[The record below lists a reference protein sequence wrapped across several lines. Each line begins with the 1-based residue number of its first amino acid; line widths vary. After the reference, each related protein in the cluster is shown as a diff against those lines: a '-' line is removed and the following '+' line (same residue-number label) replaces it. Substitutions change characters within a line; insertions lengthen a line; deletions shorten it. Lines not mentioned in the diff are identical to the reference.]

1 MSDGSVVIEISLDDK
16 KADKQLDAFEKDL
29 AKAGTNAGAALDKAY
44 REAVSD
50 IASQSKRLK
59 DTFVNAFKSMGSAG
73 SNALKASLNFM
84 RELPSNV
91 QAALSKLA
99 STVKTGFVN
108 AAKASITAIKEL
120 GTSIKN
126 TAVNIKNGFFSI
138 AKTVQSSIVSA
149 VKVSINV
156 IKSIPSAIKSAGISI
171 KSALVSSLQAAKSA
185 AISFAQTTVKVI
197 RSIPSA
203 AKTAAVAVKDSF
215 VVAYKAAVVAAYMSV
230 KGTISAVKAI
240 PSATKSAALAVS
252 SAMKTAFSAV
262 ASAAKTT
269 GTTVKSALKTGFSA
283 VKSGAKAAGQA
294 GISALKGLGNIAKS
308 TGSLIK
314 SGLVSGFN
322 AAKAAAKGAGAGMR
336 EALKNSVEKPAEQAR
351 FSVLK
356 LAAALGLIAATKN
369 VVGSAIGRVDTID
382 TATKSLTVLTGSA
395 KDAQLVMTD
404 LTAAIDGT
412 PIALDAVALGAKKMV
427 AAGMK
432 AANVKPVFT
441 AIADAAYGVGN
452 GSESIDQMTDAISA
466 LQASGVAYA
475 DDINRLVD
483 AGVPAWQ
490 ILANS
495 TGKSVGEMKKYV
507 SEGSLE
513 STKAIAML
521 TKGIEEGTTGMAGNT
536 AKMAGLAKTAGNT
549 ISGSFANMKTA
560 AVKSLA
566 NIAEN
571 LKGPI
576 IQALDVAKNTFK
588 QFAAVTASPEFQKK
602 LSDMIQKIK
611 ELIPVMVKLAPTIL
625 KVVSAMLALQA
636 VSSVYVAFSNIGK
649 MFVPLKN
656 GLFVIA
662 TGFMKLA
669 KTIRHP
675 ITAIKNLA
683 FAIKYFIVTSGAV
696 IAIVGA
702 VIAVLYGMYA
712 AFKENTANIKGFLSG
727 MFDAVKNSFGKIV
740 DVFKQIVSA
749 LKPVGSGFK
758 DVLKYI
764 GVGVWVAFGIVL
776 ATVVDIIQV
785 LARIVL
791 VAIKGLQGLYYAIK
805 AAFQA
810 LSGDLKGA
818 KKSLEQSKEAFVDAG
833 SAIKDAF
840 NKDNYA
846 LTGTVEAFKQMGGEA
861 ENTAKKTETSGK
873 KIKETLKLVETTAK
887 QTETTVSK
895 SNQAIDTMLSGG
907 VDQYGNKLSEKTKS
921 FLNAAKDLYGQYQ
934 ESSKKSQD
942 KYSAAMEK
950 AQDLEGDKR
959 KKAIADANATLVAE
973 IDKNNGTL
981 LTLQADYAKLL
992 KENKWVDGTELTA
1005 QQKKFLQQQTADIQA
1020 ELAKQN
1026 QLYVEGNLLKLSN
1039 GKTLNEKE
1047 RSTSIEV
1054 QKSLYADR
1062 KKAVETGEKEL
1073 ADLKKK
1079 KSDAT
1084 TETEKANYQI
1094 QIDEQTKKNKTLAEN
1109 LQKWASEMNTIIANG
1124 GTLNAETFA
1133 KGLSE
1138 MGNISDEQL
1147 SAVWQDFVKVSG
1159 SIDNTLA
1166 GLGAIMSQRGGEG
1179 VQAFVTAL
1187 QSGDYT
1193 TAALNINNDV
1203 MNTLSTLPNGMFQN
1217 GQSGKDQFIAA
1228 IKSGDF
1234 QGAGKFLLD
1243 GVKLGASPLPGEMNN
1258 IGKQGGNANADG
1270 LKSTAEANKSA
1281 GAELKNNAKNGA
1293 FDPNLFKMTG
1303 ANNASGFNGGI
1314 LDGKGNAFSAGSGI
1328 GNSAKSG
1335 AASVDSSGVGS
1346 DFASGYAQGI
1356 ASGGMMVAGAASA
1369 LANKAL
1375 AAVQK
1380 KQDSHSPSKE
1390 SKKLGGD
1397 FGTGYSLGIAD
1408 KNKAVTKAANNLVA
1422 SALGTESQI
1431 KKLSSTLKDKISSAI
1446 DAGLHSKNKSV
1457 GQLKQAKALSSIE
1470 GYIGQQTNKLAATA
1484 KKRDKV
1490 VAQLKA
1496 ANTKMADLTKQSKEY
1511 AASITEKMQ
1520 SYGSISNVDPE
1531 NPQSIQAEMQKR
1543 LKEIKAF
1550 QANVEKLRKKGVS
1563 KDIIS
1568 DILESG
1574 VENGSSYAQALAKSD
1589 AKTIK
1594 AINST
1599 QNQINSA
1606 SKSMGN
1612 TAANAMYSAGIN
1624 AAKGL
1629 INGLNSQKKQL
1640 ENTAKS
1646 IANTITNSVKKAL
1659 RIHSPSRVAI
1669 ELGKFFTG
1677 GLGNGVLAGAK
1688 GAVQSTNKMVDKV
1701 VNAASNMTVPAIT
1714 LPKISAEKALG
1725 LKSVD
1730 LNRTITVK
1738 TIIDNKTKESSN
1750 ADLIKAI
1757 KESGAKPVILNLDGE
1772 VLANNSN
1779 NRIGSMTDLGLYGG
1793 GLL

>member
-59 DTFVNAFKSMGSAG
+59 DTFVNAFKSMGNAG
-73 SNALKASLNFM
+73 SNALKASLNFI

-108 AAKASITAIKEL
+108 AAKASITAVKNL

-149 VKVSINV
+149 VKISINV
-156 IKSIPSAIKSAGISI
+156 IKSIPGAIKSAGISI

-197 RSIPSA
+197 KSIPGA
-203 AKTAAVAVKDSF
+203 AKTAATAVKNSF
-215 VVAYKAAVVAAYMSV
+215 VVAYKAVVVAAYMSV

-351 FSVLK
+351 FSILR
-356 LAAALGLIAATKN
+356 LAAAFGLIAATKN

-513 STKAIAML
+513 STRAIAML

-576 IQALDVAKNTFK
+576 IQALDVAKNAFK

-602 LSDMIQKIK
+602 LSDLIQKIK
-611 ELIPVMVKLAPTIL
+611 EFIPVLIEWAPVLA
-625 KVVSAMLALQA
+625 KVAAGFVAFNII
-636 VSSVYVAFSNIGK
+636 SSVYSKVAGLVMAFRGLASSGTLLGGIVNTVKGAFVGLKAALGSASVAFG
-649 MFVPLKN
+649 V
-656 GLFVIA
+656 
-662 TGFMKLA
+662 
-669 KTIRHP
+669 
-675 ITAIKNLA
+675 ITA
-683 FAIKYFIVTSGAV
+683 V
-696 IAIVGA
+696 IGSV
-702 VIAVLYGMYA
+702 VAVLYGMYT
-712 AFKENTANIKGFLSG
+712 AFKENTAGIKGFLSG
-727 MFDAVKNSFGKIV
+727 MWDAVKNSFGKIV

-758 DVLKYI
+758 DILKYI

-810 LSGDLKGA
+810 LQGDLKGA
-818 KKSLEQSKEAFVDAG
+818 KKSLEQSKDAFVDAG

-846 LTGTVEAFKQMGGEA
+846 LTGTIESLKEMGGEA
-861 ENTAKKTETSGK
+861 EKTGAKAETSNK
-873 KIKETLKLVETTAK
+873 KIANSLKIVESTAK

-921 FLNAAKDLYGQYQ
+921 FLNSAKELYSQYQ
-934 ESSKKSQD
+934 ESAKKSQD
-942 KYSAAMEK
+942 AYTAAMEK
-950 AQDLEGDKR
+950 AQSLEGDKR
-959 KKAIADANATLVAE
+959 KKAIADANKTLVDE
-973 IDKNNGTL
+973 TTKNNSTL
-981 LTLQADYAKLL
+981 LTLQSDYSNMLKTNRWAD
-992 KENKWVDGTELTA
+992 GQELTA
-1005 QQKKFLQQQTADIQA
+1005 QQKKFLQQQTTDIQT

-1026 QLYVEGNLLKLSN
+1026 QLYVEANLLRLEQ
-1039 GKTLNEKE
+1039 GKSLNEKE
-1047 RSTSIEV
+1047 RNTSLEV
-1054 QKSLYADR
+1054 QKSLYEEK
-1062 KKAVETGEKEL
+1062 KKAVETGEKSL

-1079 KSDAT
+1079 KADAS

-1094 QIDEQTKKNKTLAEN
+1094 QIDEQTKKNQTLSTN
-1109 LQKWASEMNTIIANG
+1109 LKNWASEMNSIIANG
-1124 GTLNAETFA
+1124 GTLNAQTFA
-1133 KGLSE
+1133 NGLSQL
-1138 MGNISDEQL
+1138 GNISDEQL
-1147 SAVWQDFVKVSG
+1147 SALWQNFVSTST

-1166 GLGAIMSQRGGEG
+1166 GLAGIMGQRGGEG

-1203 MNTLSTLPNGMFQN
+1203 LSTISSLPNGMFLN
-1217 GQSGKDQFIAA
+1217 GENGKNQFLTA

-1234 QGAGKFLLD
+1234 QGAGKYLVD
-1243 GVKLGASPLPGEMNN
+1243 GVKMGTDSIESEMKTK
-1258 IGKQGGNANADG
+1258 GQTGGQNFADG
-1270 LKSTAEANKSA
+1270 VKGKEGAAKSA
-1281 GAELKNNAKNGA
+1281 GSAVKNKAKEGA
-1293 FDPNLFKMTG
+1293 TDPNAFKAVG
-1303 ANNASGFNGGI
+1303 SKDSAGFNNGVMG
-1314 LDGKGNAFSAGSGI
+1314 GKGGAYSAGSSV

-1335 AASVDSSGVGS
+1335 AGSVDSSGVGS
-1346 DFASGYAQGI
+1346 DFASGYVNGI
-1356 ASGGMMVAGAASA
+1356 LSGMGAVGEAAAS

-1380 KQDSHSPSKE
+1380 KQDSHSPAKK

-1397 FGTGYSLGIAD
+1397 FGSGYSLGIAS
-1408 KNKAVTKAANNLVA
+1408 KTKAVNKAASNLVA
-1422 SALGTESQI
+1422 GALGTESQI

-1446 DAGLHSKNKSV
+1446 DAGLHSKNKSR
-1457 GQLKQAKALSSIE
+1457 GQLKQAKALNSIE
-1470 GYIGQQTNKLAATA
+1470 GYIVQQTNRLAATA

-1511 AASITEKMQ
+1511 AASITEKMK

-1531 NPQSIQAEMQKR
+1531 NPKSIQQEMQKR

-1563 KDIIS
+1563 KDIIN
-1568 DILESG
+1568 DILEAG

-1629 INGLNSQKKQL
+1629 ISGLNSQKKQL
-1640 ENTAKS
+1640 EKTAKS

-1659 RIHSPSRVAI
+1659 KIHSPSRVAI

-1701 VNAASNMTVPAIT
+1701 VNAASNMTVPAIN

-1757 KESGAKPVILNLDGE
+1757 QQSGDRPINFYVDGKD
-1772 VLANNSN
+1772 LADNTNNHL
-1779 NRIGSMTDLGLYGG
+1779 GSSTSLAFYGKGL
-1793 GLL
+1793 

>member
-1 MSDGSVVIEISLDDK
+1 MSDGSVVIEISLDDT
-16 KADKQLDAFEKDL
+16 KADKQLDTFEKDL

-59 DTFVNAFKSMGSAG
+59 DTFVNAFKSMGNAG
-73 SNALKASLNFM
+73 SNALKASLSFM
-84 RELPSNV
+84 RELPANV
-91 QAALSKLA
+91 GSALSKLA

-108 AAKASITAIKEL
+108 AAKASITAVKNL

-126 TAVNIKNGFFSI
+126 TATNIKNGFFSI
-138 AKTVQSSIVSA
+138 AKAVQSSIVSA
-149 VKVSINV
+149 VKTSINV
-156 IKSIPSAIKSAGISI
+156 IKSIPNTIKSAGNSI
-171 KSALVSSLQAAKSA
+171 KSALVSSLQAAKTA
-185 AISFAQTTVKVI
+185 AISFAQTSVNVI
-197 RSIPSA
+197 KSIPGA
-203 AKTAAVAVKDSF
+203 AKTAAVAVKNSF
-215 VVAYKAAVVAAYMSV
+215 VVAYKAVVVAAYMSV

-240 PSATKSAALAVS
+240 PSAAKSAALAVS

-262 ASAAKTT
+262 VSAAKTT
-269 GTTVKSALKTGFSA
+269 GTTVKTALTTGFSA
-283 VKSGAKAAGQA
+283 IKSGAKTAGQV
-294 GISALKGLGNIAKS
+294 GISALKGLGNIAKN

-322 AAKAAAKGAGAGMR
+322 AARSAAKGAGAGMR
-336 EALKNSVEKPAEQAR
+336 EALKNSVERPAEQAR
-351 FSVLK
+351 FSILK
-356 LAAALGLIAATKN
+356 LAAAFGLIAATKN

-427 AAGMK
+427 AAGMQ

-466 LQASGVAYA
+466 LQASGVAYS

-576 IQALDVAKNTFK
+576 IQALDVAKNAFK

-611 ELIPVMVKLAPTIL
+611 ELIPVLIELAPIL
-625 KVVSAMLALQA
+625 AKVAAGFIA
-636 VSSVYVAFSNIGK
+636 FNIISSVYSKIAGLVGAIKGLASSGSLLGGIINTVRGSFLALKVALGSATAAFG
-649 MFVPLKN
+649 
-656 GLFVIA
+656 VIA
-662 TGFMKLA
+662 
-669 KTIRHP
+669 
-675 ITAIKNLA
+675 
-683 FAIKYFIVTSGAV
+683 AV
-696 IAIVGA
+696 IGA

-727 MFDAVKNSFGKIV
+727 MWEAVKNSFGKIV

-791 VAIKGLQGLYYAIK
+791 VAIKALQGLYYALK
-805 AAFQA
+805 AANQA
-810 LSGDLKGA
+810 AHWDLKGA
-818 KKSLEQSKEAFVDAG
+818 KKSIEQSKDAFVDAG

-846 LTGTVEAFKQMGGEA
+846 LTGTIESLKEMGGEA
-861 ENTAKKTETSGK
+861 EKTGTKAETSNK
-873 KIKETLKLVETTAK
+873 KISSSLKLVESTAK
-887 QTETTVSK
+887 QTEATVSK

-907 VDQYGNKLSEKTKS
+907 VDQYGNKLNEKTKS
-921 FLNAAKDLYGQYQ
+921 FLNAAKELYSNYQ
-934 ESSKKSQD
+934 ESAQKSQD
-942 KYSAAMEK
+942 KYTAAMEK
-950 AQDLEGDKR
+950 AQSLEGEKR
-959 KKAIADANATLVAE
+959 KKVIADANATLVAE

-992 KENKWVDGTELTA
+992 KDNKWVDGTELTA

-1026 QLYVEGNLLKLSN
+1026 QLYVEGNLLKLAN

-1047 RSTSIEV
+1047 RATSIEV
-1054 QKSLYADR
+1054 QKSLYGDR

-1073 ADLKKK
+1073 ADLKRK

-1094 QIDEQTKKNKTLAEN
+1094 QIDEQTKKNQTLSTN
-1109 LQKWASEMNTIIANG
+1109 LKNWASEMNSIIANG
-1124 GTLNAETFA
+1124 GTLNAQTFA
-1133 KGLSE
+1133 NGLSQL
-1138 MGNISDEQL
+1138 GNISDEQL
-1147 SAVWQDFVKVSG
+1147 SALWQNFVSTST

-1166 GLGAIMSQRGGEG
+1166 GLAGIMGQRGGEG

-1203 MNTLSTLPNGMFQN
+1203 LSTISSLPNGMFLN
-1217 GQSGKDQFIAA
+1217 GENGKNQFLTA

-1234 QGAGKFLLD
+1234 QGAGKYLVD
-1243 GVKLGASPLPGEMNN
+1243 GVKMGTDSIDSEMKTK
-1258 IGKQGGNANADG
+1258 GQTGGQNFADG
-1270 LKSTAEANKSA
+1270 VKGKEGAAKSA
-1281 GAELKNNAKNGA
+1281 GSAVKNKAKEGA
-1293 FDPNLFKMTG
+1293 TDPNAFKAVG
-1303 ANNASGFNGGI
+1303 SKDSAGFNNGVMG
-1314 LDGKGNAFSAGSGI
+1314 GKGGAYSAGSSV
-1328 GNSAKSG
+1328 GNSAKAG
-1335 AASVDSSGVGS
+1335 AGSVDSSGVGS
-1346 DFASGYAQGI
+1346 DFAAGFANGIRSG
-1356 ASGGMMVAGAASA
+1356 AGAVGEAAASIA
-1369 LANKAL
+1369 AKAL

-1380 KQDSHSPSKE
+1380 KQDSHSPSKK

-1397 FGTGYSLGIAD
+1397 FGSGYSLGIAS
-1408 KNKAVTKAANNLVA
+1408 KTKAVTKAASNLVA
-1422 SALGTESQI
+1422 GALGTEKQI
-1431 KKLSSTLKDKISSAI
+1431 KKLSSTLKDKVSSAI
-1446 DAGLHSKNKSV
+1446 DAGLHSKNKSR
-1457 GQLKQAKALSSIE
+1457 GQLKQAKALNSIE
-1470 GYIGQQTNKLAATA
+1470 GYIAQQTNKLAATA

-1563 KDIIS
+1563 KDIIN
-1568 DILESG
+1568 DILEAG

-1629 INGLNSQKKQL
+1629 ISGLNSQKKQL
-1640 ENTAKS
+1640 EKTAKS

-1659 RIHSPSRVAI
+1659 KIHSPSRVAI

-1688 GAVQSTNKMVDKV
+1688 GAVQSTSKMVDKV
-1701 VNAASNMTVPAIT
+1701 VNAASNMTVPTIN

-1757 KESGAKPVILNLDGE
+1757 QQSGDRPIIFNVDGKDIADNTNNHLGSSTS
-1772 VLANNSN
+1772 LAFY
-1779 NRIGSMTDLGLYGG
+1779 GKGL
-1793 GLL
+1793 

>member
-84 RELPSNV
+84 SELPSNV

-108 AAKASITAIKEL
+108 AAKASITAVKNL

-197 RSIPSA
+197 KGIPGA

-215 VVAYKAAVVAAYMSV
+215 VVAYKAVVVAAYMSV

-576 IQALDVAKNTFK
+576 IQALDVAKNAFK

-602 LSDMIQKIK
+602 LSDLIQKIK
-611 ELIPVMVKLAPTIL
+611 EFIPVLIEWAPLLAKVAAGFVAFNIL
-625 KVVSAMLALQA
+625 
-636 VSSVYVAFSNIGK
+636 SSVYSKVAGLVMAFRGLASSGTLLGGIVNTVKGS
-649 MFVPLKN
+649 FLALKVAL
-656 GLFVIA
+656 GSAAAAFGVI
-662 TGFMKLA
+662 
-669 KTIRHP
+669 I
-675 ITAIKNLA
+675 
-683 FAIKYFIVTSGAV
+683 AV
-696 IAIVGA
+696 IGA
-702 VIAVLYGMYA
+702 VIAVAYGMYVS
-712 AFKENTANIKGFLSG
+712 FKENTANIKGFLSTMWDG
-727 MFDAVKNSFGKIV
+727 VKNSFGKIV
-740 DVFKQIVSA
+740 DVFKQIVAA

-758 DVLKYI
+758 DVLKY
-764 GVGVWVAFGIVL
+764 VGVAIWASLGLVL
-776 ATVVDIIQV
+776 AAVVDIIQV

-791 VAIKGLQGLYYAIK
+791 VAIKALQGLYYAIK
-805 AAFQA
+805 SAFQA

-818 KKSLEQSKEAFVDAG
+818 KKSLEQSKDAFVEAG

-873 KIKETLKLVETTAK
+873 KIKDTLKLVETTAK

-934 ESSKKSQD
+934 ESAKKSQD
-942 KYSAAMEK
+942 AYSAAMEK

-959 KKAIADANATLVAE
+959 KKAIADANKTLVDE
-973 IDKNNGTL
+973 TTKNNSTL
-981 LTLQADYAKLL
+981 LTLQSDYSNMLKTNRWAD
-992 KENKWVDGTELTA
+992 GQELTA
-1005 QQKKFLQQQTADIQA
+1005 QQKKFLQQQTTDIQT

-1026 QLYVEGNLLKLSN
+1026 QLYVEANLLRLEQ
-1039 GKTLNEKE
+1039 GKSLNEKE
-1047 RSTSIEV
+1047 RNTSLEV
-1054 QKSLYADR
+1054 QKSLYEEK
-1062 KKAVETGEKEL
+1062 KKAVETGEKSL

-1079 KSDAT
+1079 KADAT

-1094 QIDEQTKKNKTLAEN
+1094 QIDEQTKKNQTLSTN
-1109 LQKWASEMNTIIANG
+1109 LKNWASEMNTIIANG

-1133 KGLSE
+1133 SGLSQL
-1138 MGNISDEQL
+1138 GNISDEQL
-1147 SAVWQDFVKVSG
+1147 SALWQNFVSTST
-1159 SIDNTLA
+1159 SIDNTLS
-1166 GLGAIMSQRGGEG
+1166 GLAAIMGQRGGEG
-1179 VQAFVTAL
+1179 VQAFVTAI
-1187 QSGDYT
+1187 QSKDYT

-1203 MNTLSTLPNGMFQN
+1203 LNTLSSLPNGMFLNGQN
-1217 GQSGKDQFIAA
+1217 GKNQFIAA
-1228 IKSGDF
+1228 IKSNEY
-1234 QGAGKFLLD
+1234 QEAGKYLVD
-1243 GVKLGASPLPGEMNN
+1243 GVKMGASPLPNELNG

-1270 LKSTAEANKSA
+1270 IKSTAEANKNA
-1281 GAELKNNAKNGA
+1281 GATIKNNAKNGA
-1293 FDPNLFKMTG
+1293 FDPNLFQMTG
-1303 ANNASGFNGGI
+1303 VSNANGFNSGI
-1314 LDGKGNAFSAGSGI
+1314 LDGKGNAFSAGTGI

-1446 DAGLHSKNKSV
+1446 DAGLHSKNKSA

-1531 NPQSIQAEMQKR
+1531 NPQSIQEEMQKR

-1563 KDIIS
+1563 KDIVS
-1568 DILESG
+1568 DILDAG

-1659 RIHSPSRVAI
+1659 RIHSPSRVAV
-1669 ELGKFFTG
+1669 ELGKFFTS
-1677 GLGNGVLAGAK
+1677 GLGNGVLDGAK

-1701 VNAASNMTVPAIT
+1701 VNAASNMTVPTIN

-1757 KESGAKPVILNLDGE
+1757 QQSGDRPIIFNVDGKNLAE
-1772 VLANNSN
+1772 NAN
-1779 NRIGSMTDLGLYGG
+1779 NRIGTMGNLGLYGG

>member
-108 AAKASITAIKEL
+108 AAKASITAVKNL

-197 RSIPSA
+197 KSIPGA
-203 AKTAAVAVKDSF
+203 AKTAATAVKNSF
-215 VVAYKAAVVAAYMSV
+215 VVAYKAVVVAAYMSV

-262 ASAAKTT
+262 SSAAKTT

-351 FSVLK
+351 FSILR
-356 LAAALGLIAATKN
+356 LAAAFGLIAATKN

-483 AGVPAWQ
+483 AGVPAWK

-495 TGKSVGEMKKYV
+495 TGKTVGEMKKYV

-513 STKAIAML
+513 STRAIAML

-566 NIAEN
+566 NIVEN

-576 IQALDVAKNTFK
+576 IQALDVAKNAFK

-602 LSDMIQKIK
+602 LSDLIQKIK
-611 ELIPVMVKLAPTIL
+611 EFIPVLIEWAPLLAKVAAGFVAFNIL
-625 KVVSAMLALQA
+625 
-636 VSSVYVAFSNIGK
+636 SSVYSKVAGLVMAFRGLASSGTLLGGIVNTVKGS
-649 MFVPLKN
+649 FLALKVAL
-656 GLFVIA
+656 GSAAAAFGVI
-662 TGFMKLA
+662 
-669 KTIRHP
+669 I
-675 ITAIKNLA
+675 
-683 FAIKYFIVTSGAV
+683 AV
-696 IAIVGA
+696 IGA
-702 VIAVLYGMYA
+702 VIAVAYGMYVS
-712 AFKENTANIKGFLSG
+712 FKENTANIKGFLSTMWDG
-727 MFDAVKNSFGKIV
+727 VKNSFGKIV
-740 DVFKQIVSA
+740 DVFKQIVAA

-758 DVLKYI
+758 DVLKY
-764 GVGVWVAFGIVL
+764 VGVAIWASLGLVL
-776 ATVVDIIQV
+776 AAVVDIIQV

-791 VAIKGLQGLYYAIK
+791 VAIKALQGLYYAIK
-805 AAFQA
+805 AAFKA
-810 LSGDLKGA
+810 LHWDLKGA
-818 KKSLEQSKEAFVDAG
+818 KKSLEQSKDAFVEAG

-861 ENTAKKTETSGK
+861 EKTAKKTETSGK

-887 QTETTVSK
+887 QTEITVSK

-907 VDQYGNKLSEKTKS
+907 VDQYGNKLSEKTES
-921 FLNAAKDLYGQYQ
+921 FLNAAKDLYEQYQ
-934 ESSKKSQD
+934 EATKKSQD
-942 KYSAAMEK
+942 KYSVAMEK

-992 KENKWVDGTELTA
+992 KGNKWVDGTELTA

-1109 LQKWASEMNTIIANG
+1109 LQKWASEMNAIIANG
-1124 GTLNAETFA
+1124 GTLSAETFA

-1166 GLGAIMSQRGGEG
+1166 GLAAVMSQRGGEG

-1193 TAALNINNDV
+1193 TAALNINDDV

-1217 GQSGKDQFIAA
+1217 GQSGKDQFITA

-1303 ANNASGFNGGI
+1303 SNNASGFNSGI
-1314 LDGKGNAFSAGSGI
+1314 LDGKGNAFSAGTGI

-1335 AASVDSSGVGS
+1335 AGSVDSSGVGS
-1346 DFASGYAQGI
+1346 DFASGYVNGI
-1356 ASGGMMVAGAASA
+1356 LSGMGAVGEAAAS
-1369 LANKAL
+1369 LASKAL

-1380 KQDSHSPSKE
+1380 KQDSHSPAKK

-1397 FGTGYSLGIAD
+1397 FGTGYSLGISE

-1457 GQLKQAKALSSIE
+1457 GQLKQAKALNSIE
-1470 GYIGQQTNKLAATA
+1470 GYIAQQTNKLAATA

-1531 NPQSIQAEMQKR
+1531 NPQSIQQEMQKR

-1563 KDIIS
+1563 KDIVS
-1568 DILESG
+1568 DILDAG

-1757 KESGAKPVILNLDGE
+1757 QQSGDRPIIFNVDGKNLAE
-1772 VLANNSN
+1772 NAN
-1779 NRIGSMTDLGLYGG
+1779 NRIGTMGNLGLYGG

>member
-1 MSDGSVVIEISLDDK
+1 MSDGSVVIEISLDDT

-29 AKAGTNAGAALDKAY
+29 SKAGTNAGAALDKAY

-50 IASQSKRLK
+50 IASQSKRIK

-73 SNALKASLNFM
+73 SNALKASLSFM
-84 RELPSNV
+84 RELPSNI

-108 AAKASITAIKEL
+108 AAKASITAVKNL

-126 TAVNIKNGFFSI
+126 TAINIKNGFFSI

-156 IKSIPSAIKSAGISI
+156 IKSIPGAIKSAGISI

-197 RSIPSA
+197 KSIPGA
-203 AKTAAVAVKDSF
+203 AKTAATAVKNSF
-215 VVAYKAAVVAAYMSV
+215 VVAYKAVVVAAYMSV

-240 PSATKSAALAVS
+240 PSAAKSAALAVS

-262 ASAAKTT
+262 VSAAKTT
-269 GTTVKSALKTGFSA
+269 GTTVKTALTTGFSA
-283 VKSGAKAAGQA
+283 IKSGAKTAGQV
-294 GISALKGLGNIAKS
+294 GISALKGLGNIAKN

-314 SGLVSGFN
+314 NGLVSGFN
-322 AAKAAAKGAGAGMR
+322 AARSAAKGAGAGMR
-336 EALKNSVEKPAEQAR
+336 EALKNSVERPAEQAR
-351 FSVLK
+351 FSILK
-356 LAAALGLIAATKN
+356 LAAAFGLIAATKN

-395 KDAQLVMTD
+395 KDAQLVMKD

-452 GSESIDQMTDAISA
+452 GSESIDQMVDAISS
-466 LQASGVAYA
+466 LQSAGVAYS

-576 IQALDVAKNTFK
+576 IQALDVAKNAFK

-602 LSDMIQKIK
+602 LSDLIQKIK
-611 ELIPVMVKLAPTIL
+611 EFIPVLIEWAPVLA
-625 KVVSAMLALQA
+625 KVAAGFVAFNII
-636 VSSVYVAFSNIGK
+636 SSVYSKVAGLVMAFRGLASSGTLLGGIVNTVKGAFVGLKAALGSASVAFG
-649 MFVPLKN
+649 V
-656 GLFVIA
+656 
-662 TGFMKLA
+662 
-669 KTIRHP
+669 
-675 ITAIKNLA
+675 ITA
-683 FAIKYFIVTSGAV
+683 V
-696 IAIVGA
+696 IGTV
-702 VIAVLYGMYA
+702 VAVLYGMYT
-712 AFKENTANIKGFLSG
+712 AFKENTAGIKGFLSG
-727 MFDAVKNSFGKIV
+727 MWDAVKNSFGKIV

-758 DVLKYI
+758 DILKYI

-810 LSGDLKGA
+810 LQGDLKGA
-818 KKSLEQSKEAFVDAG
+818 KKSLEQSKDAFVDAG

-846 LTGTVEAFKQMGGEA
+846 LAGTIESLKEMGGEA
-861 ENTAKKTETSGK
+861 EKTGTKAETSNK
-873 KIKETLKLVETTAK
+873 KIANSLKIVESTAK

-907 VDQYGNKLSEKTKS
+907 VNQYGNKLSEKTKS
-921 FLNAAKDLYGQYQ
+921 FLNSAKELYSQYQ
-934 ESSKKSQD
+934 ESAKKSQD
-942 KYSAAMEK
+942 AYTAAMEK
-950 AQDLEGDKR
+950 AQTLEGDKR
-959 KKAIADANATLVAE
+959 KKAIADANKTLVDE
-973 IDKNNGTL
+973 TTKNNSTL
-981 LTLQADYAKLL
+981 LTLQSDYSNMLKTNRWAD
-992 KENKWVDGTELTA
+992 GQELTA
-1005 QQKKFLQQQTADIQA
+1005 QQKKFLQQQTTDIQT

-1026 QLYVEGNLLKLSN
+1026 QLYVEANLLRLEQ
-1039 GKTLNEKE
+1039 GKSLNEKE
-1047 RSTSIEV
+1047 RNTSLEV
-1054 QKSLYADR
+1054 QKSLYEEK
-1062 KKAVETGEKEL
+1062 KKAVETGEKSL

-1079 KSDAT
+1079 KADAS

-1094 QIDEQTKKNKTLAEN
+1094 QIDEQTKKNKTLSTN
-1109 LQKWASEMNTIIANG
+1109 LKNWATEMNAIIANG

-1133 KGLSE
+1133 SGLSQL
-1138 MGNISDEQL
+1138 GNISDEQL
-1147 SAVWQDFVKVSG
+1147 SALWQNFVSTST
-1159 SIDNTLA
+1159 SIDNTLS
-1166 GLGAIMSQRGGEG
+1166 GLAAIMGQRGGEG

-1217 GQSGKDQFIAA
+1217 GQSGKDQFITA

-1314 LDGKGNAFSAGSGI
+1314 LDGKGNAFSAGTGI

-1369 LANKAL
+1369 IANKAL

-1446 DAGLHSKNKSV
+1446 DAGLHSKNKSA
-1457 GQLKQAKALSSIE
+1457 GQLKQAKALNSIE
-1470 GYIGQQTNKLAATA
+1470 GYIGQQTNKLAVTA

-1531 NPQSIQAEMQKR
+1531 NPQSIQQEMQKR

-1640 ENTAKS
+1640 ETTAKS

-1659 RIHSPSRVAI
+1659 KIHSPSRVAI

-1677 GLGNGVLAGAK
+1677 GLGNGVLAGAN

-1701 VNAASNMTVPAIT
+1701 VNAASNMTVPTIN

-1757 KESGAKPVILNLDGE
+1757 QQSGDRPIIFNVDGKNLAE
-1772 VLANNSN
+1772 NAN
-1779 NRIGSMTDLGLYGG
+1779 NRIGTMGNLGLYGG

>member
-29 AKAGTNAGAALDKAY
+29 EKAGTNAGAALDKAY

-197 RSIPSA
+197 KSIPGA
-203 AKTAAVAVKDSF
+203 AKTAATAVKNSF
-215 VVAYKAAVVAAYMSV
+215 VVAYKAVVVAAYMSV

-283 VKSGAKAAGQA
+283 VKSGAKAVGQA

-576 IQALDVAKNTFK
+576 IQALDVAKNAFK

-602 LSDMIQKIK
+602 LSDLIQKIK
-611 ELIPVMVKLAPTIL
+611 EFIPVLIEWAPLLAKVAAGFVAFNIL
-625 KVVSAMLALQA
+625 
-636 VSSVYVAFSNIGK
+636 SSVYSKVAGLVMAFRGLASSGTLLGGIVNTVKGS
-649 MFVPLKN
+649 FLALKVAL
-656 GLFVIA
+656 GSAAAAFGVI
-662 TGFMKLA
+662 
-669 KTIRHP
+669 I
-675 ITAIKNLA
+675 
-683 FAIKYFIVTSGAV
+683 AV
-696 IAIVGA
+696 IGA
-702 VIAVLYGMYA
+702 VIAVAYGMYVS
-712 AFKENTANIKGFLSG
+712 FKENTANIKGFLSTMWDG
-727 MFDAVKNSFGKIV
+727 VKNSFGKIV
-740 DVFKQIVSA
+740 DVFKQIVAA

-758 DVLKYI
+758 DVLKY
-764 GVGVWVAFGIVL
+764 VGVAIWASLGLVL
-776 ATVVDIIQV
+776 AAVVDIIQV

-791 VAIKGLQGLYYAIK
+791 VAIKALQGLYYAIK
-805 AAFQA
+805 SAFQA

-818 KKSLEQSKEAFVDAG
+818 KKSLEQSKDAFVEAG

-1397 FGTGYSLGIAD
+1397 FGTGYSLGISD

-1431 KKLSSTLKDKISSAI
+1431 KKLSSTLKDKISTAI
-1446 DAGLHSKNKSV
+1446 DAGLHSKNKSA
-1457 GQLKQAKALSSIE
+1457 GQLKQAKALNSIE
-1470 GYIGQQTNKLAATA
+1470 GYIAQQTNKLAATA

-1531 NPQSIQAEMQKR
+1531 NPQSIQQEMQKR

-1563 KDIIS
+1563 KDIVS
-1568 DILESG
+1568 DILDAG

-1757 KESGAKPVILNLDGE
+1757 QQSGDRPIIFNVDGKNLAE
-1772 VLANNSN
+1772 NAN
-1779 NRIGSMTDLGLYGG
+1779 NRIGTMGNLGLYGG

>member
-1 MSDGSVVIEISLDDK
+1 MSDGSVVIEISLDDT
-16 KADKQLDAFEKDL
+16 KADKQLDTFEKDL

-73 SNALKASLNFM
+73 SNALKASLSFM
-84 RELPSNV
+84 RELPANV
-91 QAALSKLA
+91 GSALSKLA

-108 AAKASITAIKEL
+108 AAKASITAIKNL

-149 VKVSINV
+149 VKTSINV
-156 IKSIPSAIKSAGISI
+156 IKSIPGAIKSAGSSI
-171 KSALVSSLQAAKSA
+171 KSALVSSLHAAKTA

-197 RSIPSA
+197 KSIPGA
-203 AKTAAVAVKDSF
+203 AKTAATAVKNSF
-215 VVAYKAAVVAAYMSV
+215 VVAYKAVVVAAYMSV

-262 ASAAKTT
+262 VSAAKTT
-269 GTTVKSALKTGFSA
+269 GTTVKTALTNGFSA
-283 VKSGAKAAGQA
+283 IKSGAKTAGQV
-294 GISALKGLGNIAKS
+294 GISALKGLGNAAKS

-314 SGLVSGFN
+314 NGLVSGFN
-322 AAKAAAKGAGAGMR
+322 AAKSAAKGAGAGMR

-351 FSVLK
+351 FSILR
-356 LAAALGLIAATKN
+356 LAAAFGLIAATKN

-427 AAGMK
+427 AAGMQ

-466 LQASGVAYA
+466 LQASGVAYS

-576 IQALDVAKNTFK
+576 IQALDVAKNAFK
-588 QFAAVTASPEFQKK
+588 QFASVTASPEFQKK

-611 ELIPVMVKLAPTIL
+611 ELIPVLIELAPIL
-625 KVVSAMLALQA
+625 AKVAAGFIA
-636 VSSVYVAFSNIGK
+636 FNIISSVYSKIAGLVGAIKGLASSGSLLGSIINTVRGSFLALKVALGSATAAFG
-649 MFVPLKN
+649 
-656 GLFVIA
+656 VIA
-662 TGFMKLA
+662 
-669 KTIRHP
+669 
-675 ITAIKNLA
+675 
-683 FAIKYFIVTSGAV
+683 AV
-696 IAIVGA
+696 IGA

-758 DVLKYI
+758 DILKYV

-791 VAIKGLQGLYYAIK
+791 VAIKALQGLYYALK
-805 AAFQA
+805 AANQA
-810 LSGDLKGA
+810 AHWDLKGA
-818 KKSLEQSKEAFVDAG
+818 KKSIEQSKDAFVDAG

-846 LTGTVEAFKQMGGEA
+846 LTGTIESLKEMGGEA
-861 ENTAKKTETSGK
+861 EKTGTKAETSNK
-873 KIKETLKLVETTAK
+873 KISSSLKLVESTAK
-887 QTETTVSK
+887 QTEATVSK

-907 VDQYGNKLSEKTKS
+907 VDQYGNKLNEKTKS
-921 FLNAAKDLYGQYQ
+921 FLNAAKELYSNYQ
-934 ESSKKSQD
+934 ESAQKSQD
-942 KYSAAMEK
+942 KYTAAMEK
-950 AQDLEGDKR
+950 AQSLEGEKR
-959 KKAIADANATLVAE
+959 KKVIADANATLVAE

-992 KENKWVDGTELTA
+992 KGNKWVDGTELTA

-1026 QLYVEGNLLKLSN
+1026 QLYVEGNLLKLAN

-1047 RSTSIEV
+1047 RATSIEV
-1054 QKSLYADR
+1054 QKSLYGDR

-1073 ADLKKK
+1073 ADLKRK

-1094 QIDEQTKKNKTLAEN
+1094 QIDEQTKKNKTLAGN
-1109 LQKWASEMNTIIANG
+1109 LQKWASEMNAIIANG

-1147 SAVWQDFVKVSG
+1147 GAVWQDFVKVSG

-1166 GLGAIMSQRGGEG
+1166 GLAAVMSQRGGEG

-1187 QSGDYT
+1187 QIGDYT
-1193 TAALNINNDV
+1193 TAALKINDDV
-1203 MNTLSTLPNGMFQN
+1203 LNTISGLPNSMFLN
-1217 GQSGKDQFIAA
+1217 GQSGKDQFLLA

-1243 GVKLGASPLPGEMNN
+1243 GVKMGADPLPGEMEKN
-1258 IGKQGGNANADG
+1258 GKKSGDAQAKGV
-1270 LKSTAEANKSA
+1270 KSTAEANKSA
-1281 GAELKNNAKNGA
+1281 GKEIKNNAKSGA

-1303 ANNASGFNGGI
+1303 SKNSSGFNNGI
-1314 LDGKGNAFSAGSGI
+1314 LGGKDGAFSAGTSVG
-1328 GNSAKSG
+1328 GSAKSG

-1346 DFASGYAQGI
+1346 DFAAGFANGIRSG
-1356 ASGGMMVAGAASA
+1356 AGAVGEAAASIA
-1369 LANKAL
+1369 AKAL

-1380 KQDSHSPSKE
+1380 KQDSHSPSKK

-1397 FGTGYSLGIAD
+1397 FGSGYSLGIAS
-1408 KNKAVTKAANNLVA
+1408 KTKAVTKAASNLVA
-1422 SALGTESQI
+1422 GALGTEKQI
-1431 KKLSSTLKDKISSAI
+1431 KKLSSTLKDKVSSAI
-1446 DAGLHSKNKSV
+1446 DAGLHSKNKSR
-1457 GQLKQAKALSSIE
+1457 GQLKQAKALNSIE
-1470 GYIGQQTNKLAATA
+1470 GYIAQQTNKLAATA

-1520 SYGSISNVDPE
+1520 SYGSISNVDAE
-1531 NPQSIQAEMQKR
+1531 NPQSIQQEMQKR

-1640 ENTAKS
+1640 EKTAKS

-1659 RIHSPSRVAI
+1659 RIHSPSRVAV

-1688 GAVQSTNKMVDKV
+1688 GAVKSTNKMVDSV
-1701 VNAASNMTVPAIT
+1701 VNAASNLTAPKIT
-1714 LPKISAEKALG
+1714 LPHVSAEKALG
-1725 LKSVD
+1725 LKSSD

-1738 TIIDNKTKESSN
+1738 AIVENES
-1750 ADLIKAI
+1750 K
-1757 KESGAKPVILNLDGE
+1757 
-1772 VLANNSN
+1772 NNSN
-1779 NRIGSMTDLGLYGG
+1779 SDLINAIEKSGGRPIILNVDGKVIADNTNNHLGNSTSLAFYGKGL
-1793 GLL
+1793 

>member
-84 RELPSNV
+84 RELPANV

-108 AAKASITAIKEL
+108 AAKASITAVKNL

-197 RSIPSA
+197 KSIPGA
-203 AKTAAVAVKDSF
+203 AKTAATAVKNSF
-215 VVAYKAAVVAAYMSV
+215 VVAYKAVVVAAYMGV

-283 VKSGAKAAGQA
+283 VKSRAKAAGQA

-351 FSVLK
+351 FSVLR
-356 LAAALGLIAATKN
+356 LAAAFGLIAATKN

-466 LQASGVAYA
+466 LQASGVAYS

-576 IQALDVAKNTFK
+576 IQALDVAKNAFK

-602 LSDMIQKIK
+602 LSDLIQKIK
-611 ELIPVMVKLAPTIL
+611 EFIPVLIEWAPVLA
-625 KVVSAMLALQA
+625 KVAAGFVAFNII
-636 VSSVYVAFSNIGK
+636 SSVYSKVAGLVMAFRGLASSGTLLGGIVNTVKGAFVGLKAALGSASVAFG
-649 MFVPLKN
+649 V
-656 GLFVIA
+656 
-662 TGFMKLA
+662 
-669 KTIRHP
+669 
-675 ITAIKNLA
+675 ITA
-683 FAIKYFIVTSGAV
+683 V
-696 IAIVGA
+696 IGSV
-702 VIAVLYGMYA
+702 VAVLYGMYT
-712 AFKENTANIKGFLSG
+712 AFKENTAGIKGFLSG
-727 MFDAVKNSFGKIV
+727 MWDAVKNSFGKIV

-758 DVLKYI
+758 DILKYI

-810 LSGDLKGA
+810 LQGDLKGA
-818 KKSLEQSKEAFVDAG
+818 KKSLEQSKDAFVDAG

-846 LTGTVEAFKQMGGEA
+846 LTGTIESLKEMGGEA
-861 ENTAKKTETSGK
+861 EKTGAKAETSNK
-873 KIKETLKLVETTAK
+873 KIANSLKIVESTAK

-921 FLNAAKDLYGQYQ
+921 FLNSAKELYSQYQ
-934 ESSKKSQD
+934 ESAKKSQD
-942 KYSAAMEK
+942 AYTAAMEK
-950 AQDLEGDKR
+950 AQTLEGDKR
-959 KKAIADANATLVAE
+959 KKAIADANTTLVSE
-973 IDKNNGTL
+973 INKNNGTL

-992 KENKWVDGTELTA
+992 KGNKWVDGTELTA

-1026 QLYVEGNLLKLSN
+1026 QLYVEGNLLKLAN

-1079 KSDAT
+1079 KADAS

-1094 QIDEQTKKNKTLAEN
+1094 QIDEQTKKNKTLAGN
-1109 LQKWASEMNTIIANG
+1109 LQKWASEMNAIIANG

-1166 GLGAIMSQRGGEG
+1166 GLAAVMSQRGGEG

-1203 MNTLSTLPNGMFQN
+1203 LSTISSLPNGMFLN
-1217 GQSGKDQFIAA
+1217 GENGKNQFLTA

-1234 QGAGKFLLD
+1234 QGAGKYLVD
-1243 GVKLGASPLPGEMNN
+1243 GVKMGTDSIDSEMKTK
-1258 IGKQGGNANADG
+1258 GQTGGQNFADG
-1270 LKSTAEANKSA
+1270 VKGKEGAAKSA
-1281 GAELKNNAKNGA
+1281 GSAVKNKAKEGA
-1293 FDPNLFKMTG
+1293 TDPNAFKAVG
-1303 ANNASGFNGGI
+1303 SKDSAGFNNGVMG
-1314 LDGKGNAFSAGSGI
+1314 GKGGAYSAGSSV

-1335 AASVDSSGVGS
+1335 AGSVDSSGVGS
-1346 DFASGYAQGI
+1346 DFASGYVNGI
-1356 ASGGMMVAGAASA
+1356 LSGMGAVGRAAAS

-1380 KQDSHSPSKE
+1380 KQDSHSPAKK

-1397 FGTGYSLGIAD
+1397 FGSGYSLGIAS
-1408 KNKAVTKAANNLVA
+1408 KTKAVNKAASNLVA
-1422 SALGTESQI
+1422 GALGTESQI

-1446 DAGLHSKNKSV
+1446 DAGLHSKNKSS
-1457 GQLKQAKALSSIE
+1457 GQLKQAKALNSIE
-1470 GYIGQQTNKLAATA
+1470 GYIVQQTNRLAATA

-1511 AASITEKMQ
+1511 AASITEKMK

-1531 NPQSIQAEMQKR
+1531 NPKSIQQEMQKR

-1563 KDIIS
+1563 KDIIN

-1606 SKSMGN
+1606 SKAMGN

-1640 ENTAKS
+1640 EKTAKS

-1659 RIHSPSRVAI
+1659 KIHSPSRVAI

-1701 VNAASNMTVPAIT
+1701 VNAASNMTVPTIN

-1757 KESGAKPVILNLDGE
+1757 QQSGDRPINFYVDGKDIADNTNNHLGSSTS
-1772 VLANNSN
+1772 LAFY
-1779 NRIGSMTDLGLYGG
+1779 GKGL
-1793 GLL
+1793 

>member
-99 STVKTGFVN
+99 STVKNGFVN
-108 AAKASITAIKEL
+108 AAKASITVIKEL

-197 RSIPSA
+197 KGIPGA
-203 AKTAAVAVKDSF
+203 AKTAATAVKNSF
-215 VVAYKAAVVAAYMSV
+215 VVAYKAVVVAAYMSV
-230 KGTISAVKAI
+230 KGTISAVKVI

-308 TGSLIK
+308 TGASIK
-314 SGLVSGFN
+314 NGLVTGFN

-576 IQALDVAKNTFK
+576 IQALDVAKNAFK

-602 LSDMIQKIK
+602 LSDLVQKIK
-611 ELIPVMVKLAPTIL
+611 EFIPVLIEWAPLLA
-625 KVVSAMLALQA
+625 KVAAGFVAFNII
-636 VSSVYVAFSNIGK
+636 SSVYSKIA
-649 MFVPLKN
+649 
-656 GLFVIA
+656 GLV
-662 TGFMKLA
+662 G
-669 KTIRHP
+669 
-675 ITAIKNLA
+675 AIKGLA
-683 FAIKYFIVTSGAV
+683 SSGSLLSGVVNAVRGSFLALKVALGSAAAAFGVVLAV
-696 IAIVGA
+696 IGA
-702 VIAVLYGMYA
+702 VIAVAYGMYVS
-712 AFKENTANIKGFLSG
+712 FKENTANIKGFLSTMWDG
-727 MFDAVKNSFGKIV
+727 VKNSFGKIV
-740 DVFKQIVSA
+740 DVFKQIVAA

-758 DVLKYI
+758 DVLKY
-764 GVGVWVAFGIVL
+764 VGVAIWASLGLVL
-776 ATVVDIIQV
+776 AAVVDIIQV

-791 VAIKGLQGLYYAIK
+791 VAIKALQGLYYAIK

-810 LSGDLKGA
+810 LHWDLKGA
-818 KKSLEQSKEAFVDAG
+818 KKSLEQSKDAFVEAG

-861 ENTAKKTETSGK
+861 EKTAKKTETSGK

-907 VDQYGNKLSEKTKS
+907 VDQYGKKLSEKTES
-921 FLNAAKDLYGQYQ
+921 FLNAAKDLYEQYQ
-934 ESSKKSQD
+934 EATIKSQD
-942 KYSAAMEK
+942 KYSVAMEK
-950 AQDLEGDKR
+950 AQSLEGDKR

-992 KENKWVDGTELTA
+992 KGNKWVDGTELTA

-1109 LQKWASEMNTIIANG
+1109 LQKWASEMNAIIANG

-1166 GLGAIMSQRGGEG
+1166 GLAAVMSKRGGEG

-1314 LDGKGNAFSAGSGI
+1314 LDGKGNAFSAGTGI

-1346 DFASGYAQGI
+1346 DFASGYVNGI
-1356 ASGGMMVAGAASA
+1356 LSGMGAVGEAAGS

-1375 AAVQK
+1375 QAVKDAQK
-1380 KQDSHSPSKE
+1380 SKSPSKKA
-1390 SKKLGGD
+1390 KKLGGD
-1397 FGTGYSLGIAD
+1397 FGSGYSLGIAS
-1408 KNKAVTKAANNLVA
+1408 KTKAVNKAASNLVA
-1422 SALGTESQI
+1422 GALGTESQI

-1446 DAGLHSKNKSV
+1446 DAGLHSKNKSA
-1457 GQLKQAKALSSIE
+1457 GQLKQAKALNSIE

-1531 NPQSIQAEMQKR
+1531 NPQSIQQEMQKR

-1669 ELGKFFTG
+1669 ELGKFFTD

-1701 VNAASNMTVPAIT
+1701 VNAASNLTVPAIT

-1757 KESGAKPVILNLDGE
+1757 QQSGDRPIIFNVDGKNLAE
-1772 VLANNSN
+1772 NAN
-1779 NRIGSMTDLGLYGG
+1779 NRIGTMGNLGLYGG

>member
-59 DTFVNAFKSMGSAG
+59 DTFVNAFKSMGNAG
-73 SNALKASLNFM
+73 SNALKASLNFI

-108 AAKASITAIKEL
+108 AAKASITAVKNL

-149 VKVSINV
+149 VKISINV
-156 IKSIPSAIKSAGISI
+156 IKSIPGAIKSAGISI

-197 RSIPSA
+197 KSIPGA
-203 AKTAAVAVKDSF
+203 AKTAATAVKNSF
-215 VVAYKAAVVAAYMSV
+215 VVAYKAVVVAAYMSV

-351 FSVLK
+351 FSILR
-356 LAAALGLIAATKN
+356 LAAAFGLIAATKN

-432 AANVKPVFT
+432 SANVKPVFT

-513 STKAIAML
+513 STRAIAML

-576 IQALDVAKNTFK
+576 IQALDVAKNAFK

-602 LSDMIQKIK
+602 LSDLIQKIK
-611 ELIPVMVKLAPTIL
+611 EFIPVLIEWAPVLA
-625 KVVSAMLALQA
+625 KVAAGFVAFNII
-636 VSSVYVAFSNIGK
+636 SSVYSKVAGLVMAFRGLASSGTLLGGIVNTVKGAFVGLKAALGSASVAFG
-649 MFVPLKN
+649 V
-656 GLFVIA
+656 
-662 TGFMKLA
+662 
-669 KTIRHP
+669 
-675 ITAIKNLA
+675 ITA
-683 FAIKYFIVTSGAV
+683 V
-696 IAIVGA
+696 IGSV
-702 VIAVLYGMYA
+702 VAVLYGMYT
-712 AFKENTANIKGFLSG
+712 AFKENTAGIKGFLSG
-727 MFDAVKNSFGKIV
+727 MWDAVKNSFGKIV

-758 DVLKYI
+758 DILKYI

-810 LSGDLKGA
+810 LQGDLKGA
-818 KKSLEQSKEAFVDAG
+818 KKSLEQSKDAFVDAG

-846 LTGTVEAFKQMGGEA
+846 LTGTIESLKEMGGEA
-861 ENTAKKTETSGK
+861 EKTGAKAETSNK
-873 KIKETLKLVETTAK
+873 KIANSLKIVESTAK

-921 FLNAAKDLYGQYQ
+921 FLNSAKELYSQYQ
-934 ESSKKSQD
+934 ESAKKSQD
-942 KYSAAMEK
+942 AYTAAMEK
-950 AQDLEGDKR
+950 AQSLEGDKR
-959 KKAIADANATLVAE
+959 KKAIADANKTLVDE
-973 IDKNNGTL
+973 TTKNNSTL
-981 LTLQADYAKLL
+981 LTLQSDYSNMLKTNRWAD
-992 KENKWVDGTELTA
+992 GQELTA
-1005 QQKKFLQQQTADIQA
+1005 QQKKFLQQQTTDIQT

-1026 QLYVEGNLLKLSN
+1026 QLYVEANLLRLEQ
-1039 GKTLNEKE
+1039 GKSLNEKE
-1047 RSTSIEV
+1047 RNTSLEV
-1054 QKSLYADR
+1054 QKSLYEEK
-1062 KKAVETGEKEL
+1062 KKAVETGEKSL

-1079 KSDAT
+1079 KADAS

-1094 QIDEQTKKNKTLAEN
+1094 QIDEQTKKNQTLSTN
-1109 LQKWASEMNTIIANG
+1109 LKNWASEMNSIIANG
-1124 GTLNAETFA
+1124 GTLNAQTFA
-1133 KGLSE
+1133 NGLSQL
-1138 MGNISDEQL
+1138 GNISDEQL
-1147 SAVWQDFVKVSG
+1147 SALWQNFVSTST

-1166 GLGAIMSQRGGEG
+1166 GLAGIMGQRGGEG

-1203 MNTLSTLPNGMFQN
+1203 LSTISSLPNGMFLN
-1217 GQSGKDQFIAA
+1217 GENGKNQFLTA

-1234 QGAGKFLLD
+1234 QGAGKYLVD
-1243 GVKLGASPLPGEMNN
+1243 GVKMGTDSIDSEMKTK
-1258 IGKQGGNANADG
+1258 GQTGGQNFADG
-1270 LKSTAEANKSA
+1270 VKGKEGAAKSA
-1281 GAELKNNAKNGA
+1281 GSAVKNKAKEGA
-1293 FDPNLFKMTG
+1293 TDPNAFKAVG
-1303 ANNASGFNGGI
+1303 SKDSAGFNNGVMG
-1314 LDGKGNAFSAGSGI
+1314 GKGGAYSAGSSV

-1335 AASVDSSGVGS
+1335 AGSVDSSGVGS
-1346 DFASGYAQGI
+1346 DFASGYVNGI
-1356 ASGGMMVAGAASA
+1356 LSGMGAVGRAAAS

-1380 KQDSHSPSKE
+1380 KQDSHSPAKK

-1397 FGTGYSLGIAD
+1397 FGSGYSLGIAS
-1408 KNKAVTKAANNLVA
+1408 KTKAVNKAASNLVA
-1422 SALGTESQI
+1422 GALGTESQI

-1446 DAGLHSKNKSV
+1446 DAGLHSKNKSS
-1457 GQLKQAKALSSIE
+1457 GQLKQAKALNSIE
-1470 GYIGQQTNKLAATA
+1470 GYIVQQTNRLAATA

-1563 KDIIS
+1563 KDIIN
-1568 DILESG
+1568 DILEAG

-1624 AAKGL
+1624 AARGL

-1640 ENTAKS
+1640 EKTAKS

-1659 RIHSPSRVAI
+1659 KIHSPSRVAI

-1701 VNAASNMTVPAIT
+1701 VNAASNMTVPAIN

-1757 KESGAKPVILNLDGE
+1757 QQSGDRPINFYVDGKD
-1772 VLANNSN
+1772 LADNTNNHL
-1779 NRIGSMTDLGLYGG
+1779 GSSTSLAFYGKGL
-1793 GLL
+1793 

>member
-84 RELPSNV
+84 RELPANV

-215 VVAYKAAVVAAYMSV
+215 VVAYKAVVVAAYMSV

-262 ASAAKTT
+262 SSAAKTT

-336 EALKNSVEKPAEQAR
+336 EALKNSVEKPAEQAS
-351 FSVLK
+351 FSILR
-356 LAAALGLIAATKN
+356 LAAAFGLIAATKN

-483 AGVPAWQ
+483 AGVPAWK

-513 STKAIAML
+513 STRAIAML

-566 NIAEN
+566 NIVEN

-576 IQALDVAKNTFK
+576 IQALDVAKNAFK

-602 LSDMIQKIK
+602 LSDLIQKIK
-611 ELIPVMVKLAPTIL
+611 EFIPVLIEWAPLLAKVAAGFVAFNIL
-625 KVVSAMLALQA
+625 
-636 VSSVYVAFSNIGK
+636 SSVYSKVAGLVMAFRGLASSGTLLGGIVNTVKGS
-649 MFVPLKN
+649 FLALKVAL
-656 GLFVIA
+656 GSAAAAFGVI
-662 TGFMKLA
+662 
-669 KTIRHP
+669 I
-675 ITAIKNLA
+675 
-683 FAIKYFIVTSGAV
+683 AV
-696 IAIVGA
+696 IGA
-702 VIAVLYGMYA
+702 VIAVAYGMYVS
-712 AFKENTANIKGFLSG
+712 FKENTANIKGFLSTMWDG
-727 MFDAVKNSFGKIV
+727 VKNSFGKIV
-740 DVFKQIVSA
+740 DVFKQIVAA

-758 DVLKYI
+758 DVLKY
-764 GVGVWVAFGIVL
+764 VGVAIWASLGLVL
-776 ATVVDIIQV
+776 AAVVDIIQV

-791 VAIKGLQGLYYAIK
+791 VAIKALQGLYYAIK

-810 LSGDLKGA
+810 LHWDLKGA
-818 KKSLEQSKEAFVDAG
+818 KKSLEQSKDAFVEAG

-861 ENTAKKTETSGK
+861 EKTAKKTETSGK
-873 KIKETLKLVETTAK
+873 KIKDTLKLVETTAK

-907 VDQYGNKLSEKTKS
+907 VDQYGKKLSEKTES
-921 FLNAAKDLYGQYQ
+921 FLNAAKDLYEQYQ
-934 ESSKKSQD
+934 EATKKSQD
-942 KYSAAMEK
+942 KYSVAMEK
-950 AQDLEGDKR
+950 AQSLEGDKR

-992 KENKWVDGTELTA
+992 KGNKWVDGTELTA

-1109 LQKWASEMNTIIANG
+1109 LQKWASEMNAIIANG

-1166 GLGAIMSQRGGEG
+1166 GLAAVMSQRGGEG

-1193 TAALNINNDV
+1193 TAALNINDDV

-1217 GQSGKDQFIAA
+1217 GQSGKDQFITA

-1303 ANNASGFNGGI
+1303 SNNASGFNSGI
-1314 LDGKGNAFSAGSGI
+1314 LDGKGNAFSAGTGI

-1335 AASVDSSGVGS
+1335 AGSVDSSGVGS
-1346 DFASGYAQGI
+1346 DFASGYVNGI
-1356 ASGGMMVAGAASA
+1356 LSGMGAVGEAAAS
-1369 LANKAL
+1369 LASRAL

-1380 KQDSHSPSKE
+1380 KQDSHSPAKK

-1397 FGTGYSLGIAD
+1397 FGTGYSLGISE

-1422 SALGTESQI
+1422 GALGTESQI

-1446 DAGLHSKNKSV
+1446 DAGLHSKNKSR
-1457 GQLKQAKALSSIE
+1457 GQLKQAKALNSIE
-1470 GYIGQQTNKLAATA
+1470 GYIVQQTNRLAATA

-1520 SYGSISNVDPE
+1520 SYGSISNVDAE

-1669 ELGKFFTG
+1669 ELGKFFTD

-1701 VNAASNMTVPAIT
+1701 VNAASNLTVPAIT

>member
-29 AKAGTNAGAALDKAY
+29 EKAGTNAGAALDKAY

-108 AAKASITAIKEL
+108 AAKASITVIKEL

-197 RSIPSA
+197 KSIPVA
-203 AKTAAVAVKDSF
+203 AKTAATAVKNSF
-215 VVAYKAAVVAAYMSV
+215 VVAYKAVVVAAYMSV

-252 SAMKTAFSAV
+252 SAMKKAFSAV

-566 NIAEN
+566 NIVEN

-576 IQALDVAKNTFK
+576 IQALDVAKNAFK

-602 LSDMIQKIK
+602 LSDLIQKIK
-611 ELIPVMVKLAPTIL
+611 EFIPVLIEWAPLLAKVAAGFVAFNIL
-625 KVVSAMLALQA
+625 
-636 VSSVYVAFSNIGK
+636 SSVYSKVAGLVMAFRGLASSGTLLGGIVNTVKGS
-649 MFVPLKN
+649 FLALKVAL
-656 GLFVIA
+656 GSAAAAFGVI
-662 TGFMKLA
+662 
-669 KTIRHP
+669 I
-675 ITAIKNLA
+675 
-683 FAIKYFIVTSGAV
+683 AV
-696 IAIVGA
+696 IGA
-702 VIAVLYGMYA
+702 VIAVAYGMYVS
-712 AFKENTANIKGFLSG
+712 FKENTANIKGFLSTMWDG
-727 MFDAVKNSFGKIV
+727 VKNSFGKIV
-740 DVFKQIVSA
+740 DVFKQIVAA

-758 DVLKYI
+758 DVLKY
-764 GVGVWVAFGIVL
+764 VGVAIWVSLGLVL
-776 ATVVDIIQV
+776 AAVVDIIQV

-791 VAIKGLQGLYYAIK
+791 VAIKALQGLYYAIK

-810 LSGDLKGA
+810 LHWDLKGA
-818 KKSLEQSKEAFVDAG
+818 KKSLEQSKDAFVEAG

-861 ENTAKKTETSGK
+861 EKTAKKTETSGK

-907 VDQYGNKLSEKTKS
+907 VDQYGKKLSEKTES
-921 FLNAAKDLYGQYQ
+921 FLNAAKDLYEQYQ
-934 ESSKKSQD
+934 EATKKSQD
-942 KYSAAMEK
+942 KYSVAMEK
-950 AQDLEGDKR
+950 AQSLEGDKR
-959 KKAIADANATLVAE
+959 KKAIADANKTLVDE
-973 IDKNNGTL
+973 TTKNNSTL
-981 LTLQADYAKLL
+981 LTLQSDYSNMLKTNRWAD
-992 KENKWVDGTELTA
+992 GQELTA
-1005 QQKKFLQQQTADIQA
+1005 QQKKFLQQQTTDIQT

-1026 QLYVEGNLLKLSN
+1026 QLYVEANLLRLEQ
-1039 GKTLNEKE
+1039 GKSLNEKE
-1047 RSTSIEV
+1047 RNTSLEV
-1054 QKSLYADR
+1054 QKSLYEEK
-1062 KKAVETGEKEL
+1062 KKAVETGEKSL

-1079 KSDAT
+1079 KADAS

-1094 QIDEQTKKNKTLAEN
+1094 QIDEQTKKNKTLSTN
-1109 LQKWASEMNTIIANG
+1109 LKNWATEMNAIIANG

-1133 KGLSE
+1133 SGLSQL
-1138 MGNISDEQL
+1138 GNISDEQL
-1147 SAVWQDFVKVSG
+1147 SALWQNFVSTST
-1159 SIDNTLA
+1159 SIDNTLS
-1166 GLGAIMSQRGGEG
+1166 GLAAIMGQRGGEG
-1179 VQAFVTAL
+1179 VQAFVTAI
-1187 QSGDYT
+1187 QSKDYT

-1203 MNTLSTLPNGMFQN
+1203 LNTLSNLPNGMFLNGQN
-1217 GQSGKDQFIAA
+1217 GKNQFIAA
-1228 IKSGDF
+1228 IKSNEY
-1234 QGAGKFLLD
+1234 QEAGKYLVD
-1243 GVKLGASPLPGEMNN
+1243 GVKMGASPLPNELNG

-1270 LKSTAEANKSA
+1270 IKSTAEANKNA
-1281 GAELKNNAKNGA
+1281 GATIKNNAKNGA
-1293 FDPNLFKMTG
+1293 FDPNLFQMTG
-1303 ANNASGFNGGI
+1303 VSNANGFNGGI
-1314 LDGKGNAFSAGSGI
+1314 LDGKGNAFSAGTGI

-1346 DFASGYAQGI
+1346 DFASGYVNGI
-1356 ASGGMMVAGAASA
+1356 LSGMGAVGEAAGS

-1375 AAVQK
+1375 QAVKDAQK
-1380 KQDSHSPSKE
+1380 SKSPSKKA
-1390 SKKLGGD
+1390 KKLGGD

-1457 GQLKQAKALSSIE
+1457 GQLKQAKALNSIE

-1520 SYGSISNVDPE
+1520 SYGSISNVDAE

-1669 ELGKFFTG
+1669 ELGKFFTD

-1701 VNAASNMTVPAIT
+1701 VNAASNLTVPAIT

>member
-29 AKAGTNAGAALDKAY
+29 EKAGTNAGAALDKAY

-156 IKSIPSAIKSAGISI
+156 IKSIPGAIKSAGISI

-197 RSIPSA
+197 KSIPGA
-203 AKTAAVAVKDSF
+203 AKTASTAVKNSF
-215 VVAYKAAVVAAYMSV
+215 VVAYKAVVVAAYMSV

-308 TGSLIK
+308 TGASIK
-314 SGLVSGFN
+314 NGLVTGFN

-336 EALKNSVEKPAEQAR
+336 EALKNSVERPAEQAR

-513 STKAIAML
+513 STKAIEML
-521 TKGIEEGTTGMAGNT
+521 TKGIEEGTSGMAGNT

-576 IQALDVAKNTFK
+576 IQALDVAKNAFK

-602 LSDMIQKIK
+602 LSDLVQKIK
-611 ELIPVMVKLAPTIL
+611 EFIPVLIEWAPLLAKVAASFVAFNIL
-625 KVVSAMLALQA
+625 
-636 VSSVYVAFSNIGK
+636 SSVYSKVAGLVMAFRGLASSGTLLGGIVNTVKGS
-649 MFVPLKN
+649 FLALKVAL
-656 GLFVIA
+656 GSAAAAFGVI
-662 TGFMKLA
+662 
-669 KTIRHP
+669 I
-675 ITAIKNLA
+675 
-683 FAIKYFIVTSGAV
+683 AV
-696 IAIVGA
+696 IGA
-702 VIAVLYGMYA
+702 VIAVAYGMYVS
-712 AFKENTANIKGFLSG
+712 FKENTANIKGFLSTMWDG
-727 MFDAVKNSFGKIV
+727 VKNSFGKIV
-740 DVFKQIVSA
+740 DVFKQIVAA

-758 DVLKYI
+758 DVLKY
-764 GVGVWVAFGIVL
+764 VGVAIWASLGLVL
-776 ATVVDIIQV
+776 AAVVDIIQV

-791 VAIKGLQGLYYAIK
+791 VAIKALQGLYYAIK

-810 LSGDLKGA
+810 LHWDLKGA
-818 KKSLEQSKEAFVDAG
+818 KKSLEQSKDAFVEAG

-861 ENTAKKTETSGK
+861 EKTAKKTETSGK

-907 VDQYGNKLSEKTKS
+907 VDQYGKKLSEKTES
-921 FLNAAKDLYGQYQ
+921 FLNAAKDLYEQYQ
-934 ESSKKSQD
+934 EATKKSQD
-942 KYSAAMEK
+942 KYSVAMEK

-992 KENKWVDGTELTA
+992 KGNKWVDGTELTA

-1094 QIDEQTKKNKTLAEN
+1094 QIDEQTKKNKTLSTN
-1109 LQKWASEMNTIIANG
+1109 LKNWATEMNAIIANG

-1133 KGLSE
+1133 SGLSQL
-1138 MGNISDEQL
+1138 GNISDEQL
-1147 SAVWQDFVKVSG
+1147 SALWQNFVSTST
-1159 SIDNTLA
+1159 SIDNTLS
-1166 GLGAIMSQRGGEG
+1166 GLAAIMGQRGGEG
-1179 VQAFVTAL
+1179 VQAFVTAI
-1187 QSGDYT
+1187 QSKDYT

-1203 MNTLSTLPNGMFQN
+1203 LNTLSRLPNGMFLNGQN
-1217 GQSGKDQFIAA
+1217 GKNQFIAA
-1228 IKSGDF
+1228 IKSNEY
-1234 QGAGKFLLD
+1234 QEAGKYLVD
-1243 GVKLGASPLPGEMNN
+1243 GVKMGASPLPSELNG

-1270 LKSTAEANKSA
+1270 IKSTAEANKNA
-1281 GAELKNNAKNGA
+1281 GATIKNNAKNGA
-1293 FDPNLFKMTG
+1293 FDPNLFQMTG
-1303 ANNASGFNGGI
+1303 VSNANGFNGGI
-1314 LDGKGNAFSAGSGI
+1314 LDGKGNAFSAGTGI

-1356 ASGGMMVAGAASA
+1356 TNGGVMVAGAAAS
-1369 LANKAL
+1369 LAQKAL

-1380 KQDSHSPSKE
+1380 KQDSHSPAKE

-1659 RIHSPSRVAI
+1659 RIHSPSRVAV

>member
-59 DTFVNAFKSMGSAG
+59 DTFVNAFKSMGNAG
-73 SNALKASLNFM
+73 SNALKASLNFI

-108 AAKASITAIKEL
+108 AAKASITAVKNL

-149 VKVSINV
+149 VKISINV
-156 IKSIPSAIKSAGISI
+156 IKSIPGAIKSAGISI

-197 RSIPSA
+197 KSIPGA
-203 AKTAAVAVKDSF
+203 AKTAATAVKNSF
-215 VVAYKAAVVAAYMSV
+215 VVAYKAVVVAAYMSV

-351 FSVLK
+351 FSILR
-356 LAAALGLIAATKN
+356 LAAAFGLIAATKN

-513 STKAIAML
+513 STRAIAML

-576 IQALDVAKNTFK
+576 IQALDVAKNAFK

-602 LSDMIQKIK
+602 LSDLIQKIK
-611 ELIPVMVKLAPTIL
+611 EFIPVLIEWAPVLA
-625 KVVSAMLALQA
+625 KVAAGFVAFNII
-636 VSSVYVAFSNIGK
+636 SSVYSKVAGLVMAFRGLASSGTLLGGIVNTVKGAFVGLKAALGSASVAFG
-649 MFVPLKN
+649 V
-656 GLFVIA
+656 
-662 TGFMKLA
+662 
-669 KTIRHP
+669 
-675 ITAIKNLA
+675 ITA
-683 FAIKYFIVTSGAV
+683 V
-696 IAIVGA
+696 IGSV
-702 VIAVLYGMYA
+702 VAVLYGMYT
-712 AFKENTANIKGFLSG
+712 AFKENTAGIKGFLSG
-727 MFDAVKNSFGKIV
+727 MWDAVKNSFGKIV

-758 DVLKYI
+758 DILKYI

-810 LSGDLKGA
+810 LQGDLKGA
-818 KKSLEQSKEAFVDAG
+818 KKSLEQSKDAFVDAG

-846 LTGTVEAFKQMGGEA
+846 LTGTIESLKEMGGEA
-861 ENTAKKTETSGK
+861 EKTGAKAETSNK
-873 KIKETLKLVETTAK
+873 KIANSLKIVESTAK

-921 FLNAAKDLYGQYQ
+921 FLNSAKELYSQYQ
-934 ESSKKSQD
+934 ESAKKSQD
-942 KYSAAMEK
+942 AYTAAMEK
-950 AQDLEGDKR
+950 AQSLEGDKR
-959 KKAIADANATLVAE
+959 KKAIADANKTLVDE
-973 IDKNNGTL
+973 TTKNNSTL
-981 LTLQADYAKLL
+981 LTLQSDYSNMLKTNRWAD
-992 KENKWVDGTELTA
+992 GQELTA
-1005 QQKKFLQQQTADIQA
+1005 QQKKFLQQQTTDIQT

-1026 QLYVEGNLLKLSN
+1026 QLYVEANLLRLEQ
-1039 GKTLNEKE
+1039 GKSLNEKE
-1047 RSTSIEV
+1047 RNTSLEV
-1054 QKSLYADR
+1054 QKSLYEEK
-1062 KKAVETGEKEL
+1062 KKAVETGEKSL

-1079 KSDAT
+1079 KADAS

-1094 QIDEQTKKNKTLAEN
+1094 QIDEQTKKNQTLSTN
-1109 LQKWASEMNTIIANG
+1109 LKNWASEMNSIIANG
-1124 GTLNAETFA
+1124 GTLNAQTFA
-1133 KGLSE
+1133 NGLSQL
-1138 MGNISDEQL
+1138 GNISDEQL
-1147 SAVWQDFVKVSG
+1147 SALWQNFVSTST

-1166 GLGAIMSQRGGEG
+1166 GLAGIMGQRGGEG

-1203 MNTLSTLPNGMFQN
+1203 LSTISSLPNGMFLN
-1217 GQSGKDQFIAA
+1217 GENGKNQFLTA

-1234 QGAGKFLLD
+1234 QGAGKYLVD
-1243 GVKLGASPLPGEMNN
+1243 GVKMGTDSIDSEMKTK
-1258 IGKQGGNANADG
+1258 GQTGGQNFADG
-1270 LKSTAEANKSA
+1270 VKGKEGAAKSA
-1281 GAELKNNAKNGA
+1281 GSAVKNKAKEGA
-1293 FDPNLFKMTG
+1293 TDPNAFKAVG
-1303 ANNASGFNGGI
+1303 SKDSAGFNNGVMG
-1314 LDGKGNAFSAGSGI
+1314 GKGGAYSAGSSV

-1335 AASVDSSGVGS
+1335 VGSVDSSGVGS
-1346 DFASGYAQGI
+1346 DFASGYVNGI
-1356 ASGGMMVAGAASA
+1356 LSGMGAVGRAAAS

-1380 KQDSHSPSKE
+1380 KQDSHSPAKK

-1397 FGTGYSLGIAD
+1397 FGSGYSLGIAS
-1408 KNKAVTKAANNLVA
+1408 KTKAVNKAASNLVA
-1422 SALGTESQI
+1422 GALGTESQI

-1446 DAGLHSKNKSV
+1446 DAGLHSKNKSS
-1457 GQLKQAKALSSIE
+1457 GQLKQAKALNSIE
-1470 GYIGQQTNKLAATA
+1470 GYIVQQTNRLAATA

-1563 KDIIS
+1563 KDIIN
-1568 DILESG
+1568 DILEAG

-1624 AAKGL
+1624 AARGL

-1640 ENTAKS
+1640 EKTAKS

-1659 RIHSPSRVAI
+1659 KIHSPSRVAI

-1701 VNAASNMTVPAIT
+1701 VNAASNMTVPAIN

-1757 KESGAKPVILNLDGE
+1757 QQSGDRPINFYVDGKD
-1772 VLANNSN
+1772 LADNTNNHL
-1779 NRIGSMTDLGLYGG
+1779 GSSTSLAFYGKGL
-1793 GLL
+1793 

>member
-1 MSDGSVVIEISLDDK
+1 MSDGSVVIEISLDDT
-16 KADKQLDAFEKDL
+16 KADKQLDTFEKDL

-59 DTFVNAFKSMGSAG
+59 DTFVNAFKSMGNAG
-73 SNALKASLNFM
+73 SNALKASLSFM
-84 RELPSNV
+84 RELPANV
-91 QAALSKLA
+91 GSALSKLA

-108 AAKASITAIKEL
+108 AAKASITAVKNL

-149 VKVSINV
+149 VKTSINV
-156 IKSIPSAIKSAGISI
+156 IKSIPGAIKSAGSSI
-171 KSALVSSLQAAKSA
+171 KSALVSSLQAAKMA
-185 AISFAQTTVKVI
+185 AISFAQTSVNVI
-197 RSIPSA
+197 KSIPGA
-203 AKTAAVAVKDSF
+203 AKTAAVTVKNSF
-215 VVAYKAAVVAAYMSV
+215 VVAYKAVVVAAYMSV

-240 PSATKSAALAVS
+240 PNATKSAALAIS

-262 ASAAKTT
+262 VSAAKTT
-269 GTTVKSALKTGFSA
+269 GTTVKTALTTGFSA
-283 VKSGAKAAGQA
+283 IKSGAKTAGQV
-294 GISALKGLGNIAKS
+294 GISALKGLGNIAKN

-314 SGLVSGFN
+314 NGLVSGFN
-322 AAKAAAKGAGAGMR
+322 AARSAAKGAGAGMR
-336 EALKNSVEKPAEQAR
+336 EALKNSVERPAEQAR
-351 FSVLK
+351 FSILK
-356 LAAALGLIAATKN
+356 LAAAFGLIAATKN

-395 KDAQLVMTD
+395 KDAQLVMKD

-475 DDINRLVD
+475 DDINRLVE

-576 IQALDVAKNTFK
+576 IQALDVAKNAFK

-602 LSDMIQKIK
+602 LSDLIQKIK
-611 ELIPVMVKLAPTIL
+611 EFIPVLIEWAPVLA
-625 KVVSAMLALQA
+625 KVAAGFVAFNII
-636 VSSVYVAFSNIGK
+636 SSVYSKVAGLVMAFRGLASSGTLLGGIVNTVKGS
-649 MFVPLKN
+649 FLALKVAL
-656 GLFVIA
+656 GSAAAAFGVI
-662 TGFMKLA
+662 
-669 KTIRHP
+669 I
-675 ITAIKNLA
+675 
-683 FAIKYFIVTSGAV
+683 AV
-696 IAIVGA
+696 IGA
-702 VIAVLYGMYA
+702 VIAVAYGMYVS
-712 AFKENTANIKGFLSG
+712 FKENTANIKGFLSTMWDG
-727 MFDAVKNSFGKIV
+727 VKNSFGKIV
-740 DVFKQIVSA
+740 DVFKQIVAA

-758 DVLKYI
+758 DVLKY
-764 GVGVWVAFGIVL
+764 VGVAIWASLGLVL
-776 ATVVDIIQV
+776 AAVVDIIQV

-791 VAIKGLQGLYYAIK
+791 VAIKALQGLYYAIK

-810 LSGDLKGA
+810 LHWDLKGA
-818 KKSLEQSKEAFVDAG
+818 KKSLEQSKDAFVEAG

-861 ENTAKKTETSGK
+861 EKTAKKTETSGK

-907 VDQYGNKLSEKTKS
+907 VDQYGKKLSEKTES
-921 FLNAAKDLYGQYQ
+921 FLNAAKDLYEQYQ
-934 ESSKKSQD
+934 EATIKSQD
-942 KYSAAMEK
+942 KYSVAMEK
-950 AQDLEGDKR
+950 AQSLEGDKR

-992 KENKWVDGTELTA
+992 KGNKWVDGTELTA

-1109 LQKWASEMNTIIANG
+1109 LQKWASEMNAIIANG

-1166 GLGAIMSQRGGEG
+1166 GLAAVMSKRGGEG

-1217 GQSGKDQFIAA
+1217 GQSGKDQFITA

-1303 ANNASGFNGGI
+1303 SNNASGFNSGI
-1314 LDGKGNAFSAGSGI
+1314 LDGKGNAFSAGTGI

-1335 AASVDSSGVGS
+1335 AGSVDSSGVGS
-1346 DFASGYAQGI
+1346 DFASGYVNGI
-1356 ASGGMMVAGAASA
+1356 LSGMGAVGEAAGS

-1375 AAVQK
+1375 QAVKDAQK
-1380 KQDSHSPSKE
+1380 SKSPSKKA
-1390 SKKLGGD
+1390 KKLGGD
-1397 FGTGYSLGIAD
+1397 FGSGYSLGIAS
-1408 KNKAVTKAANNLVA
+1408 KTKAVNKAASNLVA
-1422 SALGTESQI
+1422 GALGTESQI

-1446 DAGLHSKNKSV
+1446 DAGLHSKNKSR
-1457 GQLKQAKALSSIE
+1457 GQLKQAKALNSIE
-1470 GYIGQQTNKLAATA
+1470 GYIVQQTNRLAATA

-1520 SYGSISNVDPE
+1520 SYGSISNVDAE

-1669 ELGKFFTG
+1669 ELGKYFTG

-1701 VNAASNMTVPAIT
+1701 VNAASNMTVPTIN

-1757 KESGAKPVILNLDGE
+1757 QQSGDRPIIFNVDGKDIADNTNNHLGSSTS
-1772 VLANNSN
+1772 LAFY
-1779 NRIGSMTDLGLYGG
+1779 GKGL
-1793 GLL
+1793 

>member
-1 MSDGSVVIEISLDDK
+1 MSDGSVVIEISLDDT
-16 KADKQLDAFEKDL
+16 KADKQLDTFEKDL

-108 AAKASITAIKEL
+108 AAKASITVIKEL

-197 RSIPSA
+197 KSIPVA
-203 AKTAAVAVKDSF
+203 AKTAATAVKNSF
-215 VVAYKAAVVAAYMSV
+215 VVAYKAVVVAAYMSV

-566 NIAEN
+566 NIVEN

-576 IQALDVAKNTFK
+576 IQALDVAKNAFK

-602 LSDMIQKIK
+602 LSDLIQKIK
-611 ELIPVMVKLAPTIL
+611 EFIPVLIEWAPLLAKVAAGFVAFNIL
-625 KVVSAMLALQA
+625 
-636 VSSVYVAFSNIGK
+636 SSVYSKVAGLVMAFRGLASSGTLLGGIVNTVKGS
-649 MFVPLKN
+649 FLALKVAL
-656 GLFVIA
+656 GSAAAAFGVI
-662 TGFMKLA
+662 
-669 KTIRHP
+669 I
-675 ITAIKNLA
+675 
-683 FAIKYFIVTSGAV
+683 AV
-696 IAIVGA
+696 IGA
-702 VIAVLYGMYA
+702 VIAVAYGMYVS
-712 AFKENTANIKGFLSG
+712 FKENTANIKGFLSTMWDG
-727 MFDAVKNSFGKIV
+727 VKNSFGKIV
-740 DVFKQIVSA
+740 DVFKQIVAA

-758 DVLKYI
+758 DVLKY
-764 GVGVWVAFGIVL
+764 VGVAIWVSLGLVL
-776 ATVVDIIQV
+776 AAVVDIIQV

-791 VAIKGLQGLYYAIK
+791 VAIKALQGLYYAIK

-810 LSGDLKGA
+810 LHWDLKGA
-818 KKSLEQSKEAFVDAG
+818 KKSLEQSKDAFVEAG

-861 ENTAKKTETSGK
+861 EKTAKKTETSGK

-907 VDQYGNKLSEKTKS
+907 VDQYGKKLSEKTES
-921 FLNAAKDLYGQYQ
+921 FLNAAKDLYEQYQ
-934 ESSKKSQD
+934 EATKKSQD
-942 KYSAAMEK
+942 KYSVAMEK
-950 AQDLEGDKR
+950 AQSLEGDKR
-959 KKAIADANATLVAE
+959 KKAIADANKTLVDE
-973 IDKNNGTL
+973 TTKNNSTL
-981 LTLQADYAKLL
+981 LTLQSDYSNMLKTNRWAD
-992 KENKWVDGTELTA
+992 GQELTA
-1005 QQKKFLQQQTADIQA
+1005 QQKKFLQQQTTDIQT

-1026 QLYVEGNLLKLSN
+1026 QLYVEANLLRLEQ
-1039 GKTLNEKE
+1039 GKSLNEKE
-1047 RSTSIEV
+1047 RNTSLEV
-1054 QKSLYADR
+1054 QKSLYEEK
-1062 KKAVETGEKEL
+1062 KKAVETGEKSL

-1079 KSDAT
+1079 KADAS

-1094 QIDEQTKKNKTLAEN
+1094 QIDEQTKKNKTLSTN
-1109 LQKWASEMNTIIANG
+1109 LKNWATEMNAIIANG

-1133 KGLSE
+1133 SGLSQL
-1138 MGNISDEQL
+1138 GNISDEQL
-1147 SAVWQDFVKVSG
+1147 SALWQNFVSTST
-1159 SIDNTLA
+1159 SIDNTLS
-1166 GLGAIMSQRGGEG
+1166 GLAAIMGQRGGEG
-1179 VQAFVTAL
+1179 VQAFVTAI
-1187 QSGDYT
+1187 QSKDYT

-1203 MNTLSTLPNGMFQN
+1203 LNTLSNLPNGMFLNGQN
-1217 GQSGKDQFIAA
+1217 GKNQFIAA
-1228 IKSGDF
+1228 IKSNEY
-1234 QGAGKFLLD
+1234 QEAGKYLVD
-1243 GVKLGASPLPGEMNN
+1243 GVKMGASPLPNELNG

-1270 LKSTAEANKSA
+1270 IKSTAEANKNA
-1281 GAELKNNAKNGA
+1281 GATIKNNAKNGA
-1293 FDPNLFKMTG
+1293 FDPNLFQMTG
-1303 ANNASGFNGGI
+1303 VSNANGFNGGI
-1314 LDGKGNAFSAGSGI
+1314 LDGKGNAFSAGTGI

-1346 DFASGYAQGI
+1346 DFASGYVNGI
-1356 ASGGMMVAGAASA
+1356 LSGMGAVGEAAGS

-1375 AAVQK
+1375 QAVKDAQK
-1380 KQDSHSPSKE
+1380 SKSPSKKA
-1390 SKKLGGD
+1390 KKLGGD

-1457 GQLKQAKALSSIE
+1457 GQLKQAKALNSIE

-1520 SYGSISNVDPE
+1520 SYGSISNVDAE

-1659 RIHSPSRVAI
+1659 RIHSPSRVAV

-1757 KESGAKPVILNLDGE
+1757 QQSGDRPIIFNVDGKNLAE
-1772 VLANNSN
+1772 NAN
-1779 NRIGSMTDLGLYGG
+1779 NRIGTMGNLGLYGG

>member
-29 AKAGTNAGAALDKAY
+29 AKAGTNAGTALDKAY

-59 DTFVNAFKSMGSAG
+59 DTFVNVFKSMGNAG
-73 SNALKASLNFM
+73 SNALKASLNFI

-99 STVKTGFVN
+99 STVKIGFVN
-108 AAKASITAIKEL
+108 AAKASITAVKNL

-138 AKTVQSSIVSA
+138 AKTVQSSIASA

-156 IKSIPSAIKSAGISI
+156 IKPIPGAIKSAGISI

-197 RSIPSA
+197 KSIPGA
-203 AKTAAVAVKDSF
+203 AKTAATAVKNSF
-215 VVAYKAAVVAAYMSV
+215 VVAYKAVVVAAYMSV

-240 PSATKSAALAVS
+240 PSATKSAALAIS

-351 FSVLK
+351 FSILR
-356 LAAALGLIAATKN
+356 LAAAFGLIAATKN

-576 IQALDVAKNTFK
+576 IQALDVAKNAFK

-602 LSDMIQKIK
+602 LSDLIQKIK
-611 ELIPVMVKLAPTIL
+611 EFIPVLIEWAPVLA
-625 KVVSAMLALQA
+625 KVAAGFVAFNII
-636 VSSVYVAFSNIGK
+636 SSVYSKVAGLVMAFRGLASSGTLLGGIVNTVKGAFVGLKAALGSASVAFG
-649 MFVPLKN
+649 V
-656 GLFVIA
+656 
-662 TGFMKLA
+662 
-669 KTIRHP
+669 
-675 ITAIKNLA
+675 ITA
-683 FAIKYFIVTSGAV
+683 V
-696 IAIVGA
+696 IGSV
-702 VIAVLYGMYA
+702 VAVLYGMYT
-712 AFKENTANIKGFLSG
+712 AFKENTAGIKGFLSG
-727 MFDAVKNSFGKIV
+727 MWDAVKNSFGKIV

-758 DVLKYI
+758 DILKYI

-810 LSGDLKGA
+810 LHWDLKGA
-818 KKSLEQSKEAFVDAG
+818 KKSLEQSKDAFVDAG

-861 ENTAKKTETSGK
+861 EKTAKKTETSGK
-873 KIKETLKLVETTAK
+873 KIKDTLKLVETTAK

-895 SNQAIDTMLSGG
+895 SNQAIDMMLSGG
-907 VDQYGNKLSEKTKS
+907 VDQYGKKLNEKTKS
-921 FLNAAKDLYGQYQ
+921 FLNAAKDLYEQYQ
-934 ESSKKSQD
+934 EATKKSQD
-942 KYSAAMEK
+942 KYSVAMEK
-950 AQDLEGDKR
+950 AQSLEGDKR
-959 KKAIADANATLVAE
+959 KKAIADANKTLVDE
-973 IDKNNGTL
+973 TTKNNSTL
-981 LTLQADYAKLL
+981 LTLQSDYSNMLKTNRWAD
-992 KENKWVDGTELTA
+992 GQELTA
-1005 QQKKFLQQQTADIQA
+1005 QQKKFLQQQTTDIQT

-1026 QLYVEGNLLKLSN
+1026 QLYVEANLLRLEQ
-1039 GKTLNEKE
+1039 GKSLNEKE
-1047 RSTSIEV
+1047 RNTSLEV
-1054 QKSLYADR
+1054 QKSLYEEK
-1062 KKAVETGEKEL
+1062 KKAVETGEKSL

-1079 KSDAT
+1079 KADAS

-1094 QIDEQTKKNKTLAEN
+1094 QIDEQTKKNKTLSTN
-1109 LQKWASEMNTIIANG
+1109 LKNWATEMNAIIANG

-1133 KGLSE
+1133 SGLSQL
-1138 MGNISDEQL
+1138 GNISDEQL
-1147 SAVWQDFVKVSG
+1147 SALWQNFVSTST
-1159 SIDNTLA
+1159 SIDNTLS
-1166 GLGAIMSQRGGEG
+1166 GLAAIMGQRGGEG

-1217 GQSGKDQFIAA
+1217 GQSGKDQFITA

-1314 LDGKGNAFSAGSGI
+1314 LDGKGNAFSAGTGI

-1346 DFASGYAQGI
+1346 DFASGYVNGI
-1356 ASGGMMVAGAASA
+1356 LSGMGAVGEAAGS

-1375 AAVQK
+1375 QAVKDAQK
-1380 KQDSHSPSKE
+1380 SKSPSKKA
-1390 SKKLGGD
+1390 KKLGGD
-1397 FGTGYSLGIAD
+1397 FGSGYSLGIAS
-1408 KNKAVTKAANNLVA
+1408 KTKAVNKAASNLVA
-1422 SALGTESQI
+1422 GALGTESQI

-1446 DAGLHSKNKSV
+1446 DAGLHSKNKSS
-1457 GQLKQAKALSSIE
+1457 GQLKQAKALNSIE
-1470 GYIGQQTNKLAATA
+1470 GYIVQQTNRLAATA

-1563 KDIIS
+1563 KDIIN
-1568 DILESG
+1568 DILEAG

-1624 AAKGL
+1624 AARGL

-1640 ENTAKS
+1640 EKTAKS

-1659 RIHSPSRVAI
+1659 KIHSPSRVAI

-1701 VNAASNMTVPAIT
+1701 VNAASYMTVPTIN

-1738 TIIDNKTKESSN
+1738 TIINNKTKESSN

-1757 KESGAKPVILNLDGE
+1757 QQSGDRPIIFNVDGKDI
-1772 VLANNSN
+1772 ADNTNNH
-1779 NRIGSMTDLGLYGG
+1779 IGSSTSLAFYGKGL
-1793 GLL
+1793 

>member
-84 RELPSNV
+84 RELPANV
-91 QAALSKLA
+91 QAAISKLA

-108 AAKASITAIKEL
+108 AAKASITAVKNL

-149 VKVSINV
+149 VKISINV
-156 IKSIPSAIKSAGISI
+156 IKSIPSAIKSAGSSI
-171 KSALVSSLQAAKSA
+171 KSALVSSLQAAKMA

-197 RSIPSA
+197 KSIPGA
-203 AKTAAVAVKDSF
+203 AKTAATAVKNSF
-215 VVAYKAAVVAAYMSV
+215 VVAYKAVVVAAYMSV

-240 PSATKSAALAVS
+240 PNATKSAALAIS

-283 VKSGAKAAGQA
+283 VKSGAKATGQA

-314 SGLVSGFN
+314 NGLVSGFN
-322 AAKAAAKGAGAGMR
+322 TAKAAAKGAGAGMR

-351 FSVLK
+351 FSILR
-356 LAAALGLIAATKN
+356 LAAAFGLIAATKN

-483 AGVPAWQ
+483 AGVPAWK

-513 STKAIAML
+513 STRAIAML

-566 NIAEN
+566 NIVEN

-576 IQALDVAKNTFK
+576 IQALDVAKNAFK

-602 LSDMIQKIK
+602 LSDLIQKIK
-611 ELIPVMVKLAPTIL
+611 EFIPVLIEWAPLLAKVAAGFVAFNIL
-625 KVVSAMLALQA
+625 
-636 VSSVYVAFSNIGK
+636 SSVYSKVAGLVMAFRGLASSGTLLGGIVNTVKGS
-649 MFVPLKN
+649 FLALKVAL
-656 GLFVIA
+656 GSAAAAFGVI
-662 TGFMKLA
+662 
-669 KTIRHP
+669 I
-675 ITAIKNLA
+675 
-683 FAIKYFIVTSGAV
+683 AV
-696 IAIVGA
+696 IGA
-702 VIAVLYGMYA
+702 VIAVAYGMYVS
-712 AFKENTANIKGFLSG
+712 FKENTANIKGFLSTMWDG
-727 MFDAVKNSFGKIV
+727 VKNSFGKIV
-740 DVFKQIVSA
+740 DVFKQIVAA

-758 DVLKYI
+758 DVLKY
-764 GVGVWVAFGIVL
+764 VGVAIWASLGLVL
-776 ATVVDIIQV
+776 AAVVDIIQV

-791 VAIKGLQGLYYAIK
+791 VAIKALQGLYYAIK

-810 LSGDLKGA
+810 LHWDLKGA
-818 KKSLEQSKEAFVDAG
+818 KKSLEQSKDAFVEAG

-861 ENTAKKTETSGK
+861 EKTAKKTETSGK

-907 VDQYGNKLSEKTKS
+907 VDQYGNKLSEKTES
-921 FLNAAKDLYGQYQ
+921 FLNAAKDLYEQYQ
-934 ESSKKSQD
+934 EATKKSQD
-942 KYSAAMEK
+942 KYSVAMEK

-992 KENKWVDGTELTA
+992 KGNKWVDGTELTA

-1109 LQKWASEMNTIIANG
+1109 LQKWASEMNAIIANG
-1124 GTLNAETFA
+1124 GTLSAETFA

-1166 GLGAIMSQRGGEG
+1166 GLAAVMSQRGGEG

-1193 TAALNINNDV
+1193 TAALNINDDV

-1217 GQSGKDQFIAA
+1217 GQSGKDQFITA

-1314 LDGKGNAFSAGSGI
+1314 LDGKGNAFSAGTGI

-1346 DFASGYAQGI
+1346 DFASGYVNGI
-1356 ASGGMMVAGAASA
+1356 LSGMGAVGEAAGS

-1375 AAVQK
+1375 QAVKDAQK
-1380 KQDSHSPSKE
+1380 SKSPSKKA
-1390 SKKLGGD
+1390 KKLGGD
-1397 FGTGYSLGIAD
+1397 FGSGYSLGIAS
-1408 KNKAVTKAANNLVA
+1408 KTKAVNKAASNLVA
-1422 SALGTESQI
+1422 GALGTESQI

-1446 DAGLHSKNKSV
+1446 DAGLHSKNKSS
-1457 GQLKQAKALSSIE
+1457 GQLKQAKALNSIE
-1470 GYIGQQTNKLAATA
+1470 GYIVQQTNRLAATA

-1563 KDIIS
+1563 KDIIN
-1568 DILESG
+1568 DILEAG
-1574 VENGSSYAQALAKSD
+1574 VENGSSHAQALAKSD

-1606 SKSMGN
+1606 SKAMGN

-1640 ENTAKS
+1640 EKTAKS

-1659 RIHSPSRVAI
+1659 KIHSPSRVAI

-1701 VNAASNMTVPAIT
+1701 VNAASNMTVPTIN

-1757 KESGAKPVILNLDGE
+1757 QQSGDRPINFYVDGKDIADNTNNHLGSSTS
-1772 VLANNSN
+1772 LAFY
-1779 NRIGSMTDLGLYGG
+1779 GKGL
-1793 GLL
+1793 

>member
-1 MSDGSVVIEISLDDK
+1 MSDGSVVIEISLDDT
-16 KADKQLDAFEKDL
+16 KADKQLDTFEKDL

-59 DTFVNAFKSMGSAG
+59 DTFVNAFKSMGNAG
-73 SNALKASLNFM
+73 SNALKASLSFM
-84 RELPSNV
+84 RELPANV
-91 QAALSKLA
+91 GSALSKLA

-108 AAKASITAIKEL
+108 AAKASITAVKNL

-138 AKTVQSSIVSA
+138 AKTVQSSIMSA
-149 VKVSINV
+149 VKISINV
-156 IKSIPSAIKSAGISI
+156 IKSIPSAIKSAGSSI

-197 RSIPSA
+197 KSIPGA
-203 AKTAAVAVKDSF
+203 AKTAATAVKNSF
-215 VVAYKAAVVAAYMSV
+215 VVAYKAVVVAAYMSV

-322 AAKAAAKGAGAGMR
+322 AAKAAAKGAGTGMR

-351 FSVLK
+351 FSILR
-356 LAAALGLIAATKN
+356 LAAAFGLIAATKN

-452 GSESIDQMTDAISA
+452 GSESIDQMVDAISS
-466 LQASGVAYA
+466 LQSAGVAYS
-475 DDINRLVD
+475 DDINRLVE

-495 TGKSVGEMKKYV
+495 TGKSVADMKKYV

-576 IQALDVAKNTFK
+576 IQALDVAKNAFK

-602 LSDMIQKIK
+602 LSDLIQKIK
-611 ELIPVMVKLAPTIL
+611 EFIPVLIEWAPVLA
-625 KVVSAMLALQA
+625 KVAAGFVAFNII
-636 VSSVYVAFSNIGK
+636 SSVYSKVAGLVMAFRGLASSGTLLGGIVNTVKGS
-649 MFVPLKN
+649 FLALKVAL
-656 GLFVIA
+656 GSAAAAFGVI
-662 TGFMKLA
+662 
-669 KTIRHP
+669 I
-675 ITAIKNLA
+675 
-683 FAIKYFIVTSGAV
+683 AV
-696 IAIVGA
+696 IGA
-702 VIAVLYGMYA
+702 VIAVAYGMYVS
-712 AFKENTANIKGFLSG
+712 FKENTANIKGFLSTMWDG
-727 MFDAVKNSFGKIV
+727 VKNSFGKIV
-740 DVFKQIVSA
+740 DVFKQIVAA

-758 DVLKYI
+758 DVLKY
-764 GVGVWVAFGIVL
+764 VGVAIWASLGLVL
-776 ATVVDIIQV
+776 AAVVDIIQV

-791 VAIKGLQGLYYAIK
+791 VAIKALQGLYYAIK

-810 LSGDLKGA
+810 LHWDLKGA
-818 KKSLEQSKEAFVDAG
+818 KKSLEQSKDAFVEAG

-861 ENTAKKTETSGK
+861 EKTAKKTETSGK

-907 VDQYGNKLSEKTKS
+907 VDQYGKKLSEKTES
-921 FLNAAKDLYGQYQ
+921 FLNAAKDLYEQYQ
-934 ESSKKSQD
+934 EATIKSQD
-942 KYSAAMEK
+942 KYSVAMEK
-950 AQDLEGDKR
+950 AQSLEGDKR

-992 KENKWVDGTELTA
+992 KGNKWVDGTELTA

-1109 LQKWASEMNTIIANG
+1109 LQKWASEMNAIIANG

-1166 GLGAIMSQRGGEG
+1166 GLAAVMSKRGGEG

-1193 TAALNINNDV
+1193 TAALNINDDV

-1217 GQSGKDQFIAA
+1217 GQSGKDQFITA

-1303 ANNASGFNGGI
+1303 SNNASGFNSGI
-1314 LDGKGNAFSAGSGI
+1314 LDGKGNAFSAGTGI

-1335 AASVDSSGVGS
+1335 AGSVDSSGVGS
-1346 DFASGYAQGI
+1346 DFASGYVNGI
-1356 ASGGMMVAGAASA
+1356 LSGMGAVGEAAGS

-1375 AAVQK
+1375 QAVKDAQK
-1380 KQDSHSPSKE
+1380 SKSPSKKA
-1390 SKKLGGD
+1390 KKLGGD
-1397 FGTGYSLGIAD
+1397 FGSGYSLGIAS
-1408 KNKAVTKAANNLVA
+1408 KTKAVNKAASNLVA
-1422 SALGTESQI
+1422 GALGTESQI

-1446 DAGLHSKNKSV
+1446 DAGLHSKNKSR
-1457 GQLKQAKALSSIE
+1457 GQLKQAKALNSIE
-1470 GYIGQQTNKLAATA
+1470 GYIVQQTNKLAATA

-1520 SYGSISNVDPE
+1520 SYGSISNVDAE

-1669 ELGKFFTG
+1669 ELGKFFTD

-1701 VNAASNMTVPAIT
+1701 VNAASNMTVPTIN

-1757 KESGAKPVILNLDGE
+1757 QQSGDRPIIFNVDGKNLAE
-1772 VLANNSN
+1772 NAN
-1779 NRIGSMTDLGLYGG
+1779 NRIGTMSNLGLYGG

>member
-84 RELPSNV
+84 RELPANV

-156 IKSIPSAIKSAGISI
+156 IKSIPGAIKSAGISI

-197 RSIPSA
+197 KSIPGA
-203 AKTAAVAVKDSF
+203 AKTAATAVKNSF
-215 VVAYKAAVVAAYMSV
+215 VVAYKAVVVAAYMSV

-262 ASAAKTT
+262 SSAAKTT

-351 FSVLK
+351 FSILR
-356 LAAALGLIAATKN
+356 LAAAFGLIAATKN

-475 DDINRLVD
+475 DDINRLVE

-566 NIAEN
+566 NIVEN

-576 IQALDVAKNTFK
+576 IQALDVAKNAFK

-602 LSDMIQKIK
+602 LSDLIQKIK
-611 ELIPVMVKLAPTIL
+611 EFIPVLIEWAPVLA
-625 KVVSAMLALQA
+625 KVAAGFVAFNII
-636 VSSVYVAFSNIGK
+636 SSVYSKVAGLVMAFRGLASSGTLLGGIVNTVKGS
-649 MFVPLKN
+649 FLALKVAL
-656 GLFVIA
+656 GSAAAAFGVI
-662 TGFMKLA
+662 
-669 KTIRHP
+669 I
-675 ITAIKNLA
+675 
-683 FAIKYFIVTSGAV
+683 AV
-696 IAIVGA
+696 IGA
-702 VIAVLYGMYA
+702 VIAVAYGMYVS
-712 AFKENTANIKGFLSG
+712 FKENTANIKGFLSTMWDG
-727 MFDAVKNSFGKIV
+727 VKNSFGKIV
-740 DVFKQIVSA
+740 DVFKQIVAA

-758 DVLKYI
+758 DVLKY
-764 GVGVWVAFGIVL
+764 VGVAIWASLGLVL
-776 ATVVDIIQV
+776 AAVVDIIQV

-791 VAIKGLQGLYYAIK
+791 VAIKALQGLYYAIK

-810 LSGDLKGA
+810 LHWDLKGA
-818 KKSLEQSKEAFVDAG
+818 KKSLEQSKDAFVEAG

-861 ENTAKKTETSGK
+861 EKTAKKTETSGK

-907 VDQYGNKLSEKTKS
+907 VDQYGKKLSEKTES
-921 FLNAAKDLYGQYQ
+921 FLNAAKDLYEQYQ
-934 ESSKKSQD
+934 EATIKSQD
-942 KYSAAMEK
+942 KYSVAMEK
-950 AQDLEGDKR
+950 AQSLEGDKR

-992 KENKWVDGTELTA
+992 KGNKWVDGTELTA

-1109 LQKWASEMNTIIANG
+1109 LQKWASEMNAIIANG

-1166 GLGAIMSQRGGEG
+1166 GLAAVMSKRGGEG

-1193 TAALNINNDV
+1193 TAALNINDDV

-1217 GQSGKDQFIAA
+1217 GQSGKDQFITA

-1314 LDGKGNAFSAGSGI
+1314 LDGKGNAFSAGTGI

-1346 DFASGYAQGI
+1346 DFASGYVNGI
-1356 ASGGMMVAGAASA
+1356 LSGMGAVGEAAGS

-1375 AAVQK
+1375 QAVKDAQK
-1380 KQDSHSPSKE
+1380 SKSPSKKA
-1390 SKKLGGD
+1390 KKLGGD
-1397 FGTGYSLGIAD
+1397 FGSGYSLGIAS
-1408 KNKAVTKAANNLVA
+1408 KTKAVNKAASNLVA
-1422 SALGTESQI
+1422 GALGTESQI

-1446 DAGLHSKNKSV
+1446 DAGLHSKNKSR
-1457 GQLKQAKALSSIE
+1457 GQLKQAKALNSIE
-1470 GYIGQQTNKLAATA
+1470 GYIVQQTNRLAATA

-1563 KDIIS
+1563 KDIIN
-1568 DILESG
+1568 DILEAG

-1606 SKSMGN
+1606 SKAMGN

-1640 ENTAKS
+1640 EKTAKS

-1701 VNAASNMTVPAIT
+1701 VNAASNMTVPTIN
-1714 LPKISAEKALG
+1714 LPKVSAEKALG

-1750 ADLIKAI
+1750 ADLIKAL
-1757 KESGAKPVILNLDGE
+1757 KQSGDRPIIFNVDGKDIADNTNNHLGSSTS
-1772 VLANNSN
+1772 LAFY
-1779 NRIGSMTDLGLYGG
+1779 GKGL
-1793 GLL
+1793 

>member
-1 MSDGSVVIEISLDDK
+1 MSDGSVVIEISLDDT
-16 KADKQLDAFEKDL
+16 KADKQLDTFEKDL

-59 DTFVNAFKSMGSAG
+59 DTFVNAFKSMGNAG
-73 SNALKASLNFM
+73 SNALKASLSFM
-84 RELPSNV
+84 RELPANV
-91 QAALSKLA
+91 GSALSKLA

-108 AAKASITAIKEL
+108 AAKASITAVKNL

-149 VKVSINV
+149 VKTSINV
-156 IKSIPSAIKSAGISI
+156 IKSIPGAIKSAGSSI
-171 KSALVSSLQAAKSA
+171 KSALVSSLHAAKTA

-197 RSIPSA
+197 KSIPGA
-203 AKTAAVAVKDSF
+203 AKTAATAVKNSF
-215 VVAYKAAVVAAYMSV
+215 VVAYKAVVVAAYMSV

-351 FSVLK
+351 FSILR
-356 LAAALGLIAATKN
+356 LAAAFGLIAATKN

-427 AAGMK
+427 AAGMQ

-466 LQASGVAYA
+466 LQASGVAYS

-495 TGKSVGEMKKYV
+495 TEKSVGEMKKYV

-576 IQALDVAKNTFK
+576 IQALDVAKNAFK

-611 ELIPVMVKLAPTIL
+611 ELIPVLIELAPIL
-625 KVVSAMLALQA
+625 AKVAAGFIA
-636 VSSVYVAFSNIGK
+636 FNIISSVYSKIAGLVGAIKGLASSGSLLGGIINTVRGSFLALKVALGSATAAFG
-649 MFVPLKN
+649 
-656 GLFVIA
+656 VIA
-662 TGFMKLA
+662 
-669 KTIRHP
+669 
-675 ITAIKNLA
+675 
-683 FAIKYFIVTSGAV
+683 AV
-696 IAIVGA
+696 IGA

-818 KKSLEQSKEAFVDAG
+818 KKSLEQSKDAFVDAG

-846 LTGTVEAFKQMGGEA
+846 LTGTIESLKEMGGEA
-861 ENTAKKTETSGK
+861 EKTGTKAETSNK
-873 KIKETLKLVETTAK
+873 KISSSLKLVESTAK
-887 QTETTVSK
+887 QTEATVSK

-907 VDQYGNKLSEKTKS
+907 VDQYGNKLNEKTKS
-921 FLNAAKDLYGQYQ
+921 FLNAAKELYSSYQ
-934 ESSKKSQD
+934 ESAQKSQD
-942 KYSAAMEK
+942 KYTAAMEK
-950 AQDLEGDKR
+950 AQSLEGEKR
-959 KKAIADANATLVAE
+959 KKVIADANATLVAE

-992 KENKWVDGTELTA
+992 KGNKWVDGTELTA

-1026 QLYVEGNLLKLSN
+1026 QLYVEGNLLKLAN

-1047 RSTSIEV
+1047 RATSIEV
-1054 QKSLYADR
+1054 QKSLYGDR

-1073 ADLKKK
+1073 ADLKRK

-1094 QIDEQTKKNKTLAEN
+1094 QIDEQTKKNKTLAGN
-1109 LQKWASEMNTIIANG
+1109 LQKWASEMNAIIANG

-1147 SAVWQDFVKVSG
+1147 GAVWQDFVKVSG

-1166 GLGAIMSQRGGEG
+1166 GLAAVMSQRGGEG

-1193 TAALNINNDV
+1193 TAALKINDDV
-1203 MNTLSTLPNGMFQN
+1203 LNTISGLPNSMFLN
-1217 GQSGKDQFIAA
+1217 GQSGKDQFLLA

-1243 GVKLGASPLPGEMNN
+1243 GVKMGADPLPGEMEKN
-1258 IGKQGGNANADG
+1258 GKKSGDAQAKGV
-1270 LKSTAEANKSA
+1270 KSTAEANKSA
-1281 GAELKNNAKNGA
+1281 GKEIKNNAKSGA

-1303 ANNASGFNGGI
+1303 SKNSSGFNNGI
-1314 LDGKGNAFSAGSGI
+1314 LGGKDGAFSAGTSVG
-1328 GNSAKSG
+1328 GSAKSG

-1346 DFASGYAQGI
+1346 DFAAGFANGIRSG
-1356 ASGGMMVAGAASA
+1356 AGAVGEAAASIA
-1369 LANKAL
+1369 AKAL

-1380 KQDSHSPSKE
+1380 KQDSHSPSKK

-1397 FGTGYSLGIAD
+1397 FGSGYSLGIAS
-1408 KNKAVTKAANNLVA
+1408 KTKAVTKAASNLVA
-1422 SALGTESQI
+1422 GALGTEKQI
-1431 KKLSSTLKDKISSAI
+1431 KKLSSTLKDKVSSAI
-1446 DAGLHSKNKSV
+1446 DAGLHSKNKSR
-1457 GQLKQAKALSSIE
+1457 GQLKQAKALNSIE
-1470 GYIGQQTNKLAATA
+1470 GYIAQQTNKLAATA

-1563 KDIIS
+1563 KDIIN
-1568 DILESG
+1568 DILEAG

-1629 INGLNSQKKQL
+1629 ISGLNSQKKQL
-1640 ENTAKS
+1640 EKTAKS

-1659 RIHSPSRVAI
+1659 KIHSPSRVAI

-1688 GAVQSTNKMVDKV
+1688 EAVQSTSKMVDKV
-1701 VNAASNMTVPAIT
+1701 VNAASNMTVPTIN

-1757 KESGAKPVILNLDGE
+1757 QQSGDRPIIFNVDGKDIADNTNNHLGSSTS
-1772 VLANNSN
+1772 LAFY
-1779 NRIGSMTDLGLYGG
+1779 GKGL
-1793 GLL
+1793 

>member
-1 MSDGSVVIEISLDDK
+1 MSDGSVVIEISLDDT
-16 KADKQLDAFEKDL
+16 KADKQLDTFEKDL

-59 DTFVNAFKSMGSAG
+59 DTFVNAFKSMGNAG
-73 SNALKASLNFM
+73 SNALKASLRFM
-84 RELPSNV
+84 RELPANV
-91 QAALSKLA
+91 GSALSKLA

-108 AAKASITAIKEL
+108 AAKASITAVKNL

-138 AKTVQSSIVSA
+138 AKTVQSSIMSA
-149 VKVSINV
+149 VKISINV
-156 IKSIPSAIKSAGISI
+156 IKSIPSAIKSAGSSI
-171 KSALVSSLQAAKSA
+171 KSALVSSLQAAKMA

-197 RSIPSA
+197 KSIPGA
-203 AKTAAVAVKDSF
+203 AKTAATAVKNSF
-215 VVAYKAAVVAAYMSV
+215 VVAYKAVVVAAYMSV

-262 ASAAKTT
+262 VSAAKTT
-269 GTTVKSALKTGFSA
+269 GTTVKTALTNGFSA
-283 VKSGAKAAGQA
+283 IKSGAKTAGQV
-294 GISALKGLGNIAKS
+294 GISALKGLGNAAKS

-314 SGLVSGFN
+314 NGLVSGFN
-322 AAKAAAKGAGAGMR
+322 AAKSAAKGAGAGMR

-351 FSVLK
+351 FSILR
-356 LAAALGLIAATKN
+356 LAAAFGLIAATKN

-427 AAGMK
+427 AAGMQ

-466 LQASGVAYA
+466 LQASGVAYS

-576 IQALDVAKNTFK
+576 IQALDVAKNAFK

-602 LSDMIQKIK
+602 LSDLIQKIK
-611 ELIPVMVKLAPTIL
+611 EFIPVLIEWAPVLA
-625 KVVSAMLALQA
+625 KVAAGFVAFNII
-636 VSSVYVAFSNIGK
+636 SSVYSKVAGLVMAFRGLASSGTLLGGIVNTVKGAFVGLKAALGSASVAFG
-649 MFVPLKN
+649 V
-656 GLFVIA
+656 
-662 TGFMKLA
+662 
-669 KTIRHP
+669 
-675 ITAIKNLA
+675 ITA
-683 FAIKYFIVTSGAV
+683 V
-696 IAIVGA
+696 IGTV
-702 VIAVLYGMYA
+702 VAVLYGMYT
-712 AFKENTANIKGFLSG
+712 AFKENTAGIKGFLSG
-727 MFDAVKNSFGKIV
+727 MWDAVKNSFGKIV

-758 DVLKYI
+758 DILKYI

-810 LSGDLKGA
+810 LQGDLKGA
-818 KKSLEQSKEAFVDAG
+818 KKSLEQSKDAFVDAG

-846 LTGTVEAFKQMGGEA
+846 LTGTIESLKEMGGEA
-861 ENTAKKTETSGK
+861 EKTGAKAETSNK
-873 KIKETLKLVETTAK
+873 KIANSLKIVESTAK

-921 FLNAAKDLYGQYQ
+921 FLNSAKELYSQYQ
-934 ESSKKSQD
+934 ESAKKSQD
-942 KYSAAMEK
+942 AYTAAMEK
-950 AQDLEGDKR
+950 AQTLEGDKR
-959 KKAIADANATLVAE
+959 KKAIADANTALVSE
-973 IDKNNGTL
+973 INKNNGTL

-992 KENKWVDGTELTA
+992 KGNKWVDGTELTA

-1026 QLYVEGNLLKLSN
+1026 QLYVEGNLLKLAN

-1054 QKSLYADR
+1054 QKSLYSDR

-1079 KSDAT
+1079 KSDAS

-1094 QIDEQTKKNKTLAEN
+1094 QIDEQTKKNKTLSTN
-1109 LQKWASEMNTIIANG
+1109 LQNWATEMNAIVANG
-1124 GTLNAETFA
+1124 GTLTAETFA

-1147 SAVWQDFVKVSG
+1147 GAVWQDFVKASG

-1166 GLGAIMSQRGGEG
+1166 GLAAIMSQRGGEG
-1179 VQAFVTAL
+1179 VQGFVTAL

-1193 TAALNINNDV
+1193 TAASKVNDDV
-1203 MNTLSTLPNGMFQN
+1203 LKTISSLPNSMFLN

-1228 IKSGDF
+1228 VKSGDF

-1243 GVKLGASPLPGEMNN
+1243 GVKMGAEPLPGEMDKN
-1258 IGKQGGNANADG
+1258 GKTSGNAQANG
-1270 LKSTAEANKSA
+1270 LKGTKEANKKA
-1281 GAELKNNAKNGA
+1281 GAELKNNAKSGA

-1303 ANNASGFNGGI
+1303 SKNSSGFNNGI
-1314 LDGKGNAFSAGSGI
+1314 LVGKDGAFSAGSSVG
-1328 GNSAKSG
+1328 GSAKSG
-1335 AASVDSSGVGS
+1335 ADSVDSTGVGS
-1346 DFASGYAQGI
+1346 DFASGYVNGI
-1356 ASGGMMVAGAASA
+1356 LSGMGKVAEAAAS
-1369 LANKAL
+1369 LASKAL

-1380 KQDSHSPSKE
+1380 KQDSHSPAKK
-1390 SKKLGGD
+1390 SKKLGGY
-1397 FGTGYSLGIAD
+1397 FGSGYSLGIAS
-1408 KNKAVTKAANNLVA
+1408 KTKAVNKAASNLVA
-1422 SALGTESQI
+1422 GALGTEKQI
-1431 KKLSSTLKDKISSAI
+1431 KKLSSTLKDKISTAI
-1446 DAGLHSKNKSV
+1446 DAGLHSKNKSR
-1457 GQLKQAKALSSIE
+1457 GQLKQAKALNSIE
-1470 GYIGQQTNKLAATA
+1470 GYIAQQTNRLAATA

-1531 NPQSIQAEMQKR
+1531 NPKSIQQEMQKR
-1543 LKEIKAF
+1543 LKEIRAF

-1563 KDIIS
+1563 KDIIN
-1568 DILESG
+1568 DILEAG

-1640 ENTAKS
+1640 EKTAKS

-1659 RIHSPSRVAI
+1659 KIHSPSRVGI

-1701 VNAASNMTVPAIT
+1701 VNAASNMTVPTIN

-1757 KESGAKPVILNLDGE
+1757 QQSGDRPIIFNVDGKDIADNTNNHLGSSAS
-1772 VLANNSN
+1772 LAFY
-1779 NRIGSMTDLGLYGG
+1779 GKGL
-1793 GLL
+1793 

>member
-29 AKAGTNAGAALDKAY
+29 EKAGTNAGAALDKAY

-108 AAKASITAIKEL
+108 AAKASITVIKEL

-197 RSIPSA
+197 KSIPVA
-203 AKTAAVAVKDSF
+203 AKTAATAVKNSF
-215 VVAYKAAVVAAYMSV
+215 VVAYKAVVVAAYMSV

-262 ASAAKTT
+262 VSAAKTT

-566 NIAEN
+566 NIVEN

-576 IQALDVAKNTFK
+576 IQALDVAKNAFK

-602 LSDMIQKIK
+602 LSDLIQKIK
-611 ELIPVMVKLAPTIL
+611 EFIPVLIEWAPLLAKVAAGFVAFNIL
-625 KVVSAMLALQA
+625 
-636 VSSVYVAFSNIGK
+636 SSVYSKVAGLVMAFRGLASSGTLLGGIVNTVKGS
-649 MFVPLKN
+649 FLALKVAL
-656 GLFVIA
+656 GSAAAAFGVI
-662 TGFMKLA
+662 
-669 KTIRHP
+669 I
-675 ITAIKNLA
+675 
-683 FAIKYFIVTSGAV
+683 AV
-696 IAIVGA
+696 IGA
-702 VIAVLYGMYA
+702 VIAVAYGMYVS
-712 AFKENTANIKGFLSG
+712 FKENTANIKGFLSTMWDG
-727 MFDAVKNSFGKIV
+727 VKNSFGKIV
-740 DVFKQIVSA
+740 DVFKQIVAA

-758 DVLKYI
+758 DVLKY
-764 GVGVWVAFGIVL
+764 VGVAIWVSLGLVL
-776 ATVVDIIQV
+776 AAVVDIIQV

-791 VAIKGLQGLYYAIK
+791 VAIKALQGLYYAIK

-810 LSGDLKGA
+810 LHWDLKGA
-818 KKSLEQSKEAFVDAG
+818 KKSLEQSKDAFVEAG

-861 ENTAKKTETSGK
+861 EKTAKKTETSGK

-907 VDQYGNKLSEKTKS
+907 VDQYGKKLSEKTES
-921 FLNAAKDLYGQYQ
+921 FLNAAKDLYEQYQ
-934 ESSKKSQD
+934 EATKKSQD
-942 KYSAAMEK
+942 KYSVAMEK
-950 AQDLEGDKR
+950 AQSLEGDKR
-959 KKAIADANATLVAE
+959 KKAIADANKTLVDE
-973 IDKNNGTL
+973 TTKNNSTL
-981 LTLQADYAKLL
+981 LTLQSDYSNMLKTNRWAD
-992 KENKWVDGTELTA
+992 GQELTA
-1005 QQKKFLQQQTADIQA
+1005 QQKKFLQQQTTDIQT

-1026 QLYVEGNLLKLSN
+1026 QLYVEANLLRLEQ
-1039 GKTLNEKE
+1039 GKSLNEKE
-1047 RSTSIEV
+1047 RNTSLEV
-1054 QKSLYADR
+1054 QKSLYEEK
-1062 KKAVETGEKEL
+1062 KKAVETGEKSL

-1079 KSDAT
+1079 KADAS

-1094 QIDEQTKKNKTLAEN
+1094 QIDEQTKKNKTLSTN
-1109 LQKWASEMNTIIANG
+1109 LKNWATEMNAIIANG

-1133 KGLSE
+1133 SGLSQL
-1138 MGNISDEQL
+1138 GNISDEQL
-1147 SAVWQDFVKVSG
+1147 SALWQNFVSTST
-1159 SIDNTLA
+1159 SIDNTLS
-1166 GLGAIMSQRGGEG
+1166 GLAAIMGQRGGEG
-1179 VQAFVTAL
+1179 VQAFVTAI
-1187 QSGDYT
+1187 QSKDYT

-1203 MNTLSTLPNGMFQN
+1203 LNTLSNLPNGMFLNGQN
-1217 GQSGKDQFIAA
+1217 GKNQFIAA
-1228 IKSGDF
+1228 IKSNEY
-1234 QGAGKFLLD
+1234 QEAGKYLVD
-1243 GVKLGASPLPGEMNN
+1243 GVKMGASPLPNELNG

-1270 LKSTAEANKSA
+1270 IKSTAEANKNA
-1281 GAELKNNAKNGA
+1281 GATIKNNAKNGA
-1293 FDPNLFKMTG
+1293 FDPNLFQMTG
-1303 ANNASGFNGGI
+1303 VSNANGFNGGI
-1314 LDGKGNAFSAGSGI
+1314 LDGKGNAFSAGTGI

-1346 DFASGYAQGI
+1346 DFASGYVNGI
-1356 ASGGMMVAGAASA
+1356 LSGMGAVGEAAGS

-1375 AAVQK
+1375 QAVKDAQK
-1380 KQDSHSPSKE
+1380 SKSPSKKA
-1390 SKKLGGD
+1390 KKLGGD

-1457 GQLKQAKALSSIE
+1457 GQLKQAKALNSIE

-1520 SYGSISNVDPE
+1520 SYGSISNVDAE

-1669 ELGKFFTG
+1669 ELGKFFTD

-1701 VNAASNMTVPAIT
+1701 VNAASNLTVPAIT

>member
-1 MSDGSVVIEISLDDK
+1 MSDGSVVIEISLDDT
-16 KADKQLDAFEKDL
+16 KADKQLDTFEKDL

-59 DTFVNAFKSMGSAG
+59 DTFVNAFKSMGNAG
-73 SNALKASLNFM
+73 SNALKASLSFM
-84 RELPSNV
+84 RELPANV
-91 QAALSKLA
+91 GSALSKLA

-108 AAKASITAIKEL
+108 AAKASITAVKNL

-149 VKVSINV
+149 VKTSINV
-156 IKSIPSAIKSAGISI
+156 IKSIPGAIKSAGSSI
-171 KSALVSSLQAAKSA
+171 KSALVSSLHAAKTA

-197 RSIPSA
+197 KSIPGA
-203 AKTAAVAVKDSF
+203 AKTAATAVKNSF
-215 VVAYKAAVVAAYMSV
+215 VVAYKAVVVAAYMSV

-262 ASAAKTT
+262 VSAAKTT
-269 GTTVKSALKTGFSA
+269 GTTVKTALTNGFSA
-283 VKSGAKAAGQA
+283 IKSGAKTAGQV
-294 GISALKGLGNIAKS
+294 GISALKGLGNAAKS

-314 SGLVSGFN
+314 NGLVSGFN
-322 AAKAAAKGAGAGMR
+322 AAKSAAKGAGAGMR

-351 FSVLK
+351 FSILR
-356 LAAALGLIAATKN
+356 LAAAFGLIAATKN

-427 AAGMK
+427 AAGMQ

-466 LQASGVAYA
+466 LQASGVAYS

-576 IQALDVAKNTFK
+576 IQALDVAKNAFK
-588 QFAAVTASPEFQKK
+588 QFASVTASPEFQKK

-611 ELIPVMVKLAPTIL
+611 ELIPVLIELAPIL
-625 KVVSAMLALQA
+625 AKVAAGFIA
-636 VSSVYVAFSNIGK
+636 FNIISSVYSKIAGLVGAIKGLASSGSLLGSIINTVRGSFLALKVALGSATAAFG
-649 MFVPLKN
+649 
-656 GLFVIA
+656 VIA
-662 TGFMKLA
+662 
-669 KTIRHP
+669 
-675 ITAIKNLA
+675 
-683 FAIKYFIVTSGAV
+683 AV
-696 IAIVGA
+696 IGA

-758 DVLKYI
+758 DILKYV

-791 VAIKGLQGLYYAIK
+791 VAIKALQGLYYALK
-805 AAFQA
+805 AANQA
-810 LSGDLKGA
+810 AHWDLKGA
-818 KKSLEQSKEAFVDAG
+818 KKSIEQSKDAFVDAG

-846 LTGTVEAFKQMGGEA
+846 LTGTIESLKEMGGEA
-861 ENTAKKTETSGK
+861 EKTGTKAETSNK
-873 KIKETLKLVETTAK
+873 KISSSLKLVESTAK
-887 QTETTVSK
+887 QTEATVSK

-907 VDQYGNKLSEKTKS
+907 VDQYGNKLNEKTKS
-921 FLNAAKDLYGQYQ
+921 FLNAAKELYSNYQ
-934 ESSKKSQD
+934 ESAQKSQD
-942 KYSAAMEK
+942 KYTAAMEK
-950 AQDLEGDKR
+950 AQSLEGEKR
-959 KKAIADANATLVAE
+959 KKVIADANATLVAE

-992 KENKWVDGTELTA
+992 KGNKWVDGTELTA

-1026 QLYVEGNLLKLSN
+1026 QLYVEGNLLKLAN

-1047 RSTSIEV
+1047 RATSIEV
-1054 QKSLYADR
+1054 QKSLYGDR

-1073 ADLKKK
+1073 ADLKRK

-1094 QIDEQTKKNKTLAEN
+1094 QIDEQTKKNKTLAGN
-1109 LQKWASEMNTIIANG
+1109 LQKWASEMNAIIANG

-1147 SAVWQDFVKVSG
+1147 GAVWQDFVKVSG

-1166 GLGAIMSQRGGEG
+1166 GLAAVMSQRGGEG

-1187 QSGDYT
+1187 QIGDYT
-1193 TAALNINNDV
+1193 TAALKINDDV
-1203 MNTLSTLPNGMFQN
+1203 LNTISGLPNSMFLN
-1217 GQSGKDQFIAA
+1217 GQSGKDQFLLA

-1243 GVKLGASPLPGEMNN
+1243 GVKMGADPLPGEMEKN
-1258 IGKQGGNANADG
+1258 GKKSGDAQAKGV
-1270 LKSTAEANKSA
+1270 KSTAEANKSA
-1281 GAELKNNAKNGA
+1281 GKEIKNNAKSGA

-1303 ANNASGFNGGI
+1303 SKNSSGFNNGI
-1314 LDGKGNAFSAGSGI
+1314 LGGKDGAFSAGTSVG
-1328 GNSAKSG
+1328 GSAKSG

-1346 DFASGYAQGI
+1346 DFAAGFANGIRSG
-1356 ASGGMMVAGAASA
+1356 AGAVGEAAASIA
-1369 LANKAL
+1369 AKAL

-1380 KQDSHSPSKE
+1380 KQDSHSPSKK

-1397 FGTGYSLGIAD
+1397 FGSGYSLGIAS
-1408 KNKAVTKAANNLVA
+1408 KTKAVTKAASNLVA
-1422 SALGTESQI
+1422 GALGTEKQI
-1431 KKLSSTLKDKISSAI
+1431 KKLSSTLKDKVSSAI
-1446 DAGLHSKNKSV
+1446 DAGLHSKNKSR
-1457 GQLKQAKALSSIE
+1457 GQLKQAKALNSIE
-1470 GYIGQQTNKLAATA
+1470 GYIAQQTNKLAATA

-1511 AASITEKMQ
+1511 AASITEKVQ
-1520 SYGSISNVDPE
+1520 SYGSISNVDAE
-1531 NPQSIQAEMQKR
+1531 NPQSIQQEMQKR

-1640 ENTAKS
+1640 EKTAKS

-1659 RIHSPSRVAI
+1659 RIHSPSRVAV

-1688 GAVQSTNKMVDKV
+1688 GAVKSTNKMVDSV
-1701 VNAASNMTVPAIT
+1701 VNAASNLTAPKIT
-1714 LPKISAEKALG
+1714 LPHVSAEKALG
-1725 LKSVD
+1725 LKSSD

-1738 TIIDNKTKESSN
+1738 AIVENES
-1750 ADLIKAI
+1750 K
-1757 KESGAKPVILNLDGE
+1757 
-1772 VLANNSN
+1772 NNSN
-1779 NRIGSMTDLGLYGG
+1779 SDLINAIEKSGGRPIILNVDGKVIADNTNNHLGNSTSLAFYGKGL
-1793 GLL
+1793 

>member
-1 MSDGSVVIEISLDDK
+1 MSDGSVVIEISLDDT
-16 KADKQLDAFEKDL
+16 KADKQFDAIEKDL
-29 AKAGTNAGAALDKAY
+29 SKAGTNAGAALDKAY

-50 IASQSKRLK
+50 IASQSKRIK

-84 RELPSNV
+84 RELPANV

-108 AAKASITAIKEL
+108 AAKASITAVKNL

-126 TAVNIKNGFFSI
+126 TATNIKNGFFSI
-138 AKTVQSSIVSA
+138 AKAVQSSIVSA
-149 VKVSINV
+149 VKTSINV
-156 IKSIPSAIKSAGISI
+156 IRSIPNTIKSAGNSI
-171 KSALVSSLQAAKSA
+171 KSALVSSLQAAKTA
-185 AISFAQTTVKVI
+185 AISFAQTSVNVI
-197 RSIPSA
+197 KSIPGA
-203 AKTAAVAVKDSF
+203 AKTAAVAVKNSF
-215 VVAYKAAVVAAYMSV
+215 VVAYKAVVVAAYMSV

-240 PSATKSAALAVS
+240 PSAAKSAALAVS

-262 ASAAKTT
+262 VSAAKTT
-269 GTTVKSALKTGFSA
+269 GTTVKTALTTGFSA
-283 VKSGAKAAGQA
+283 IKSGAKTAGQV
-294 GISALKGLGNIAKS
+294 GISALKGLGNIAKN

-314 SGLVSGFN
+314 NGLVSGFN
-322 AAKAAAKGAGAGMR
+322 AARSAAKGAGAGMR
-336 EALKNSVEKPAEQAR
+336 EALKNSVERPAEQAR
-351 FSVLK
+351 FSILK
-356 LAAALGLIAATKN
+356 LAAAFGLIAATKN

-395 KDAQLVMTD
+395 KDAQLVMKD

-452 GSESIDQMTDAISA
+452 GSESIDQMVDAISS
-466 LQASGVAYA
+466 LQSAGVAYS

-576 IQALDVAKNTFK
+576 IQALDVAKNAFK

-602 LSDMIQKIK
+602 LSDLIQKIK
-611 ELIPVMVKLAPTIL
+611 EFIPVLIEWAPVLAKVAAGFVAFNIISSVFSKVTKLA
-625 KVVSAMLALQA
+625 
-636 VSSVYVAFSNIGK
+636 G
-649 MFVPLKN
+649 
-656 GLFVIA
+656 
-662 TGFMKLA
+662 
-669 KTIRHP
+669 
-675 ITAIKNLA
+675 AIKSLTSSGSLLSVVANTVKGSFIELA
-683 FAIKYFIVTSGAV
+683 VTLGSTTAAFGVVVA
-696 IAIVGA
+696 AVGA
-702 VIAVLYGMYA
+702 VIAVIYGMYV
-712 AFKENTANIKGFLSG
+712 AFKENTANIKGFLSV
-727 MFDAVKNSFGKIV
+727 MLSNVKKSFGKIV
-740 DVFKQIVSA
+740 DVFKQLMAA
-749 LKPVGSGFK
+749 LKPVSGVFK
-758 DVLKYI
+758 GILKS
-764 GVGVWVAFGIVL
+764 VGVYVWVEL
-776 ATVVDIIQV
+776 AVALAAVVDVIQV
-785 LARIVL
+785 LVRVVL
-791 VAIKGLQGLYYAIK
+791 IATKYFQGLYGAIK
-805 AAFQA
+805 ASFLAMK
-810 LSGDLKGA
+810 GDIKGA
-818 KKSLEQSKEAFVDAG
+818 IKSAKESQKAFDEAGKAVDAL
-833 SAIKDAF
+833 F

-846 LTGTVEAFKQMGGEA
+846 LSGTIDAFKQMASGA
-861 ENTAKKTETSGK
+861 ENAGNKTETSGK
-873 KIKETLKLVETTAK
+873 KIKETLKLVESTAK

-895 SNQAIDTMLSGG
+895 SNQAIDMMLSGG

-921 FLNAAKDLYGQYQ
+921 FLNAAKDLYEKYQ
-934 ESSKKSQD
+934 ESAKKSQD

-992 KENKWVDGTELTA
+992 KGNKWVDGTELTA

-1026 QLYVEGNLLKLSN
+1026 QLYVEGNLLKLAN

-1054 QKSLYADR
+1054 QKSLYSDR

-1079 KSDAT
+1079 KSDAS

-1094 QIDEQTKKNKTLAEN
+1094 QIDEQTKKNKTLSTN
-1109 LQKWASEMNTIIANG
+1109 LQNWATEMNSIMANG
-1124 GTLNAETFA
+1124 GTLNAQTFA
-1133 KGLSE
+1133 TGLSQL
-1138 MGNISDEQL
+1138 GNISDEQL
-1147 SAVWQDFVKVSG
+1147 SALWQNFVSTST

-1166 GLGAIMSQRGGEG
+1166 GLAGIMGQRGGQG

-1203 MNTLSTLPNGMFQN
+1203 LSTISSLPNGMFLN
-1217 GQSGKDQFIAA
+1217 GESGKNQFLTA

-1234 QGAGKFLLD
+1234 QGAGKYLVD
-1243 GVKLGASPLPGEMNN
+1243 GVKMGTDSIDSEMKTK
-1258 IGKQGGNANADG
+1258 GQTGGQNFADG
-1270 LKSTAEANKSA
+1270 VKGKEGAAKSA
-1281 GAELKNNAKNGA
+1281 GSAVKNKAKEGA
-1293 FDPNLFKMTG
+1293 TDPNAFKAVG
-1303 ANNASGFNGGI
+1303 SKDSAGFNNGVMG
-1314 LDGKGNAFSAGSGI
+1314 GKGDAYSAGSSV

-1335 AASVDSSGVGS
+1335 AGSIDSSGVGS
-1346 DFASGYAQGI
+1346 DFASGYVNGI
-1356 ASGGMMVAGAASA
+1356 LSGMGAVGEAAAS

-1380 KQDSHSPSKE
+1380 KQDSHSPAKK

-1397 FGTGYSLGIAD
+1397 FGSGYSLGIAS
-1408 KNKAVTKAANNLVA
+1408 KTKAVNKAASNLVA
-1422 SALGTESQI
+1422 GALGTEKQI
-1431 KKLSSTLKDKISSAI
+1431 KKLSSTLKDKISTAI
-1446 DAGLHSKNKSV
+1446 DAGLHSKNKSR
-1457 GQLKQAKALSSIE
+1457 GQLKQAKALNSIE
-1470 GYIGQQTNKLAATA
+1470 GYIAQQTSRLAATA

-1511 AASITEKMQ
+1511 AASISEKMR

-1531 NPQSIQAEMQKR
+1531 NPKSIQQEMQKR
-1543 LKEIKAF
+1543 LKEIRAF

-1563 KDIIS
+1563 KDIIN

-1640 ENTAKS
+1640 EKTAKS
-1646 IANTITNSVKKAL
+1646 IASTITNSVKKAL

-1669 ELGKFFTG
+1669 ELGKYFTG

-1701 VNAASNMTVPAIT
+1701 VNAASNMTVPAIN

-1757 KESGAKPVILNLDGE
+1757 QQSGDRPIIFNVDGKDIADNTNNHLGSSTS
-1772 VLANNSN
+1772 LAFY
-1779 NRIGSMTDLGLYGG
+1779 GKGL
-1793 GLL
+1793 

>member
-1 MSDGSVVIEISLDDK
+1 MSDGSVVIEISLDDT
-16 KADKQLDAFEKDL
+16 KADKQLDTFEKDL

-59 DTFVNAFKSMGSAG
+59 DTFVNAFKSMGNAG
-73 SNALKASLNFM
+73 SNALKASLSFM
-84 RELPSNV
+84 RELPANV
-91 QAALSKLA
+91 GSALSKLA

-108 AAKASITAIKEL
+108 AAKASITAVKNL

-149 VKVSINV
+149 VKTSINV
-156 IKSIPSAIKSAGISI
+156 IKSIPGAIKSAGSSI
-171 KSALVSSLQAAKSA
+171 KSALVSSLQAAKMA
-185 AISFAQTTVKVI
+185 AISFAQTSVNVI
-197 RSIPSA
+197 KSIPGA
-203 AKTAAVAVKDSF
+203 AKTAAVTVKNSF
-215 VVAYKAAVVAAYMSV
+215 VVAYKAVVVAAYMSV

-240 PSATKSAALAVS
+240 PNATKSAALAIS

-262 ASAAKTT
+262 VSAAKTT
-269 GTTVKSALKTGFSA
+269 GTTVKTALTTGFSA
-283 VKSGAKAAGQA
+283 IKSGAKTAGQV
-294 GISALKGLGNIAKS
+294 GISALKGLGNIAKN

-314 SGLVSGFN
+314 NGLVSGFN
-322 AAKAAAKGAGAGMR
+322 AARSAAKGAGAGMR
-336 EALKNSVEKPAEQAR
+336 EALKNSVERPAEQAR
-351 FSVLK
+351 FSILK
-356 LAAALGLIAATKN
+356 LAAAFGLIAATKN

-395 KDAQLVMTD
+395 KDAQLVMKD

-576 IQALDVAKNTFK
+576 IQALDVAKNAFK
-588 QFAAVTASPEFQKK
+588 QFASVTASPEFQKK

-611 ELIPVMVKLAPTIL
+611 ELIPVLIELAPIL
-625 KVVSAMLALQA
+625 AKVAAGFIA
-636 VSSVYVAFSNIGK
+636 FNIISSVYSKIAGLVGAIKGLASSGSLLGSIINTVRGSFLALKVALGSATAAFG
-649 MFVPLKN
+649 
-656 GLFVIA
+656 VIA
-662 TGFMKLA
+662 
-669 KTIRHP
+669 
-675 ITAIKNLA
+675 
-683 FAIKYFIVTSGAV
+683 AV
-696 IAIVGA
+696 IGA

-758 DVLKYI
+758 DILKYV

-791 VAIKGLQGLYYAIK
+791 VAIKALQGLYYALK
-805 AAFQA
+805 AANQA
-810 LSGDLKGA
+810 AHWDLKGA
-818 KKSLEQSKEAFVDAG
+818 KKSIEQSKDAFVDAG

-846 LTGTVEAFKQMGGEA
+846 LTGTIESLKEMGGEA
-861 ENTAKKTETSGK
+861 EKTGTKAETSNK
-873 KIKETLKLVETTAK
+873 KISSSLKLVESTAK
-887 QTETTVSK
+887 QTEATVSK

-907 VDQYGNKLSEKTKS
+907 VDQYGNKLNEKTKS
-921 FLNAAKDLYGQYQ
+921 FLNAAKELYSNYQ
-934 ESSKKSQD
+934 ESAQKSQD
-942 KYSAAMEK
+942 KYTAAMEK
-950 AQDLEGDKR
+950 AQSLEGEKR
-959 KKAIADANATLVAE
+959 KKVIADANATLVAE

-992 KENKWVDGTELTA
+992 KDNKWVDGTELTA

-1026 QLYVEGNLLKLSN
+1026 QLYVEGNLLKLAN

-1047 RSTSIEV
+1047 RATSIEV
-1054 QKSLYADR
+1054 QKSLYGDR

-1073 ADLKKK
+1073 ADLKRK

-1094 QIDEQTKKNKTLAEN
+1094 QIDEQTKKNQTLSTN
-1109 LQKWASEMNTIIANG
+1109 LKNWASEMNSIIANG
-1124 GTLNAETFA
+1124 GTLNAQTFA
-1133 KGLSE
+1133 NGLSQL
-1138 MGNISDEQL
+1138 GNISDEQL
-1147 SAVWQDFVKVSG
+1147 SALWQNFVSTST

-1166 GLGAIMSQRGGEG
+1166 GLAGIMGQRGGEG

-1203 MNTLSTLPNGMFQN
+1203 LSTISSLPNGMFLN
-1217 GQSGKDQFIAA
+1217 GENGKNQFLTA

-1234 QGAGKFLLD
+1234 QGAGKYLVD
-1243 GVKLGASPLPGEMNN
+1243 GVKMGTDSIDSEMKTK
-1258 IGKQGGNANADG
+1258 GQTGGQNFADG
-1270 LKSTAEANKSA
+1270 VKGKEGAAKSA
-1281 GAELKNNAKNGA
+1281 GSAVKNKAKEGA
-1293 FDPNLFKMTG
+1293 TDPNAFKAVG
-1303 ANNASGFNGGI
+1303 SKDSAGFNNGVMG
-1314 LDGKGNAFSAGSGI
+1314 GKGGAYSAGSSV

-1335 AASVDSSGVGS
+1335 AGSVDSSGVGS
-1346 DFASGYAQGI
+1346 DFASGYVNGI
-1356 ASGGMMVAGAASA
+1356 LSGMGAVGRAAAS

-1380 KQDSHSPSKE
+1380 KQDSHSPAKK

-1397 FGTGYSLGIAD
+1397 FGSGYSLGIAS
-1408 KNKAVTKAANNLVA
+1408 KTKAVNKAASNLVA
-1422 SALGTESQI
+1422 GALGTESQI

-1446 DAGLHSKNKSV
+1446 DAGLHSKNKSS
-1457 GQLKQAKALSSIE
+1457 GQLKQAKALNSIE
-1470 GYIGQQTNKLAATA
+1470 GYIVQQTNRLAATA

-1563 KDIIS
+1563 KDIIN
-1568 DILESG
+1568 DILEAG

-1624 AAKGL
+1624 AARGL

-1640 ENTAKS
+1640 EKTAKS

-1659 RIHSPSRVAI
+1659 KIHSPSRVAI

-1701 VNAASNMTVPAIT
+1701 VNAASNMTVPAIN

-1757 KESGAKPVILNLDGE
+1757 QQSGDRPINFYVDGKD
-1772 VLANNSN
+1772 LADNTNNHL
-1779 NRIGSMTDLGLYGG
+1779 GSSTSLAFYGKGL
-1793 GLL
+1793 

>member
-1 MSDGSVVIEISLDDK
+1 MSDGSVVIEISLDDT
-16 KADKQLDAFEKDL
+16 KADKQLDTFEKDL

-59 DTFVNAFKSMGSAG
+59 DTFVNAFKSMGNAG
-73 SNALKASLNFM
+73 SNALKASLSFM
-84 RELPSNV
+84 RELPANV
-91 QAALSKLA
+91 GSALSKLA

-108 AAKASITAIKEL
+108 AAKASITAVKNL

-138 AKTVQSSIVSA
+138 AKTVQSSIMSA
-149 VKVSINV
+149 VKISINV
-156 IKSIPSAIKSAGISI
+156 IKSIPSAIKSSGSSI
-171 KSALVSSLQAAKSA
+171 KSALVSSLQAAKMA

-197 RSIPSA
+197 KSIPGA
-203 AKTAAVAVKDSF
+203 AKTAATAVKNSF
-215 VVAYKAAVVAAYMSV
+215 VVAYKAVVVAAYMSV

-240 PSATKSAALAVS
+240 PNATKSAALAIS

-262 ASAAKTT
+262 VSAAKTT
-269 GTTVKSALKTGFSA
+269 GTTVKTALTTGFSA
-283 VKSGAKAAGQA
+283 IKSGAKTAGQV

-314 SGLVSGFN
+314 NGLVSGFN
-322 AAKAAAKGAGAGMR
+322 AAKSAAKGAGAGMR

-351 FSVLK
+351 FSILR
-356 LAAALGLIAATKN
+356 LAAAFGLIAATKN

-427 AAGMK
+427 AAGMQ

-466 LQASGVAYA
+466 LQASGVAYS

-576 IQALDVAKNTFK
+576 IQALDVAKNAFK
-588 QFAAVTASPEFQKK
+588 QFASVTASPEFQKK

-611 ELIPVMVKLAPTIL
+611 ELIPVLIELAPIL
-625 KVVSAMLALQA
+625 AKVAAGFIA
-636 VSSVYVAFSNIGK
+636 FNIISSVYSKIAGLVGAIKGLASSGSLLGSIINTVRGSFLALKVALGSATAAFG
-649 MFVPLKN
+649 
-656 GLFVIA
+656 VIA
-662 TGFMKLA
+662 
-669 KTIRHP
+669 
-675 ITAIKNLA
+675 
-683 FAIKYFIVTSGAV
+683 AV
-696 IAIVGA
+696 IGA

-758 DVLKYI
+758 DILKYV

-791 VAIKGLQGLYYAIK
+791 VAIKALQGLYYALK
-805 AAFQA
+805 AANQA
-810 LSGDLKGA
+810 AHWDLKGA
-818 KKSLEQSKEAFVDAG
+818 KKSIEQSKDAFVDAG

-846 LTGTVEAFKQMGGEA
+846 LTGTIESLKEMGGEA
-861 ENTAKKTETSGK
+861 EKTGTKAETSNK
-873 KIKETLKLVETTAK
+873 KISSSLKLVESTAK
-887 QTETTVSK
+887 QTEATVSK

-907 VDQYGNKLSEKTKS
+907 VDQYGNKLNEKTKS
-921 FLNAAKDLYGQYQ
+921 FLNAAKELYSNYQ
-934 ESSKKSQD
+934 ESAQKSQD
-942 KYSAAMEK
+942 KYTAAMEK
-950 AQDLEGDKR
+950 AQSLEGEKR
-959 KKAIADANATLVAE
+959 KKVIADANATLVAE

-992 KENKWVDGTELTA
+992 KGNKWVDGTELTA

-1026 QLYVEGNLLKLSN
+1026 QLYVEGNLLKLAN

-1047 RSTSIEV
+1047 RATSIEV
-1054 QKSLYADR
+1054 QKSLYGDR

-1073 ADLKKK
+1073 ADLKRK

-1094 QIDEQTKKNKTLAEN
+1094 QIDEQTKKNKTLAGN
-1109 LQKWASEMNTIIANG
+1109 LQKWASEMNAIIANG

-1147 SAVWQDFVKVSG
+1147 GAVWQDFVKVSG

-1166 GLGAIMSQRGGEG
+1166 GLAAVMSQRGGEG
-1179 VQAFVTAL
+1179 VQGFVTAL
-1187 QSGDYT
+1187 QSKDYT
-1193 TAALNINNDV
+1193 TATLKINDDVLNTISD
-1203 MNTLSTLPNGMFQN
+1203 LPNEMFLN
-1217 GQSGKDQFIAA
+1217 GQSGKDQFITA
-1228 IKSGDF
+1228 IKSGKF
-1234 QGAGKFLLD
+1234 QEAGKYLLD
-1243 GVKLGASPLPGEMNN
+1243 NVKMGADPLPGEM
-1258 IGKQGGNANADG
+1258 GKNGKNSGNAQANG
-1270 LKSTAEANKSA
+1270 MKGTAQANKKA
-1281 GAELKNNAKNGA
+1281 GATIKNSAKNGA
-1293 FDPNLFKMTG
+1293 FDPNLFKMAGSNNSTG
-1303 ANNASGFNGGI
+1303 YNNGI
-1314 LDGKGNAFSAGSGI
+1314 LVGKDGAFSAGTSVG
-1328 GNSAKSG
+1328 GSAKSG

-1346 DFASGYAQGI
+1346 DFASGYVNGI
-1356 ASGGMMVAGAASA
+1356 LSGMGAVGEAAAS

-1380 KQDSHSPSKE
+1380 KQDSHSPSKK

-1397 FGTGYSLGIAD
+1397 FGSGYSLGIAS
-1408 KNKAVTKAANNLVA
+1408 KTKAVTKAASNLVA
-1422 SALGTESQI
+1422 GALGTEKQI
-1431 KKLSSTLKDKISSAI
+1431 KKLSSTLKDKVSSAI
-1446 DAGLHSKNKSV
+1446 DAGLHSKNKSR
-1457 GQLKQAKALSSIE
+1457 GQLKQAKALNSIE
-1470 GYIGQQTNKLAATA
+1470 GYIAQQTNKLAATA

-1496 ANTKMADLTKQSKEY
+1496 ANTKMADLTKRSKEY

-1520 SYGSISNVDPE
+1520 SYGSISNVDAE
-1531 NPQSIQAEMQKR
+1531 NPQSIQQEMQKR

-1629 INGLNSQKKQL
+1629 IKGLNSQKKQL
-1640 ENTAKS
+1640 EKTAKS

-1659 RIHSPSRVAI
+1659 RIHSPSRVAV

-1688 GAVQSTNKMVDKV
+1688 GAVKSTNKMVDSV
-1701 VNAASNMTVPAIT
+1701 VNAASNLTAPKIT
-1714 LPKISAEKALG
+1714 LPHVSAEKALG
-1725 LKSVD
+1725 LKSSD

-1738 TIIDNKTKESSN
+1738 AIVENES
-1750 ADLIKAI
+1750 K
-1757 KESGAKPVILNLDGE
+1757 
-1772 VLANNSN
+1772 NNSN
-1779 NRIGSMTDLGLYGG
+1779 SDLINAIEKSGGRPIILNVDGKVIADNTNNHLGNSTSLAFYGKGL
-1793 GLL
+1793 

>member
-84 RELPSNV
+84 RELPANV

-156 IKSIPSAIKSAGISI
+156 IKSIPGAIKSAGISI

-215 VVAYKAAVVAAYMSV
+215 VVAYKAVVVAAYMSV

-262 ASAAKTT
+262 VSAAKTT
-269 GTTVKSALKTGFSA
+269 GTTVKTALTTGFSA
-283 VKSGAKAAGQA
+283 IKSGAKTAGQV
-294 GISALKGLGNIAKS
+294 GISALKGLGNIAKN

-314 SGLVSGFN
+314 NGLVSGFN
-322 AAKAAAKGAGAGMR
+322 AARSAAKGAGAGMR
-336 EALKNSVEKPAEQAR
+336 EALKNSVERPAEQAR
-351 FSVLK
+351 FSILK
-356 LAAALGLIAATKN
+356 LAAAFGLIAATKN

-395 KDAQLVMTD
+395 KDAQLVMKD

-483 AGVPAWQ
+483 AGVPAWK

-513 STKAIAML
+513 STKAISML

-536 AKMAGLAKTAGNT
+536 AKMSGLAKTAGNT

-576 IQALDVAKNTFK
+576 IQALDVAKNAFK

-602 LSDMIQKIK
+602 LSDLIQKIK
-611 ELIPVMVKLAPTIL
+611 EFIPVLIEWAPVLA
-625 KVVSAMLALQA
+625 KVAAGFVAFNII
-636 VSSVYVAFSNIGK
+636 SSVYSKVAGLVMAFRGLASSGTLLGGIVNTVKGS
-649 MFVPLKN
+649 FLALKVAL
-656 GLFVIA
+656 GSAAAAFGVI
-662 TGFMKLA
+662 
-669 KTIRHP
+669 I
-675 ITAIKNLA
+675 
-683 FAIKYFIVTSGAV
+683 AV
-696 IAIVGA
+696 IGA
-702 VIAVLYGMYA
+702 VIAVAYGMYVS
-712 AFKENTANIKGFLSG
+712 FKENTANIKGFLSTMWDG
-727 MFDAVKNSFGKIV
+727 VKNSFGKIV
-740 DVFKQIVSA
+740 DVFKQIVAA

-758 DVLKYI
+758 DVLKY
-764 GVGVWVAFGIVL
+764 VGVAIWASLGLVL
-776 ATVVDIIQV
+776 AAVVDIIQV

-791 VAIKGLQGLYYAIK
+791 VAIKALQGLYYAIK

-810 LSGDLKGA
+810 LHWDLKGA
-818 KKSLEQSKEAFVDAG
+818 KKSLEQSKDAFVEAG

-861 ENTAKKTETSGK
+861 EKTAKKTETSGK

-907 VDQYGNKLSEKTKS
+907 VDQYGKKLSEKTES
-921 FLNAAKDLYGQYQ
+921 FLNAAKDLYEQYQ
-934 ESSKKSQD
+934 EATIKSQD
-942 KYSAAMEK
+942 KYSVAMEK
-950 AQDLEGDKR
+950 AQSLEGDKR

-992 KENKWVDGTELTA
+992 KGNKWVDGTELTA

-1109 LQKWASEMNTIIANG
+1109 LQKWASEMNAIIANG

-1166 GLGAIMSQRGGEG
+1166 GLAAVMSKRGGEG
-1179 VQAFVTAL
+1179 VQAFVTAI
-1187 QSGDYT
+1187 QSKDYT

-1203 MNTLSTLPNGMFQN
+1203 LNTLSSLPNGMFLNGQN
-1217 GQSGKDQFIAA
+1217 GKNQFIAA
-1228 IKSGDF
+1228 IKSNEY
-1234 QGAGKFLLD
+1234 QEAGKYLVD
-1243 GVKLGASPLPGEMNN
+1243 GVKMGASPLPSELNG

-1270 LKSTAEANKSA
+1270 IKSTAEANKSA

-1314 LDGKGNAFSAGSGI
+1314 LDSKGNSYTAGSGI
-1328 GNSAKSG
+1328 ANSAKSG

-1356 ASGGMMVAGAASA
+1356 ASGGVMVAGAASA

-1446 DAGLHSKNKSV
+1446 DAGLHSKNKSA
-1457 GQLKQAKALSSIE
+1457 GQLKQAKALNSIE
-1470 GYIGQQTNKLAATA
+1470 GYIAQQTNKLAATA

-1531 NPQSIQAEMQKR
+1531 NPQSIQQEMQKR

-1563 KDIIS
+1563 KDIVS
-1568 DILESG
+1568 DILDAG

-1701 VNAASNMTVPAIT
+1701 VNAASNMTVPTIN
-1714 LPKISAEKALG
+1714 LPKVSAEKALG

-1757 KESGAKPVILNLDGE
+1757 QQSGDRPIIFNVDGKNLAE
-1772 VLANNSN
+1772 NAN
-1779 NRIGSMTDLGLYGG
+1779 NRIGTMGNLGLYGG

>member
-16 KADKQLDAFEKDL
+16 KADKQLDTFEKDL

-156 IKSIPSAIKSAGISI
+156 IKSIPGAIKSAGISI

-197 RSIPSA
+197 KSIPGA
-203 AKTAAVAVKDSF
+203 AKTAATAVKNSF
-215 VVAYKAAVVAAYMSV
+215 VVAYKAVVVAAYMSV

-322 AAKAAAKGAGAGMR
+322 AAKAAAKGAGTGMR

-351 FSVLK
+351 FSILR
-356 LAAALGLIAATKN
+356 LAAAFGLIAATKN

-452 GSESIDQMTDAISA
+452 GSESIDQMVDAISS
-466 LQASGVAYA
+466 LQSAGVAYS
-475 DDINRLVD
+475 DDINRLVE

-495 TGKSVGEMKKYV
+495 TGKSVADMKKYV

-576 IQALDVAKNTFK
+576 IQALDVAKNAFK
-588 QFAAVTASPEFQKK
+588 QFASVTASPEFQKK

-611 ELIPVMVKLAPTIL
+611 ELIPVLIELAPIL
-625 KVVSAMLALQA
+625 AKVAAGFVAFNII
-636 VSSVYVAFSNIGK
+636 SSVYSKVAGLVMAFRGLASSGTLLGGIVNTVKGAFVGLKAALGSASVAFG
-649 MFVPLKN
+649 V
-656 GLFVIA
+656 
-662 TGFMKLA
+662 
-669 KTIRHP
+669 
-675 ITAIKNLA
+675 ITA
-683 FAIKYFIVTSGAV
+683 V
-696 IAIVGA
+696 IGTV
-702 VIAVLYGMYA
+702 VAVLYGMYT
-712 AFKENTANIKGFLSG
+712 AFKENTAGIKSFLSG
-727 MFDAVKNSFGKIV
+727 MWEAVKNSFGKIV
-740 DVFKQIVSA
+740 DVLKQIVSA

-758 DVLKYI
+758 DILKYI

-791 VAIKGLQGLYYAIK
+791 VAIKALQGLYYAIK
-805 AAFQA
+805 AAFLA
-810 LSGDLKGA
+810 MRFDIKGA
-818 KKSLEQSKEAFVDAG
+818 KKSLEQSKDAFVEAG
-833 SAIKDAF
+833 TAIKDAF
-840 NKDNYA
+840 NTDNYA
-846 LTGTVEAFKQMGGEA
+846 LTGTIESLKEMGGEA
-861 ENTAKKTETSGK
+861 EKTGTKAETSNK
-873 KIKETLKLVETTAK
+873 KIANSLKIVESTAK

-895 SNQAIDTMLSGG
+895 SNQAIDTMLSGD
-907 VDQYGNKLSEKTKS
+907 VDQYGNKLNEKTKS
-921 FLNAAKDLYGQYQ
+921 FLNAAKELYSQYQ
-934 ESSKKSQD
+934 ESAQKSQD
-942 KYSAAMEK
+942 KYTVAMEK
-950 AQDLEGDKR
+950 AQSLEGEKR
-959 KKAIADANATLVAE
+959 KKAIADANKTLVSE

-992 KENKWVDGTELTA
+992 KDNKWVDGTELTA

-1026 QLYVEGNLLKLSN
+1026 QLYVEGNLLKLAN

-1047 RSTSIEV
+1047 RATSIEV
-1054 QKSLYADR
+1054 QKSLYGDR

-1073 ADLKKK
+1073 ADLKRK

-1094 QIDEQTKKNKTLAEN
+1094 QIDEQTKKNKTLAGN
-1109 LQKWASEMNTIIANG
+1109 LQKWASEMNAIIANG

-1147 SAVWQDFVKVSG
+1147 GAVWQDFVKVSG

-1166 GLGAIMSQRGGEG
+1166 GLAAVMSQRGGEG

-1193 TAALNINNDV
+1193 TAALKINDDV
-1203 MNTLSTLPNGMFQN
+1203 LNTISGLPNSMFLN
-1217 GQSGKDQFIAA
+1217 GQSGKDQFLLA

-1243 GVKLGASPLPGEMNN
+1243 GVKMGADPLPGEMEKN
-1258 IGKQGGNANADG
+1258 GKKSGDAQAKGV
-1270 LKSTAEANKSA
+1270 KSTAEANKSA
-1281 GAELKNNAKNGA
+1281 GKEIKNNAKSGA

-1303 ANNASGFNGGI
+1303 SKNSSGFNNGI
-1314 LDGKGNAFSAGSGI
+1314 LGGKDGAFSAGTSVG
-1328 GNSAKSG
+1328 GSAKSG

-1346 DFASGYAQGI
+1346 DFAAGFANGIRSG
-1356 ASGGMMVAGAASA
+1356 AGAVGEAAASIA
-1369 LANKAL
+1369 AKAL

-1380 KQDSHSPSKE
+1380 KQDSHSPSKK

-1397 FGTGYSLGIAD
+1397 FGSGYSLGIAS
-1408 KNKAVTKAANNLVA
+1408 KTKAVTKAASNLVA
-1422 SALGTESQI
+1422 GALGTEKQI
-1431 KKLSSTLKDKISSAI
+1431 KKLSSTLKDKVSSAI
-1446 DAGLHSKNKSV
+1446 DAGLHSKNKSR
-1457 GQLKQAKALSSIE
+1457 GQLKQAKALNSIE
-1470 GYIGQQTNKLAATA
+1470 GYIAQQTNKLAATA

-1563 KDIIS
+1563 KDIIN
-1568 DILESG
+1568 DILEAG

-1629 INGLNSQKKQL
+1629 ISGLNSQKKQL
-1640 ENTAKS
+1640 EKTAKS

-1659 RIHSPSRVAI
+1659 KIHSPSRVAI

-1688 GAVQSTNKMVDKV
+1688 GAVQSTSKMVDKV
-1701 VNAASNMTVPAIT
+1701 VNAASNMTVPTIN

-1757 KESGAKPVILNLDGE
+1757 QQSGDRPIIFNVDGKDIADNTNNHLGSSTS
-1772 VLANNSN
+1772 LAFY
-1779 NRIGSMTDLGLYGG
+1779 GKGL
-1793 GLL
+1793 

>member
-59 DTFVNAFKSMGSAG
+59 DTFVNAFKSMGNAG
-73 SNALKASLNFM
+73 SNALKASLNFI

-108 AAKASITAIKEL
+108 AAKASITAVKNL

-149 VKVSINV
+149 VKISINV
-156 IKSIPSAIKSAGISI
+156 IKSIPGAIKSAGISI

-197 RSIPSA
+197 KSIPGA
-203 AKTAAVAVKDSF
+203 AKTAATAVKNSF
-215 VVAYKAAVVAAYMSV
+215 VVAYKAVVVAAYMSV

-351 FSVLK
+351 FSVLR
-356 LAAALGLIAATKN
+356 LAAAFGLIAATKN

-466 LQASGVAYA
+466 LQASGVAYS

-576 IQALDVAKNTFK
+576 IQALDVAKNAFK

-602 LSDMIQKIK
+602 LSDLIQKIK
-611 ELIPVMVKLAPTIL
+611 EFIPVLIEWAPVLA
-625 KVVSAMLALQA
+625 KVAAGFVAFNII
-636 VSSVYVAFSNIGK
+636 SSVYSKVAGLVMAFRGLASSGTLLGGIVNTVKGAFVGLKAALGSASVAFG
-649 MFVPLKN
+649 V
-656 GLFVIA
+656 
-662 TGFMKLA
+662 
-669 KTIRHP
+669 
-675 ITAIKNLA
+675 ITA
-683 FAIKYFIVTSGAV
+683 V
-696 IAIVGA
+696 IGSV
-702 VIAVLYGMYA
+702 VAVLYGMYT
-712 AFKENTANIKGFLSG
+712 AFKENTAGIKGFLSG
-727 MFDAVKNSFGKIV
+727 MWDAVKNSFGKIV

-758 DVLKYI
+758 DILKYI

-810 LSGDLKGA
+810 LQGDLKGA
-818 KKSLEQSKEAFVDAG
+818 KKSLEQSKDAFVDAG

-846 LTGTVEAFKQMGGEA
+846 LTGTIESLKEMGGEA
-861 ENTAKKTETSGK
+861 EKTGTKAETSNK
-873 KIKETLKLVETTAK
+873 KIASSLKVVETTAK
-887 QTETTVSK
+887 QTEATVSK

-921 FLNAAKDLYGQYQ
+921 FLYSAKELYSQYQ
-934 ESSKKSQD
+934 ESAKKSQD
-942 KYSAAMEK
+942 AYTAAMEK
-950 AQDLEGDKR
+950 AQTLEGDKR
-959 KKAIADANATLVAE
+959 KKAIADANTALVSE
-973 IDKNNGTL
+973 INKNNGTL

-992 KENKWVDGTELTA
+992 KGNKWVDGTELTA

-1026 QLYVEGNLLKLSN
+1026 QLYVEGNLLKLAN

-1054 QKSLYADR
+1054 QKSLYSDR

-1079 KSDAT
+1079 KSDAS

-1094 QIDEQTKKNKTLAEN
+1094 QIDEQTKKNKALSTN
-1109 LQKWASEMNTIIANG
+1109 LQNWATEMNSIIANG
-1124 GTLNAETFA
+1124 GTLNAQTFA
-1133 KGLSE
+1133 TGLSQL
-1138 MGNISDEQL
+1138 GNISDEQL
-1147 SAVWQDFVKVSG
+1147 SALWQNFVSTST

-1166 GLGAIMSQRGGEG
+1166 GLAGIMGQRGGQG

-1203 MNTLSTLPNGMFQN
+1203 LSTISSLPNGMFLN
-1217 GQSGKDQFIAA
+1217 GESGKNQFLTA

-1234 QGAGKFLLD
+1234 QGAGKYLVD
-1243 GVKLGASPLPGEMNN
+1243 GVKMGTDSIDSEMKTK
-1258 IGKQGGNANADG
+1258 GQTGGQNFADG
-1270 LKSTAEANKSA
+1270 VKGKEGAAKSA
-1281 GAELKNNAKNGA
+1281 GSAVKNKAKEGA
-1293 FDPNLFKMTG
+1293 TDPNAFKAVG
-1303 ANNASGFNGGI
+1303 SKDSAGFNNGVMG
-1314 LDGKGNAFSAGSGI
+1314 GKGGAYSAGSSV

-1335 AASVDSSGVGS
+1335 AGSVDSSGVGS
-1346 DFASGYAQGI
+1346 DFASGYVNGI
-1356 ASGGMMVAGAASA
+1356 LSGMGAVGEAAAS
-1369 LANKAL
+1369 LASKAL

-1380 KQDSHSPSKE
+1380 KQNSHSPSKE
-1390 SKKLGGD
+1390 TTKLGGD
-1397 FGTGYSLGIAD
+1397 FGTGYSLGIAS
-1408 KNKAVTKAANNLVA
+1408 KTKAVNKAASNLVA
-1422 SALGTESQI
+1422 GALGTESQI
-1431 KKLSSTLKDKISSAI
+1431 KKLSNTLKDKISSAI
-1446 DAGLHSKNKSV
+1446 DAGLHSKNKSS
-1457 GQLKQAKALSSIE
+1457 GQLKQAKALNSIE
-1470 GYIGQQTNKLAATA
+1470 GYIVQQTNRLAATA

-1563 KDIIS
+1563 KDIIN
-1568 DILESG
+1568 DILEAG

-1629 INGLNSQKKQL
+1629 ISGLNSQKKQL
-1640 ENTAKS
+1640 EKTAKS

-1659 RIHSPSRVAI
+1659 KIHSPSRVAI

-1688 GAVQSTNKMVDKV
+1688 GAVQSTSKMVDKV
-1701 VNAASNMTVPAIT
+1701 VNAASNMTVPTIN

-1757 KESGAKPVILNLDGE
+1757 QQSGDRPIIFNVDGKDIADNTNNHLGSSTS
-1772 VLANNSN
+1772 LAFY
-1779 NRIGSMTDLGLYGG
+1779 GKGL
-1793 GLL
+1793 

>member
-215 VVAYKAAVVAAYMSV
+215 VVAYKAVVVAAYMSV

-576 IQALDVAKNTFK
+576 IQALDVAKNAFK

-602 LSDMIQKIK
+602 LSDLIQKIK
-611 ELIPVMVKLAPTIL
+611 EFIPVLIEWAPLLA
-625 KVVSAMLALQA
+625 KVAAGFVAFNII
-636 VSSVYVAFSNIGK
+636 SSVYSKVAGLVMAFRGLASSGTLLGGIVNTVKGS
-649 MFVPLKN
+649 FLALKVAL
-656 GLFVIA
+656 GSAAAAFGVI
-662 TGFMKLA
+662 
-669 KTIRHP
+669 I
-675 ITAIKNLA
+675 
-683 FAIKYFIVTSGAV
+683 AV
-696 IAIVGA
+696 IGA
-702 VIAVLYGMYA
+702 VIAVAYGMYVS
-712 AFKENTANIKGFLSG
+712 FKENTANIKGFLSTMWDG
-727 MFDAVKNSFGKIV
+727 VKNSFGKIV
-740 DVFKQIVSA
+740 DVFKQIVAA

-758 DVLKYI
+758 DVLKY
-764 GVGVWVAFGIVL
+764 VGVAIWASLGLVL
-776 ATVVDIIQV
+776 AAVVDIIQV

-791 VAIKGLQGLYYAIK
+791 VAIKALQGLYYAIK

-810 LSGDLKGA
+810 LHWDLKGA
-818 KKSLEQSKEAFVDAG
+818 KKSLEQSKDAFVEAG

-861 ENTAKKTETSGK
+861 EKTAKKTETSGK

-907 VDQYGNKLSEKTKS
+907 VDQYGKKLSEKTES
-921 FLNAAKDLYGQYQ
+921 FLNAAKDLYEQYQ
-934 ESSKKSQD
+934 EATKKSQD
-942 KYSAAMEK
+942 KYSVAMEK
-950 AQDLEGDKR
+950 AQSLEGDKR
-959 KKAIADANATLVAE
+959 KKAIADANKTLVDE
-973 IDKNNGTL
+973 TTKNNSTL
-981 LTLQADYAKLL
+981 LTLQSDYSNMLKTNRWAD
-992 KENKWVDGTELTA
+992 GQELTA
-1005 QQKKFLQQQTADIQA
+1005 QQKKFLQQQTTDIQT

-1026 QLYVEGNLLKLSN
+1026 QLYVEANLLRLEQ
-1039 GKTLNEKE
+1039 GKSLNEKE
-1047 RSTSIEV
+1047 RNTSLEV
-1054 QKSLYADR
+1054 QKSLYEEK
-1062 KKAVETGEKEL
+1062 KKAVETGEKSL

-1079 KSDAT
+1079 KADAS

-1094 QIDEQTKKNKTLAEN
+1094 QIDEQTKKNKTLSTN
-1109 LQKWASEMNTIIANG
+1109 LKNWATEMNAIIANG

-1133 KGLSE
+1133 SGLSQL
-1138 MGNISDEQL
+1138 GNISDEQL
-1147 SAVWQDFVKVSG
+1147 SALWQNFVSTST
-1159 SIDNTLA
+1159 SIDNTLS
-1166 GLGAIMSQRGGEG
+1166 GLAAIMGQRGGEG

-1217 GQSGKDQFIAA
+1217 GQSGKDQFITA

-1314 LDGKGNAFSAGSGI
+1314 LDGKGNAFSAGTGI

-1346 DFASGYAQGI
+1346 DFASGYVNGI
-1356 ASGGMMVAGAASA
+1356 LSGMGAVGEAAGS

-1375 AAVQK
+1375 QAVKDAQK
-1380 KQDSHSPSKE
+1380 SKSPSKKA
-1390 SKKLGGD
+1390 KKLGGD
-1397 FGTGYSLGIAD
+1397 FGSGYSLGIAS
-1408 KNKAVTKAANNLVA
+1408 KTKAVNKAASNLVA
-1422 SALGTESQI
+1422 GALGTESQI

-1446 DAGLHSKNKSV
+1446 DAGLHSKNKSS
-1457 GQLKQAKALSSIE
+1457 GQLKQAKALNSIE
-1470 GYIGQQTNKLAATA
+1470 GYIVQQTNRLAATA

-1520 SYGSISNVDPE
+1520 SYGSISNVDAE

-1659 RIHSPSRVAI
+1659 RIHSPSRVAV
-1669 ELGKFFTG
+1669 ELGKFFTS
-1677 GLGNGVLAGAK
+1677 GLGNGVLDGAK

-1701 VNAASNMTVPAIT
+1701 VNAASNMTVPTIN

>member
-16 KADKQLDAFEKDL
+16 KADKQLDAFEQDL

-156 IKSIPSAIKSAGISI
+156 IKSIPGAIKSAGISI

-197 RSIPSA
+197 KSIPGA
-203 AKTAAVAVKDSF
+203 AKTAATAVKNSF
-215 VVAYKAAVVAAYMSV
+215 VVAYKAVVVAAYMSV

-262 ASAAKTT
+262 SSAAKTT

-351 FSVLK
+351 FSILR
-356 LAAALGLIAATKN
+356 LAAAFGLIAATKN

-475 DDINRLVD
+475 DDINRLVE

-513 STKAIAML
+513 STRAIAML

-566 NIAEN
+566 NIVEN

-576 IQALDVAKNTFK
+576 IQALDVAKNAFK

-602 LSDMIQKIK
+602 LSDLIQKIK
-611 ELIPVMVKLAPTIL
+611 EFIPVLIEWAPVLA
-625 KVVSAMLALQA
+625 KVAAGFVAFNII
-636 VSSVYVAFSNIGK
+636 SSVYSKVAGLVMAFRGLASSGTLLGGIVNTVKGS
-649 MFVPLKN
+649 FLALKVAL
-656 GLFVIA
+656 GSAAAAFGVI
-662 TGFMKLA
+662 
-669 KTIRHP
+669 I
-675 ITAIKNLA
+675 
-683 FAIKYFIVTSGAV
+683 AV
-696 IAIVGA
+696 IGA
-702 VIAVLYGMYA
+702 VIAVAYGMYVS
-712 AFKENTANIKGFLSG
+712 FKENTANIKGFLSTMWDG
-727 MFDAVKNSFGKIV
+727 VKNSFGKIV
-740 DVFKQIVSA
+740 DVFKQIVAA

-758 DVLKYI
+758 DVLKY
-764 GVGVWVAFGIVL
+764 VGVAIWASLGLVL
-776 ATVVDIIQV
+776 AAVVDIIQV

-791 VAIKGLQGLYYAIK
+791 VAIKALQGLYYAIK

-810 LSGDLKGA
+810 LHWDLKGA
-818 KKSLEQSKEAFVDAG
+818 KKSLEQSKDAFVEAG

-861 ENTAKKTETSGK
+861 EKTAKKTETSGK

-895 SNQAIDTMLSGG
+895 SNQAIDMMLSGG

-921 FLNAAKDLYGQYQ
+921 FLNAAKDLYEKYQ
-934 ESSKKSQD
+934 ESAKKSQD

-973 IDKNNGTL
+973 IDKNNGTI

-992 KENKWVDGTELTA
+992 KGNKWVDGTELTA

-1109 LQKWASEMNTIIANG
+1109 LQKWASEMNAIIANG

-1166 GLGAIMSQRGGEG
+1166 GLAAVMSKRGGEG
-1179 VQAFVTAL
+1179 VQAFVTAI
-1187 QSGDYT
+1187 QSKDYT

-1203 MNTLSTLPNGMFQN
+1203 LNTLSNLPNGMFLNGQN
-1217 GQSGKDQFIAA
+1217 GKNQFIAA
-1228 IKSGDF
+1228 IKSNEY
-1234 QGAGKFLLD
+1234 QEAGKYLVD
-1243 GVKLGASPLPGEMNN
+1243 GVKMGASPLPNELNG

-1270 LKSTAEANKSA
+1270 IKSTAEANKNA
-1281 GAELKNNAKNGA
+1281 GATIKNNAKNGA
-1293 FDPNLFKMTG
+1293 FDPNLFQMTG
-1303 ANNASGFNGGI
+1303 SNNASGFNSGI
-1314 LDGKGNAFSAGSGI
+1314 LDGKGNAFSAGTGI

-1335 AASVDSSGVGS
+1335 AGSVDSSGVGS
-1346 DFASGYAQGI
+1346 DFASGYVNGI
-1356 ASGGMMVAGAASA
+1356 LSGMGAVGEAAAS
-1369 LANKAL
+1369 LASKAL

-1380 KQDSHSPSKE
+1380 KQDSHSPSKKA
-1390 SKKLGGD
+1390 KKLGGD

-1457 GQLKQAKALSSIE
+1457 GQLKQAKALNSIE

-1520 SYGSISNVDPE
+1520 SYGSISNVDAE

-1669 ELGKFFTG
+1669 ELGKFFTD

-1701 VNAASNMTVPAIT
+1701 VNAASNLTVPAIT

>member
-59 DTFVNAFKSMGSAG
+59 DTFVNAFKSMGNAG
-73 SNALKASLNFM
+73 SNALKASLNFI

-108 AAKASITAIKEL
+108 AAKASITAVKNL

-149 VKVSINV
+149 VKISINV
-156 IKSIPSAIKSAGISI
+156 IKSIPGAIKSAGISI

-197 RSIPSA
+197 KSIPGA
-203 AKTAAVAVKDSF
+203 AKTAATAVKNSF
-215 VVAYKAAVVAAYMSV
+215 VVAYKAVVVAAYMSV

-351 FSVLK
+351 FSILK
-356 LAAALGLIAATKN
+356 LAAAFGLIAATKN

-395 KDAQLVMTD
+395 KDAQLVMKD

-576 IQALDVAKNTFK
+576 IQALDVAKNAFK

-602 LSDMIQKIK
+602 LSDLIQKIK
-611 ELIPVMVKLAPTIL
+611 EFIPVLIEWAPVLA
-625 KVVSAMLALQA
+625 KVAAGFVAFNII
-636 VSSVYVAFSNIGK
+636 SSVYSKVAGLVMAFRGLASSGTLLGGIVNTVKGAFVGLKAALGSASVAFG
-649 MFVPLKN
+649 V
-656 GLFVIA
+656 
-662 TGFMKLA
+662 
-669 KTIRHP
+669 
-675 ITAIKNLA
+675 ITA
-683 FAIKYFIVTSGAV
+683 V
-696 IAIVGA
+696 IGTV
-702 VIAVLYGMYA
+702 VAVLYGMYT
-712 AFKENTANIKGFLSG
+712 AFKENTAGIKGFLSG
-727 MFDAVKNSFGKIV
+727 MWDAVKNSFAKIV

-758 DVLKYI
+758 DILKYI

-810 LSGDLKGA
+810 LQGDLKGA
-818 KKSLEQSKEAFVDAG
+818 KKSLEQSKDAFVDAG

-846 LTGTVEAFKQMGGEA
+846 LTGTIESLKEMGGEA
-861 ENTAKKTETSGK
+861 EKTGAKAETSNK
-873 KIKETLKLVETTAK
+873 KIANSLKIVESTAK

-921 FLNAAKDLYGQYQ
+921 FLNSAKELYSQYQ
-934 ESSKKSQD
+934 ESAKKSQD
-942 KYSAAMEK
+942 AYTAAMEK
-950 AQDLEGDKR
+950 AQSLEGEKR
-959 KKAIADANATLVAE
+959 KKVIADANATLVAE

-992 KENKWVDGTELTA
+992 KDNKWVDGTELTA

-1026 QLYVEGNLLKLSN
+1026 QLYVEGNLLKLAN

-1047 RSTSIEV
+1047 RATSIEV
-1054 QKSLYADR
+1054 QKSLYGDR

-1073 ADLKKK
+1073 ADLKRK

-1094 QIDEQTKKNKTLAEN
+1094 QIDEQTKKNKTLAGN
-1109 LQKWASEMNTIIANG
+1109 LQKWASEMNAIIANG

-1147 SAVWQDFVKVSG
+1147 GAVWQDFVKVSG

-1166 GLGAIMSQRGGEG
+1166 GLAAVMSQRGGEG

-1193 TAALNINNDV
+1193 TAALKINDDV
-1203 MNTLSTLPNGMFQN
+1203 LNTISGLPNSMFLN
-1217 GQSGKDQFIAA
+1217 GQSGKDQFLLA

-1243 GVKLGASPLPGEMNN
+1243 GVKMGADPLPGEMEKN
-1258 IGKQGGNANADG
+1258 GKKSGDAQAKGV
-1270 LKSTAEANKSA
+1270 KSTAEANKSA
-1281 GAELKNNAKNGA
+1281 GKEIKNNAKSGA

-1303 ANNASGFNGGI
+1303 SKNSSGFNNGI
-1314 LDGKGNAFSAGSGI
+1314 LGGKDGAFSAGTSVG
-1328 GNSAKSG
+1328 GSAKSG

-1346 DFASGYAQGI
+1346 DFAAGFANGIRSG
-1356 ASGGMMVAGAASA
+1356 AGAVGEAAASIA
-1369 LANKAL
+1369 AKAL

-1380 KQDSHSPSKE
+1380 KQDSHSPSKK

-1397 FGTGYSLGIAD
+1397 FGSGYSLGIAS
-1408 KNKAVTKAANNLVA
+1408 KTKAVTKAASNLVA
-1422 SALGTESQI
+1422 GALGTEKQI
-1431 KKLSSTLKDKISSAI
+1431 KKLSSTLKDKVSSAI
-1446 DAGLHSKNKSV
+1446 DAGLHSKNKSR
-1457 GQLKQAKALSSIE
+1457 GQLKQAKALNSIE
-1470 GYIGQQTNKLAATA
+1470 GYIAQQTNRLAATA

-1520 SYGSISNVDPE
+1520 SYGSISNVDAE
-1531 NPQSIQAEMQKR
+1531 NPQSIQQEMQKR

-1640 ENTAKS
+1640 EKTAKS
-1646 IANTITNSVKKAL
+1646 IASTITNSVKKAL
-1659 RIHSPSRVAI
+1659 KIHSPSRVAI

-1701 VNAASNMTVPAIT
+1701 VNAASNMTVPTIT
-1714 LPKISAEKALG
+1714 LPKVSAEKALG
-1725 LKSVD
+1725 LKSSD

-1738 TIIDNKTKESSN
+1738 AIVENES
-1750 ADLIKAI
+1750 K
-1757 KESGAKPVILNLDGE
+1757 
-1772 VLANNSN
+1772 NNSN
-1779 NRIGSMTDLGLYGG
+1779 SDLINAIEKSGGRPIILNVDGKVIADSTNNHLGNSTSLAFYGKGL
-1793 GLL
+1793 

>member
-1 MSDGSVVIEISLDDK
+1 MSDGSVVIEISLDDT
-16 KADKQLDAFEKDL
+16 KADKQLDTFEKDL

-59 DTFVNAFKSMGSAG
+59 DTFVNAFKSMGNDG
-73 SNALKASLNFM
+73 SNALKASLSFM
-84 RELPSNV
+84 RELPANV
-91 QAALSKLA
+91 GSALSKLA

-108 AAKASITAIKEL
+108 AAKASITAVKNL

-149 VKVSINV
+149 VKTSINV
-156 IKSIPSAIKSAGISI
+156 IKSIPGAIKSAGSSI
-171 KSALVSSLQAAKSA
+171 KSALVSSLHAAKTA

-197 RSIPSA
+197 KSIPGA
-203 AKTAAVAVKDSF
+203 AKTAATAVKNSF
-215 VVAYKAAVVAAYMSV
+215 VVAYKAVVVAAYMSV

-262 ASAAKTT
+262 VSAAKTT
-269 GTTVKSALKTGFSA
+269 GTTVKTALTNGFSA
-283 VKSGAKAAGQA
+283 IKSGAKTAGQV
-294 GISALKGLGNIAKS
+294 GISALKGLGNAAKS

-314 SGLVSGFN
+314 NGLVSGFN
-322 AAKAAAKGAGAGMR
+322 AAKSAAKGAGAGMR

-351 FSVLK
+351 FSILK
-356 LAAALGLIAATKN
+356 LAAAFGLIAATKN

-395 KDAQLVMTD
+395 KDAQLVMKD

-452 GSESIDQMTDAISA
+452 GSESIDQMVDAISS
-466 LQASGVAYA
+466 LQSAGVAYS

-576 IQALDVAKNTFK
+576 IQALDVAKNAFK

-602 LSDMIQKIK
+602 LSDLIKKIK
-611 ELIPVMVKLAPTIL
+611 ELIPVVIELAPTIL
-625 KVVSAMLALQA
+625 KLVGAMMALQA
-636 VSSVYVAFSNIGK
+636 ISGAYAAFANVGK
-649 MFVPLKN
+649 MLIPLKN

-662 TGFMKLA
+662 TGFMSLA

-683 FAIKYFIVTSGAV
+683 FAIKYFIVISGGV
-696 IAIVGA
+696 VAIVGA
-702 VIAVLYGMYA
+702 VVAVLYGMYT
-712 AFKENTANIKGFLSG
+712 AFKENTAGIKGFLSG
-727 MFDAVKNSFGKIV
+727 MWDAVKNSFGKIV

-758 DVLKYI
+758 DILKYI

-846 LTGTVEAFKQMGGEA
+846 LTGTIESLKEMGGEA
-861 ENTAKKTETSGK
+861 EKTGTKAETSNK
-873 KIKETLKLVETTAK
+873 KISSSLKLVESTAK
-887 QTETTVSK
+887 QTEATVSK

-921 FLNAAKDLYGQYQ
+921 FLNATKELYGQYQ
-934 ESSKKSQD
+934 ESTQKSQE
-942 KYSAAMEK
+942 KYTAAMEK
-950 AQDLEGDKR
+950 AQSLEGDKR

-992 KENKWVDGTELTA
+992 KGNKWVDGTELTA

-1026 QLYVEGNLLKLSN
+1026 QLYVEGNLLKLAN

-1047 RSTSIEV
+1047 RATSIEV
-1054 QKSLYADR
+1054 QKSLYGDR

-1073 ADLKKK
+1073 ADLKRK

-1094 QIDEQTKKNKTLAEN
+1094 QIDEQTKKNKTLAGN
-1109 LQKWASEMNTIIANG
+1109 LQKWASEMNAIIANG

-1147 SAVWQDFVKVSG
+1147 GAVWQDFVKVSG

-1166 GLGAIMSQRGGEG
+1166 GLAAVMSQRGGEG

-1193 TAALNINNDV
+1193 TAALKINDDV
-1203 MNTLSTLPNGMFQN
+1203 LNTISGLPNSMFLN
-1217 GQSGKDQFIAA
+1217 GQSGKDQFLLA

-1243 GVKLGASPLPGEMNN
+1243 GVKMGADPLPGEMEKN
-1258 IGKQGGNANADG
+1258 GKKSGDAQAKGV
-1270 LKSTAEANKSA
+1270 KSTAEANKSA
-1281 GAELKNNAKNGA
+1281 GKEIKNNAKSGA

-1303 ANNASGFNGGI
+1303 SKNSSGFNNGI
-1314 LDGKGNAFSAGSGI
+1314 LGGKDGAFSAGTSVG
-1328 GNSAKSG
+1328 GSAKSG

-1346 DFASGYAQGI
+1346 DFAAGFANGIRSG
-1356 ASGGMMVAGAASA
+1356 AGAVGEAAASIA
-1369 LANKAL
+1369 AKAL

-1380 KQDSHSPSKE
+1380 KQDSHSPSKK

-1397 FGTGYSLGIAD
+1397 FGSGYSLGIAS
-1408 KNKAVTKAANNLVA
+1408 KTKAVTKAASNLVA
-1422 SALGTESQI
+1422 GALGTEKQI
-1431 KKLSSTLKDKISSAI
+1431 KKLSSTLKDKVSSAI
-1446 DAGLHSKNKSV
+1446 DAGLHSKNKSR
-1457 GQLKQAKALSSIE
+1457 GQLKQAKALNSIE
-1470 GYIGQQTNKLAATA
+1470 GYIAQQTNKLAATA

-1563 KDIIS
+1563 KDIIN
-1568 DILESG
+1568 DILEAG

-1629 INGLNSQKKQL
+1629 ISGLNSQKKQL
-1640 ENTAKS
+1640 EKTAKS

-1659 RIHSPSRVAI
+1659 KIHSPSRVAI

-1688 GAVQSTNKMVDKV
+1688 GAVQSTSKMVDKV
-1701 VNAASNMTVPAIT
+1701 VNAASNMTVPTIN

-1757 KESGAKPVILNLDGE
+1757 QQSGDRPIIFNVDGKDIADNTNNHLGSSTS
-1772 VLANNSN
+1772 LAFY
-1779 NRIGSMTDLGLYGG
+1779 GKGL
-1793 GLL
+1793 

>member
-1 MSDGSVVIEISLDDK
+1 
-16 KADKQLDAFEKDL
+16 
-29 AKAGTNAGAALDKAY
+29 
-44 REAVSD
+44 
-50 IASQSKRLK
+50 
-59 DTFVNAFKSMGSAG
+59 
-73 SNALKASLNFM
+73 
-84 RELPSNV
+84 
-91 QAALSKLA
+91 
-99 STVKTGFVN
+99 
-108 AAKASITAIKEL
+108 
-120 GTSIKN
+120 
-126 TAVNIKNGFFSI
+126 
-138 AKTVQSSIVSA
+138 
-149 VKVSINV
+149 
-156 IKSIPSAIKSAGISI
+156 
-171 KSALVSSLQAAKSA
+171 
-185 AISFAQTTVKVI
+185 
-197 RSIPSA
+197 
-203 AKTAAVAVKDSF
+203 
-215 VVAYKAAVVAAYMSV
+215 
-230 KGTISAVKAI
+230 
-240 PSATKSAALAVS
+240 
-252 SAMKTAFSAV
+252 
-262 ASAAKTT
+262 
-269 GTTVKSALKTGFSA
+269 
-283 VKSGAKAAGQA
+283 
-294 GISALKGLGNIAKS
+294 
-308 TGSLIK
+308 
-314 SGLVSGFN
+314 
-322 AAKAAAKGAGAGMR
+322 
-336 EALKNSVEKPAEQAR
+336 AEQAR
-351 FSVLK
+351 FSVLR
-356 LAAALGLIAATKN
+356 LAAAFGLIAATKN

-576 IQALDVAKNTFK
+576 IQALDVAKNAFK

-602 LSDMIQKIK
+602 LSDLIKKIK
-611 ELIPVMVKLAPTIL
+611 ELIPVVIELAPTIL
-625 KVVSAMLALQA
+625 KLVGAMMALQA
-636 VSSVYVAFSNIGK
+636 ISGAYAAFANVGK
-649 MFVPLKN
+649 MLIPLKN

-662 TGFMKLA
+662 TGFMSLA

-683 FAIKYFIVTSGAV
+683 FAIKYFIVTSGGV
-696 IAIVGA
+696 VAIVGA
-702 VIAVLYGMYA
+702 VVAVLYGMYT
-712 AFKENTANIKGFLSG
+712 AFKENTAGIKGFLSG
-727 MFDAVKNSFGKIV
+727 MWDAVKNSFGKIV

-758 DVLKYI
+758 DILKYI

-810 LSGDLKGA
+810 LQGDLKGA
-818 KKSLEQSKEAFVDAG
+818 KKSLEQSKDAFVDAG

-846 LTGTVEAFKQMGGEA
+846 LTGTIESLKEMGGEA
-861 ENTAKKTETSGK
+861 EKTGTKAETSNK
-873 KIKETLKLVETTAK
+873 KIASSLKVVETTAK
-887 QTETTVSK
+887 QTEATVSK

-921 FLNAAKDLYGQYQ
+921 FLYSAKELYSQYQ
-934 ESSKKSQD
+934 ESAKKSQD
-942 KYSAAMEK
+942 AYTAAMEK
-950 AQDLEGDKR
+950 AQTLEGDKR
-959 KKAIADANATLVAE
+959 KKAIADANTALVSE
-973 IDKNNGTL
+973 INKNNGTL

-992 KENKWVDGTELTA
+992 KGNKWVDGTELTA

-1026 QLYVEGNLLKLSN
+1026 QLYVEGNLLKLAN

-1054 QKSLYADR
+1054 QKSLYSDR

-1079 KSDAT
+1079 KSDAS

-1094 QIDEQTKKNKTLAEN
+1094 QIDEQTKKNKALSTN
-1109 LQKWASEMNTIIANG
+1109 LQNWATEMNSIIANG
-1124 GTLNAETFA
+1124 GTLNAQTFA
-1133 KGLSE
+1133 TGLSQL
-1138 MGNISDEQL
+1138 GNISDEQL
-1147 SAVWQDFVKVSG
+1147 SALWQNFVSTST

-1166 GLGAIMSQRGGEG
+1166 GLAGIMGQRGGQG

-1187 QSGDYT
+1187 QNGDYT

-1203 MNTLSTLPNGMFQN
+1203 LSTISSLPNGMFLN
-1217 GQSGKDQFIAA
+1217 GESGKNQFLTA

-1234 QGAGKFLLD
+1234 QGAGKYLVD
-1243 GVKLGASPLPGEMNN
+1243 GVKMGTDSIDSEMKTK
-1258 IGKQGGNANADG
+1258 GQTGGQNFADG
-1270 LKSTAEANKSA
+1270 VKGKEGAAKSA
-1281 GAELKNNAKNGA
+1281 GSAVKNKAKEGA
-1293 FDPNLFKMTG
+1293 TDPNAFKAVG
-1303 ANNASGFNGGI
+1303 SKDSAGFNNGVMG
-1314 LDGKGNAFSAGSGI
+1314 GKGGAYSAGSSV

-1335 AASVDSSGVGS
+1335 AGSVDSSGVGS
-1346 DFASGYAQGI
+1346 DFASGYVNGI
-1356 ASGGMMVAGAASA
+1356 LSGMGAVGEAAAS
-1369 LANKAL
+1369 LASKAL

-1380 KQDSHSPSKE
+1380 KQNSHSPSKE
-1390 SKKLGGD
+1390 TTKLGGD
-1397 FGTGYSLGIAD
+1397 FGTGYSLGIAS
-1408 KNKAVTKAANNLVA
+1408 KTKAVNKAASNLVA
-1422 SALGTESQI
+1422 GALGTESQI
-1431 KKLSSTLKDKISSAI
+1431 KKLSNTLKDKISSAI
-1446 DAGLHSKNKSV
+1446 DAGLHSKNKSS
-1457 GQLKQAKALSSIE
+1457 GQLKQAKALNSIE
-1470 GYIGQQTNKLAATA
+1470 GYIVQQTNRLAATA

-1543 LKEIKAF
+1543 LKEIKDF

-1563 KDIIS
+1563 KDIIN
-1568 DILESG
+1568 DILEAG

-1629 INGLNSQKKQL
+1629 ISGLNSQKKQL
-1640 ENTAKS
+1640 EKTAKS

-1659 RIHSPSRVAI
+1659 KIHSPSRVAI

-1688 GAVQSTNKMVDKV
+1688 GAVQSTSKMVDKV
-1701 VNAASNMTVPAIT
+1701 VNAASNMTVPTIN

-1757 KESGAKPVILNLDGE
+1757 QQSGDRPIIFNVDGKDIADNTNNHLGSSTS
-1772 VLANNSN
+1772 LAFY
-1779 NRIGSMTDLGLYGG
+1779 GKGL
-1793 GLL
+1793 

>member
-16 KADKQLDAFEKDL
+16 KADKQLDAFEQDL

-138 AKTVQSSIVSA
+138 AKTVQSSFVSA

-156 IKSIPSAIKSAGISI
+156 IKSIPGAIKSAGISI

-197 RSIPSA
+197 KSIPGA
-203 AKTAAVAVKDSF
+203 AKTAATAVKNSF
-215 VVAYKAAVVAAYMSV
+215 VVAYKAVVVAAYMSV

-262 ASAAKTT
+262 SSAAKTT

-351 FSVLK
+351 FSILR
-356 LAAALGLIAATKN
+356 LAAAFGLIAATKN

-513 STKAIAML
+513 STRAIAML

-566 NIAEN
+566 NIVEN

-576 IQALDVAKNTFK
+576 IQALDVAKNAFK

-602 LSDMIQKIK
+602 LSDLIQKIK
-611 ELIPVMVKLAPTIL
+611 EFIPVLIEWAPLLAKVAAGFVAFNIL
-625 KVVSAMLALQA
+625 
-636 VSSVYVAFSNIGK
+636 SSVYSKVAGLVMAFRGLASSGTLLGGIVNTVKGS
-649 MFVPLKN
+649 FLALKVAL
-656 GLFVIA
+656 GSAAAAFGVI
-662 TGFMKLA
+662 
-669 KTIRHP
+669 I
-675 ITAIKNLA
+675 
-683 FAIKYFIVTSGAV
+683 AV
-696 IAIVGA
+696 IGA
-702 VIAVLYGMYA
+702 VIAVAYGMYVS
-712 AFKENTANIKGFLSG
+712 FKENTANIKGFLSTMWDG
-727 MFDAVKNSFGKIV
+727 VKNSFGKIV
-740 DVFKQIVSA
+740 DVFKQIVAA

-758 DVLKYI
+758 DVLKY
-764 GVGVWVAFGIVL
+764 VGVAIWASLGLVL
-776 ATVVDIIQV
+776 AAVVDIIQV

-791 VAIKGLQGLYYAIK
+791 VAIKALQGLYYAIK

-810 LSGDLKGA
+810 LHWDLKGA
-818 KKSLEQSKEAFVDAG
+818 KKSLEQSKDAFVEAG

-861 ENTAKKTETSGK
+861 EKTAKKTETSGK

-907 VDQYGNKLSEKTKS
+907 VDQYGKKLSEKTES
-921 FLNAAKDLYGQYQ
+921 FLNAAKDLYEQYQ
-934 ESSKKSQD
+934 EATKKSQD
-942 KYSAAMEK
+942 KYSVAMEK
-950 AQDLEGDKR
+950 AQSLEGDKR

-973 IDKNNGTL
+973 VDKNNGTL
-981 LTLQADYAKLL
+981 LTLQADYTKLL
-992 KENKWVDGTELTA
+992 KGNKWVDGTELTA

-1094 QIDEQTKKNKTLAEN
+1094 QIDEQTKKNQTLSTN
-1109 LQKWASEMNTIIANG
+1109 LKNWASEMNSIIANG

-1179 VQAFVTAL
+1179 VQTFVTAL

-1217 GQSGKDQFIAA
+1217 GQSGKDQFITA

-1243 GVKLGASPLPGEMNN
+1243 GVELGASPLPGEMNN

-1303 ANNASGFNGGI
+1303 SNNASGFNSGI
-1314 LDGKGNAFSAGSGI
+1314 LDGKGNAFSAGTGI

-1335 AASVDSSGVGS
+1335 AGSVDSSGVGS
-1346 DFASGYAQGI
+1346 DFASGYVNGI
-1356 ASGGMMVAGAASA
+1356 LSGMGAVGEAAGS

-1375 AAVQK
+1375 QAVKDAQK
-1380 KQDSHSPSKE
+1380 SKSPSKKA
-1390 SKKLGGD
+1390 KKLGGD
-1397 FGTGYSLGIAD
+1397 FGSGYSLGIAS
-1408 KNKAVTKAANNLVA
+1408 KTKAVNKAASNLVA
-1422 SALGTESQI
+1422 GALGTESQI

-1446 DAGLHSKNKSV
+1446 DAGLHSKNKSS
-1457 GQLKQAKALSSIE
+1457 GQLKQAKALNSIE
-1470 GYIGQQTNKLAATA
+1470 GYIVQQTNRLAATA

-1563 KDIIS
+1563 KDIIN
-1568 DILESG
+1568 DILEAG

-1640 ENTAKS
+1640 EKTAKS

-1659 RIHSPSRVAI
+1659 KIHSPSRVAI

-1701 VNAASNMTVPAIT
+1701 VNAASNMTVPTIN

-1750 ADLIKAI
+1750 TDLIKAI
-1757 KESGAKPVILNLDGE
+1757 QQSGDRPIIFNVDGKDIADNTNNHLGSSTS
-1772 VLANNSN
+1772 LAFY
-1779 NRIGSMTDLGLYGG
+1779 GKGL
-1793 GLL
+1793 

>member
-16 KADKQLDAFEKDL
+16 KAGKQLDAFEKDL

-108 AAKASITAIKEL
+108 AAKASITAVKNL

-197 RSIPSA
+197 RSIPGA
-203 AKTAAVAVKDSF
+203 AKTAATAVKNSF
-215 VVAYKAAVVAAYMSV
+215 VVAYKAVVVAAYMSV

-351 FSVLK
+351 FSILR
-356 LAAALGLIAATKN
+356 LAAAFGLIAATKN

-576 IQALDVAKNTFK
+576 IQALDVAKNAFK

-602 LSDMIQKIK
+602 LSDLIQKIK
-611 ELIPVMVKLAPTIL
+611 EFIPVLIEWAPLLAKVAAGFVAFNIL
-625 KVVSAMLALQA
+625 
-636 VSSVYVAFSNIGK
+636 SSVYSKVAGLVMAFRGLASSGTLLGGIVNTVKGS
-649 MFVPLKN
+649 FLALKVAL
-656 GLFVIA
+656 GSAAAAFGVI
-662 TGFMKLA
+662 
-669 KTIRHP
+669 I
-675 ITAIKNLA
+675 
-683 FAIKYFIVTSGAV
+683 AV
-696 IAIVGA
+696 IGA
-702 VIAVLYGMYA
+702 VIAVAYGMYVS
-712 AFKENTANIKGFLSG
+712 FKENTANIKGFLSTMWDG
-727 MFDAVKNSFGKIV
+727 VKNSFGKIV
-740 DVFKQIVSA
+740 DVFKQIVAA

-758 DVLKYI
+758 DVLKY
-764 GVGVWVAFGIVL
+764 VGVAIWASLGLVL
-776 ATVVDIIQV
+776 AAVVDIIQV

-791 VAIKGLQGLYYAIK
+791 VAIKALQGLYYAIK

-810 LSGDLKGA
+810 LHWDLKGA
-818 KKSLEQSKEAFVDAG
+818 KKSLEQSKDAFVEAG

-861 ENTAKKTETSGK
+861 EKTAKKTETSGK

-907 VDQYGNKLSEKTKS
+907 VDQYGKKLSEKTES
-921 FLNAAKDLYGQYQ
+921 FLNAAKELYGQYQ
-934 ESSKKSQD
+934 EATKKSQD
-942 KYSAAMEK
+942 KYSVAMEK
-950 AQDLEGDKR
+950 AQSLEGDKR

-992 KENKWVDGTELTA
+992 KGNKWVDGTELTA

-1079 KSDAT
+1079 KADAS

-1094 QIDEQTKKNKTLAEN
+1094 QIDEQTKKNKTLAGN
-1109 LQKWASEMNTIIANG
+1109 LQKWASEMNAIIANG

-1314 LDGKGNAFSAGSGI
+1314 LDGKGNAFSAGTGI

-1356 ASGGMMVAGAASA
+1356 ASGGVMVAGAASA

-1446 DAGLHSKNKSV
+1446 DAGLHSKNKSA
-1457 GQLKQAKALSSIE
+1457 GQLKQAKALNSIE

-1531 NPQSIQAEMQKR
+1531 NPQSIQQEMQKR

-1659 RIHSPSRVAI
+1659 RIHSPSRVAV

-1757 KESGAKPVILNLDGE
+1757 QQSGDRPIIFNVDGKNLAE
-1772 VLANNSN
+1772 NAN
-1779 NRIGSMTDLGLYGG
+1779 NRIGTMGNLGLYGG

>member
-59 DTFVNAFKSMGSAG
+59 DTFVNAFKSMGNAG
-73 SNALKASLNFM
+73 SNALKASLNFI

-108 AAKASITAIKEL
+108 AAKASITAVKNL

-149 VKVSINV
+149 VKISINV
-156 IKSIPSAIKSAGISI
+156 IKSIPGAIKSAGISI

-197 RSIPSA
+197 KSIPGA
-203 AKTAAVAVKDSF
+203 AKTAATAVKNSF
-215 VVAYKAAVVAAYMSV
+215 VVAYKAVVVAAYMSV

-351 FSVLK
+351 FSILR
-356 LAAALGLIAATKN
+356 LAAAFGLIAATKN

-513 STKAIAML
+513 STRAIAML

-576 IQALDVAKNTFK
+576 IQALDVAKNAFK

-602 LSDMIQKIK
+602 LSDLIQKIK
-611 ELIPVMVKLAPTIL
+611 EFIPVLIEWAPVLA
-625 KVVSAMLALQA
+625 KVAAGFVAFNII
-636 VSSVYVAFSNIGK
+636 SSVYSKVAGLVMAFRGLASSGTLLGGIVNTVKGAFVGLKAALGSASVAFG
-649 MFVPLKN
+649 V
-656 GLFVIA
+656 
-662 TGFMKLA
+662 
-669 KTIRHP
+669 
-675 ITAIKNLA
+675 ITA
-683 FAIKYFIVTSGAV
+683 V
-696 IAIVGA
+696 IGSV
-702 VIAVLYGMYA
+702 VAVLYGMYT
-712 AFKENTANIKGFLSG
+712 AFKENTAGIKGFLSG
-727 MFDAVKNSFGKIV
+727 MWDAVKNSFGKIV

-758 DVLKYI
+758 DILKYI

-810 LSGDLKGA
+810 LQGDLKGA
-818 KKSLEQSKEAFVDAG
+818 KKSLEQSKDAFVDAG

-846 LTGTVEAFKQMGGEA
+846 LTGTIESLKEMGGEA
-861 ENTAKKTETSGK
+861 EKTGAKAETSNK
-873 KIKETLKLVETTAK
+873 KIANSLKIVESTAK

-921 FLNAAKDLYGQYQ
+921 FLNSAKELYSQYQ
-934 ESSKKSQD
+934 ESAKKSQD
-942 KYSAAMEK
+942 AYTAAMEK
-950 AQDLEGDKR
+950 AQSLEGDKR
-959 KKAIADANATLVAE
+959 KKAIADANKTLVDE
-973 IDKNNGTL
+973 TTKNNSTL
-981 LTLQADYAKLL
+981 LTLQSDYSNMLKTNRWAD
-992 KENKWVDGTELTA
+992 GQELTA
-1005 QQKKFLQQQTADIQA
+1005 QQKKFLQQQTTDIQT

-1026 QLYVEGNLLKLSN
+1026 QLYVEANLLRLEQ
-1039 GKTLNEKE
+1039 GKSLNEKE
-1047 RSTSIEV
+1047 RNTSLEV
-1054 QKSLYADR
+1054 QKSLYEEK
-1062 KKAVETGEKEL
+1062 KKAVETGEKSL

-1079 KSDAT
+1079 KADAS

-1094 QIDEQTKKNKTLAEN
+1094 QIDEQTKKNQTLSTN
-1109 LQKWASEMNTIIANG
+1109 LKNWASEMNSIIANG
-1124 GTLNAETFA
+1124 GTLNAQTFA
-1133 KGLSE
+1133 NGLSQL
-1138 MGNISDEQL
+1138 GNISDEQL
-1147 SAVWQDFVKVSG
+1147 SALWQNFVSTST

-1166 GLGAIMSQRGGEG
+1166 GLAGIMGQRGGEG

-1203 MNTLSTLPNGMFQN
+1203 LSTISSLPNGMFLN
-1217 GQSGKDQFIAA
+1217 GENGKNQFLTA

-1234 QGAGKFLLD
+1234 QGAGKYLVD
-1243 GVKLGASPLPGEMNN
+1243 GVKMGTDSIDSEMKTK
-1258 IGKQGGNANADG
+1258 GQTGGQNFADG
-1270 LKSTAEANKSA
+1270 VKGKEGAAKSA
-1281 GAELKNNAKNGA
+1281 GSAVKNKAKEGA
-1293 FDPNLFKMTG
+1293 TDPNAFKAVG
-1303 ANNASGFNGGI
+1303 SKDSAGFNNGVMG
-1314 LDGKGNAFSAGSGI
+1314 GKGGAYSAGSSV

-1335 AASVDSSGVGS
+1335 AGSVDSSGVGS
-1346 DFASGYAQGI
+1346 DFASGYVNGI
-1356 ASGGMMVAGAASA
+1356 LSGMGAVGRAAAS

-1380 KQDSHSPSKE
+1380 KQDSHSPAKK

-1397 FGTGYSLGIAD
+1397 FGSGYSLGIAS
-1408 KNKAVTKAANNLVA
+1408 KTKAVNKAASNLVA
-1422 SALGTESQI
+1422 GALGTESQI

-1446 DAGLHSKNKSV
+1446 DAGLHSKNKSS
-1457 GQLKQAKALSSIE
+1457 GQLKQAKALNSIE
-1470 GYIGQQTNKLAATA
+1470 GYIVQQTNRLAATA

-1531 NPQSIQAEMQKR
+1531 NPKSIQAEMQKR

-1563 KDIIS
+1563 KDIIN
-1568 DILESG
+1568 DILEAG

-1640 ENTAKS
+1640 EKTAKS

-1659 RIHSPSRVAI
+1659 KIHSPSRVAI

-1701 VNAASNMTVPAIT
+1701 VNAASNMTVPTIN

-1757 KESGAKPVILNLDGE
+1757 QQSGDRPIIFNVDGKDIADNTNNHLGSSTS
-1772 VLANNSN
+1772 LAFY
-1779 NRIGSMTDLGLYGG
+1779 GKGL
-1793 GLL
+1793 

>member
-29 AKAGTNAGAALDKAY
+29 AKAGTNAGTALDKAY

-73 SNALKASLNFM
+73 SNALKASLSFM
-84 RELPSNV
+84 RELPSNIQV
-91 QAALSKLA
+91 ALSKLA

-108 AAKASITAIKEL
+108 AAKASITVVKNL

-138 AKTVQSSIVSA
+138 AKTVQSSIMSA
-149 VKVSINV
+149 VKISINV
-156 IKSIPSAIKSAGISI
+156 IKSIPSAIKSAGSSI
-171 KSALVSSLQAAKSA
+171 KSALVSSLQAAKMA
-185 AISFAQTTVKVI
+185 AISFAQTSVNVI
-197 RSIPSA
+197 KSIPGA
-203 AKTAAVAVKDSF
+203 AKTAAVAVKNSF
-215 VVAYKAAVVAAYMSV
+215 VVAYKAVVVAAYMSV

-240 PSATKSAALAVS
+240 PSAAKSAALAVS

-262 ASAAKTT
+262 VSAAKTT
-269 GTTVKSALKTGFSA
+269 GTTVKTALTTGFSA
-283 VKSGAKAAGQA
+283 IKSGAKTAGQV
-294 GISALKGLGNIAKS
+294 GISALKGLGNIAKN

-322 AAKAAAKGAGAGMR
+322 TAKAAAKGAGAGMR

-351 FSVLK
+351 FSILK
-356 LAAALGLIAATKN
+356 LAAAFGLIAATKN

-395 KDAQLVMTD
+395 KDAQLVMKD

-452 GSESIDQMTDAISA
+452 GSESIDQMVDAISS
-466 LQASGVAYA
+466 LQSAGVAYS

-576 IQALDVAKNTFK
+576 IQALDVAKNAFK

-602 LSDMIQKIK
+602 LSDLIQKIK
-611 ELIPVMVKLAPTIL
+611 EFIPVLIEWAPVLA
-625 KVVSAMLALQA
+625 KVAAGFVAFNII
-636 VSSVYVAFSNIGK
+636 SSVYSKVAGLVMAFRGLASSGTLLGGIVNTVKGAFVGLKAALGSASVAFG
-649 MFVPLKN
+649 V
-656 GLFVIA
+656 
-662 TGFMKLA
+662 
-669 KTIRHP
+669 
-675 ITAIKNLA
+675 ITA
-683 FAIKYFIVTSGAV
+683 V
-696 IAIVGA
+696 IGTV
-702 VIAVLYGMYA
+702 VAVLYGMYT
-712 AFKENTANIKGFLSG
+712 AFKENTAGIKGFLSG
-727 MFDAVKNSFGKIV
+727 MWDAVKNSFGKIV

-758 DVLKYI
+758 DILKYI

-810 LSGDLKGA
+810 LQGDLKGA
-818 KKSLEQSKEAFVDAG
+818 KKSLEQSKDAFVDAG

-846 LTGTVEAFKQMGGEA
+846 LTGTIESLKEMGGEA
-861 ENTAKKTETSGK
+861 EKTGAKAETSNK
-873 KIKETLKLVETTAK
+873 KIANSLKIVESTAK

-895 SNQAIDTMLSGG
+895 SNQAIDTMLSGD
-907 VDQYGNKLSEKTKS
+907 VDQYGNKLNEKTKS
-921 FLNAAKDLYGQYQ
+921 FLNAAKELYSQYQ
-934 ESSKKSQD
+934 ESAQKSQD
-942 KYSAAMEK
+942 KYTVAMEK
-950 AQDLEGDKR
+950 AQSLEGDKR
-959 KKAIADANATLVAE
+959 KKAIADANTSLVSE
-973 IDKNNGTL
+973 INKNNGTL

-992 KENKWVDGTELTA
+992 KGNKWVDGTELTA

-1026 QLYVEGNLLKLSN
+1026 QLYVEGNLLKLAN

-1079 KSDAT
+1079 KSDAS

-1094 QIDEQTKKNKTLAEN
+1094 QIDEQTKKNKTLSAN
-1109 LQKWASEMNTIIANG
+1109 LQNWATEMNAIVANG

-1147 SAVWQDFVKVSG
+1147 GAVWQDFVKVSG

-1166 GLGAIMSQRGGEG
+1166 GLAAIMSQRGGEG
-1179 VQAFVTAL
+1179 VQGFVTAL

-1193 TAALNINNDV
+1193 TAASKVNDDV
-1203 MNTLSTLPNGMFQN
+1203 LKTISSLPNSMFLN

-1228 IKSGDF
+1228 VKSGDF

-1243 GVKLGASPLPGEMNN
+1243 GVKMGAEPLPGEMDKN
-1258 IGKQGGNANADG
+1258 GKTSGNAQANG
-1270 LKSTAEANKSA
+1270 LKGTKEANKKA
-1281 GAELKNNAKNGA
+1281 GAELKNNAKSGA

-1303 ANNASGFNGGI
+1303 SKNSSGFNNGI
-1314 LDGKGNAFSAGSGI
+1314 LVGKDGAFSAGSSVG
-1328 GNSAKSG
+1328 GSAKSG
-1335 AASVDSSGVGS
+1335 ADSVDSTGVGS
-1346 DFASGYAQGI
+1346 DFASGYVNGI
-1356 ASGGMMVAGAASA
+1356 LSGMGKVAEAAAS
-1369 LANKAL
+1369 LASKAL

-1380 KQDSHSPSKE
+1380 KQDSHSPAKK
-1390 SKKLGGD
+1390 SKKLGGY
-1397 FGTGYSLGIAD
+1397 FGSGYSLGIAS
-1408 KNKAVTKAANNLVA
+1408 KTKAVNKAASNLVA
-1422 SALGTESQI
+1422 GALGTEKQI
-1431 KKLSSTLKDKISSAI
+1431 KKLSSTLKDKISTAI
-1446 DAGLHSKNKSV
+1446 DAGLHSKNKSR
-1457 GQLKQAKALSSIE
+1457 GQLKQAKALNSIE
-1470 GYIGQQTNKLAATA
+1470 GYIAQQTNRLAATA

-1531 NPQSIQAEMQKR
+1531 NPKSIQQEMQKR
-1543 LKEIKAF
+1543 LKEIRAF

-1563 KDIIS
+1563 KDIIN
-1568 DILESG
+1568 DILEAG

-1640 ENTAKS
+1640 EKTAKS

-1659 RIHSPSRVAI
+1659 KIHSPSRVGI

-1701 VNAASNMTVPAIT
+1701 VNAASNMTVPTIN

-1757 KESGAKPVILNLDGE
+1757 QQSGDRPIIFNVDGKDIADNTNNHLGSSAS
-1772 VLANNSN
+1772 LAFY
-1779 NRIGSMTDLGLYGG
+1779 GKGL
-1793 GLL
+1793 